1 MKFLSATAVFA
12 AALPSV
18 TEASTSESP
27 ITITDLSSNRTGTF
41 SSQFTEIIPEGGAEY
56 KISGNV
62 SFSSFS
68 NISEEI
74 QEPSSDPEQEENDDN
89 DEESSLE
96 SPNTVTEE
104 NSSPET
110 PGDNSQ
116 TSSPQEAER
125 GPEESSSST
134 TTSSPSTPSEQT
146 QNNAIALRSF
156 LYSLQAETEETGQT
170 PQEGVSSE
178 EPTPPESTE
187 EDQQGSTEEGQ
198 EKPNVQNTTSGGGAF
213 YNNHTGPLSFV
224 NNPEN
229 PGSLTLSKIRVTGE
243 GGAIYSKGPLSIK
256 DLKQLVLAENLSK
269 KAGGAILGE
278 STVTISGVDTLTFS
292 KNAVEVTFVDQSE
305 TQTPSAGSETEVPS
319 DSSNDSDHSSSG
331 GDSSGVSSTP
341 QAIAFSRFLS
351 ASPSTDSQPEEA
363 ENTDS
368 SVKIELGCGGGIY
381 SKGKLTVSNSK
392 EISFNENSA
401 TKDGGGI
408 YSEEDISVSTAEK
421 VLFTGNT
428 AGVVGKESATDK
440 EQTPTDPEQVS
451 PESSPDSTD
460 SQPSST
466 TSARLTQLSL
476 TLSASTEGG
485 GSNGQENSLQQDEE
499 DSEDNQQEE
508 ASSNESQDAD
518 QSNSETNQSPDSESP
533 SPTPPQSPTTEV
545 IKPVVGRGGA
555 VYTEKSLTVTD
566 VTQIELVNNSATGA
580 GGAIYAADKVA
591 FTTTASNTSDARDP
605 GETTISDNKA
615 SGCGGGVCTKAFS
628 ASNLKTLTL
637 SKNTSEKS
645 GGAIYTDL
653 DALKTP
659 EKPETE
665 PSTTPP
671 SPSSPEGPAAAAKTS
686 RFVAM
691 TSTPKSETVV
701 ASPAS
706 DIDVFI
712 NKVLNVAITENKAA
726 KKGGGVYGKKAKF
739 SNLDKLDI
747 SNNTAQDIG
756 GGLCLTESV
765 EFDAIGSLSTSN
777 NSAIAQGAGIHAK
790 TVTITNTKSA
800 FTFANNTVQ
809 ATEDPEPEVTQ
820 PEENVP
826 SEEENPSSTP
836 NNGQN
841 QNTSPANRQ
850 NQEQSG
856 VEESGSEEASDVNSE
871 QKVESEGVSD
881 SNGSNQQESPVIS
894 PSEDNDQ
901 AEGSDSTS
909 SSETNNGNSDSG
921 DQNLSE
927 ESQEKSPTEETQN
940 STSENNAESNNNSS
954 NTDSTAST
962 GSTEGNQNSQTD
974 DQENSDVNSGQ
985 EVENEGVSDSN
996 GSNQQESPVI
1006 SPSEDNDQAE
1016 GSDSTSSSETNNGNS
1031 DSGDQNLSEESQEKS
1046 PTEETQNSTS
1056 ENNAESNNS
1065 SNTDSTASTGS
1076 TEENQNSQTDD
1087 QENSDVNSEQK
1098 VESEGVSDSNGS
1110 NQQESQVISP
1120 SENND
1125 QAEGSGSTSSSEN
1138 GQNQEQSGVEESGSE
1153 EASDVNSEQKVESE
1167 EVSDS
1172 NGSNQQESQVISPS
1186 ENNDQAEGSGSTSSS
1201 EKNDGNSESGDQN
1214 LSEESQEKSPTEE
1227 TQNSTSGNNAES
1239 NNNSSN
1245 TDSTASTGSTEGNQ
1259 NSQTDDQ
1266 ENRDSNENE
1275 SVSSSDGSE
1284 EQHTESENTN
1294 SHVPSQSDLSET
1306 NSETSEANTS
1316 EHAQNGEQTSENADS
1331 STKENELSE
1340 VENTESSSAVSSESP
1355 TNSQEPQ
1362 TTASSRVAILSS
1374 TDTVGSS
1381 SATSSTSEASGSD
1394 TSEGESESEAASPD
1408 APQTEGSS
1416 DAPTLVAGGA
1426 IWGDTVKI
1434 ENFSGNGTF
1443 SNNKVID
1450 NKPSGSKANVLGG
1463 AIYAKTS
1470 LDINNES
1477 SNRSIIFSDNSV
1489 SSKSTVGQVAGG
1501 AIFSPTVTIKAPVV
1515 FSKNSATHEGT
1526 NPKNGGTTLK
1536 DTFGGAIGATTSV
1549 SISKGASFSENIA
1562 DIGSAIGLVADAIPV
1577 DNNSGTA
1584 TVSDPGTPSTTP
1596 DTQNK
1601 DTVRLEG
1608 GSYYFEKN
1616 KALKR
1621 ATIYAPT
1628 VSIKAYTATF
1638 NQNSSA
1644 EEGSAIYFTKEAS
1657 IESLGSV
1664 LFTGNLVTPT
1674 KSTTVISTENVK
1686 KYGAAIFG
1694 QIADTNG
1701 TQPTSQTTTDNLP
1714 LTLIASGGN
1723 ISFRNNEYRPT
1734 AADIGQSTFCS
1745 IGGDVKLSM
1754 QAAEG
1759 KTISFFDAIQT
1770 TTKKTGTQAS
1780 AYDTLDINKSNN
1792 PKTVNSAFTGTIM
1805 FSSELHENKSYIPQ
1819 NVVLH
1824 SGSLVLKANTELHV
1838 ISFEQKEGSSLIM
1851 EPGAVLSN
1859 QATADGSLV
1868 INSLTIDLS
1877 SVGTTVSSGG
1887 GLFTPPELR
1896 IVDTNTAGGGNSGA
1910 QPGGSSGA
1918 PTGGGN
1924 GGAES
1929 NPGNGSSSSS
1939 PDANNTGSGSS
1950 STNTDQSNVSGGN
1963 GASSS
1968 ADSGSSTP
1976 SSSSPLPTAA
1986 SAQASITKNLTA
1998 ATPAAPTAPGT
2009 TGNQVILDGVIT
2021 LVDPNGTFFQN
2032 PALGSDQT
2040 ISLLVL
2046 PTDSSKMQA
2055 QKVVLT
2061 GDVSPVKGYTGTL
2074 TLDLSNLQNGIQANW
2089 TFNSYRQWA
2098 YIPRDNHFYANSIIG
2113 SQMSMATVKQ
2123 GLINDKLNLA
2133 RFDEVAYNNLWV
2145 SGVGTMLSQRG
2156 GPRSEE
2162 MTYYSRGASVALD
2175 AKPAQ
2180 DLIIGAAF
2188 SKMIGRSKSLKQE
2201 HNYTHKGSEY
2211 SYQASVYGGRPFHL
2225 VMNRGTERTLPLLL
2239 QGVISYGYIKHDTVT
2254 HYPTIRE
2261 RNKGEWE
2268 DLGWLAALRLSSILK
2283 APKQGDSKRISVFGE
2298 FEYSSIRQKQFT
2310 ETEYDPRYFGNCTY
2324 RNLAIPLGIALE
2336 GEFKGND
2343 ILMYNRF
2350 SVAYMPSIYRNSPV
2364 CKYKVL
2370 SSGEG
2375 GEIICGVP
2383 TRNTSRAEY
2392 STQLYLGPL
2401 WTLYGSYTLE
2411 ADAHTLA
2418 NMINCGARM
2427 TF

>member
-27 ITITDLSSNRTGTF
+27 TESQIKHIDLSSSRTG
-41 SSQFTEIIPEGGAEY
+41 SSSSPFTETVPEGGAEY
-56 KISGNV
+56 KISGEV

-68 NISEEI
+68 NIPEDI
-74 QEPSSDPEQEENDDN
+74 KEPSLGSEPEENDN
-89 DEESSLE
+89 NAEESSPE
-96 SPNTVTEE
+96 SRNTDTEE
-104 NSSPET
+104 NHSSET
-110 PGDNSQ
+110 QGD
-116 TSSPQEAER
+116 TSPASSSQEADSA
-125 GPEESSSST
+125 PEGSSSST
-134 TTSSPSTPSEQT
+134 ASPSPSPSSSQT
-146 QNNAIALRSF
+146 QSNAIALRSF
-156 LYSLQAETEETGQT
+156 LYSLQAETEETVPTSQDG
-170 PQEGVSSE
+170 SSSG
-178 EPTPPESTE
+178 EPTSPEPTE
-187 EDQQGSTEEGQ
+187 EDQQ
-198 EKPNVQNTTSGGGAF
+198 KPEVNNTTSGGGAF
-213 YNNHTGPLSFV
+213 CNNHTGKLSFV

-256 DLKQLVLAENLSK
+256 DLKQLVLEDNLSK

-278 STVTISGVDTLTFS
+278 STVTITGVDTLTFS
-292 KNAVEVTFVDQSE
+292 NNAVKVTFVDKSE
-305 TQTPSAGSETEVPS
+305 TEDSSGGSETEVPS
-319 DSSNDSDHSSSG
+319 GSSNGSDNSASG
-331 GDSSGVSSTP
+331 GGSNDASATV
-341 QAIAFSRFLS
+341 QANAFSRFLS
-351 ASPSTDSQPEEA
+351 ASPSADPQPKET
-363 ENTDS
+363 ENTNS
-368 SVKIELGCGGGIY
+368 PLNFELGCGGGIY
-381 SKGKLTVSNSK
+381 SKDKLTVSNSK
-392 EISFNENSA
+392 EISFKENSA

-408 YSEEDISVSTAEK
+408 YSEENISVSTAEK

-428 AGVVGKESATDK
+428 AGVVGKESATDT
-440 EQTPTDPEQVS
+440 EQTPTDQEQGSQNTEQVS
-451 PESSPDSTD
+451 PDSAPGSTSSQGSSPGSTD
-460 SQPSST
+460 SQPGST
-466 TSARLTQLSL
+466 AAARLTQLSL
-476 TLSASTEGG
+476 TRSASTG
-485 GSNGQENSLQQDEE
+485 GSGPNGQENTSQQEGAVSEGNQQNGQGSENNRQGEASEDTQPRETSANE
-499 DSEDNQQEE
+499 NQDQSDSENGQP
-508 ASSNESQDAD
+508 S
-518 QSNSETNQSPDSESP
+518 DSGS
-533 SPTPPQSPTTEV
+533 SPTTPPPSSTPEV
-545 IKPVVGRGGA
+545 IQHVVGSGGA
-555 VYTEKSLTVTD
+555 VYTKKSLTVTD
-566 VTQIELVNNSATGA
+566 VTKLELVKNSATGA
-580 GGAIYAADKVA
+580 GGAIYATDKVA
-591 FTTTASNTSDARDP
+591 FATTTASNASDARDP
-605 GETTISDNKA
+605 GETTISDNQA
-615 SGCGGGVCTKAFS
+615 SGCGGGVCTKVFS

-637 SKNTSEKS
+637 SKNTSKES

-653 DALKTP
+653 EALKTP
-659 EKPETE
+659 ESLKPEQ
-665 PSTTPP
+665 STTPP
-671 SPSSPEGPAAAAKTS
+671 SSTSGAPAAAAKTS
-686 RFVAM
+686 RFVAT
-691 TSTPKSETVV
+691 TSAPKSETVV
-701 ASPAS
+701 ASPDS

-712 NKVLNVAITENKAA
+712 NKVLKVDITENKAA

-800 FTFANNTVQ
+800 FTFADNTVK
-809 ATEDPEPEVTQ
+809 ATEDPKPEVTQ
-820 PEENVP
+820 PEGTAP
-826 SEEENPSSTP
+826 SEEEKPSSPP
-836 NNGQN
+836 NNEQ
-841 QNTSPANRQ
+841 T
-850 NQEQSG
+850 QEPSG
-856 VEESGSEEASDVNSE
+856 
-871 QKVESEGVSD
+871 
-881 SNGSNQQESPVIS
+881 
-894 PSEDNDQ
+894 
-901 AEGSDSTS
+901 AEGSDSEEA
-909 SSETNNGNSDSG
+909 SETNRGQEGESEVVSNSNEADQQESRVISNSEESEQAERSDSTSFSVRNNENSDSEAHT
-921 DQNLSE
+921 LSE
-927 ESQEKSPTEETQN
+927 TSEETLN
-940 STSENNAESNNNSS
+940 STPENNVESNNNSS
-954 NTDSTAST
+954 HTESTANTD
-962 GSTEGNQNSQTD
+962 STEGNQDSQTG
-974 DQENSDVNSGQ
+974 DQEH
-985 EVENEGVSDSN
+985 
-996 GSNQQESPVI
+996 
-1006 SPSEDNDQAE
+1006 
-1016 GSDSTSSSETNNGNS
+1016 
-1031 DSGDQNLSEESQEKS
+1031 
-1046 PTEETQNSTS
+1046 
-1056 ENNAESNNS
+1056 
-1065 SNTDSTASTGS
+1065 
-1076 TEENQNSQTDD
+1076 
-1087 QENSDVNSEQK
+1087 
-1098 VESEGVSDSNGS
+1098 
-1110 NQQESQVISP
+1110 
-1120 SENND
+1120 
-1125 QAEGSGSTSSSEN
+1125 
-1138 GQNQEQSGVEESGSE
+1138 
-1153 EASDVNSEQKVESE
+1153 
-1167 EVSDS
+1167 
-1172 NGSNQQESQVISPS
+1172 
-1186 ENNDQAEGSGSTSSS
+1186 
-1201 EKNDGNSESGDQN
+1201 
-1214 LSEESQEKSPTEE
+1214 
-1227 TQNSTSGNNAES
+1227 
-1239 NNNSSN
+1239 
-1245 TDSTASTGSTEGNQ
+1245 
-1259 NSQTDDQ
+1259 
-1266 ENRDSNENE
+1266 RDSNEDE
-1275 SVSSSDGSE
+1275 SVSSSDGSA
-1284 EQHTESENTN
+1284 EQPTASENTN
-1294 SHVPSQSDLSET
+1294 SHVSSQSEPSAANSGQEAASEGVSASTSPSEINNESETQTLSEG
-1306 NSETSEANTS
+1306 SQETSENPEPEAANS
-1316 EHAQNGEQTSENADS
+1316 EPS
-1331 STKENELSE
+1331 SP
-1340 VENTESSSAVSSESP
+1340 VSSESS
-1355 TNSQEPQ
+1355 TNNQETH

-1374 TDTVGSS
+1374 TSTVVSS
-1381 SATSSTSEASGSD
+1381 STASSPSESSGS
-1394 TSEGESESEAASPD
+1394 TEGGEDSRSTAGGEGSESEAASPEG
-1408 APQTEGSS
+1408 PQTAGPS
-1416 DAPTLVAGGA
+1416 DSPTLVAGGA

-1450 NKPSGSKANVLGG
+1450 NKTSESKANVLGG

-1470 LDINNES
+1470 LDINNEN
-1477 SNRSIIFSDNSV
+1477 SNRSIVFSENSV
-1489 SSKSTVGQVAGG
+1489 SSKSTSGQVAGG

-1526 NPKNGGTTLK
+1526 NHK

-1549 SISKGASFSENIA
+1549 SISKGARFSENTA
-1562 DIGSAIGLVADAIPV
+1562 DIGSAIGLVAGAIPV

-1584 TVSDPGTPSTTP
+1584 TVSDSGNPSTTP
-1596 DTQNK
+1596 DPKNK

-1644 EEGSAIYFTKEAS
+1644 EDGSAIYFTKEAS

-1674 KSTTVISTENVK
+1674 TSTAVLSTEAVQ

-1694 QIADTNG
+1694 QIAATNG
-1701 TQPTSQTTTDNLP
+1701 AQPTSQATENLP
-1714 LTLIASGGN
+1714 LKLIASGGN

-1734 AADIGQSTFCS
+1734 APNTGQSTFCS
-1745 IGGDVKLSM
+1745 IGGDVKLTM

-1759 KTISFFDAIQT
+1759 KTISFFDAIRT

-1780 AYDTLDINKSNN
+1780 AYDTLDINKSND
-1792 PKTVNSAFTGTIM
+1792 PQAVNSAFTGTIM

-1838 ISFEQKEGSSLIM
+1838 ISFDQKEGSSLIM

-1868 INSLTIDLS
+1868 INNLTIDLS
-1877 SVGTTVSSGG
+1877 SVGTTVSPGG

-1896 IVDTNTAGGGNSGA
+1896 IVDTTGGGTSGTSA
-1910 QPGGSSGA
+1910 GGSSGA
-1918 PTGGGN
+1918 PAEGSNGSAASTPGGE
-1924 GGAES
+1924 GAES
-1929 NPGNGSSSSS
+1929 NSGGGSSGSGQDASNSGSGSGSTGTDNSNGSGGSEAGSQAASSSSA
-1939 PDANNTGSGSS
+1939 P
-1950 STNTDQSNVSGGN
+1950 V
-1963 GASSS
+1963 
-1968 ADSGSSTP
+1968 STP
-1976 SSSSPLPTAA
+1976 PTSPAAA
-1986 SAQASITKNLTA
+1986 SAQASIAKNLA
-1998 ATPAAPTAPGT
+1998 AAAAAPAAPGT
-2009 TGNQVILDGVIT
+2009 SGTIGNQVIIDGVIT

-2032 PALGSDQT
+2032 PALGSNQT

-2046 PTDSSKMQA
+2046 PTDASKMQA

-2061 GDVSPVKGYTGTL
+2061 GDVSPKKGYTGTL
-2074 TLDLSNLQNGIQANW
+2074 TLDLTNLQNGIQANW
-2089 TFNSYRQWA
+2089 TFDSYRQWV
-2098 YIPRDNHFYANSIIG
+2098 YIPRDNHFYANSILG

-2145 SGVGTMLSQRG
+2145 SGVGTKLSQRG

-2162 MTYYSRGASVALD
+2162 MSYYSRGASVALD

-2268 DLGWLAALRLSSILK
+2268 DLGWLAALRLSSVLK
-2283 APKQGDSKRISVFGE
+2283 APTQGDSKRISVFGE

-2324 RNLAIPLGIALE
+2324 RNLAIPLGLALE

>member
-18 TEASTSESP
+18 TEANTSESP
-27 ITITDLSSNRTGTF
+27 TESQIKHIDLNSNRTG
-41 SSQFTEIIPEGGAEY
+41 SSSSPFTETVPAEGAEY
-56 KISGNV
+56 KISGDV

-68 NISEEI
+68 NIPEEI
-74 QEPSSDPEQEENDDN
+74 QDPSPDAEPEENDETA
-89 DEESSLE
+89 EESSPE
-96 SPNTVTEE
+96 
-104 NSSPET
+104 SPET
-110 PGDNSQ
+110 NVEENSQ
-116 TSSPQEAER
+116 TSSSGTQGDTSPTPSSQEAASA
-125 GPEESSSST
+125 PEASPSST
-134 TTSSPSTPSEQT
+134 PTPSPSTSSDQP

-156 LYSLQAETEETGQT
+156 LYSLQTETEAPAPASPDGSSSGETAPSETTEGGQ
-170 PQEGVSSE
+170 QG
-178 EPTPPESTE
+178 STE
-187 EDQQGSTEEGQ
+187 EDQQ
-198 EKPNVQNTTSGGGAF
+198 KPTVQNTSSGGGAF
-213 YNNHTGPLSFV
+213 YNNYAGTLSLV
-224 NNPEN
+224 NNPAN
-229 PGSLTLSKIRVTGE
+229 PGSLTLSNIRVTGA

-256 DLKQLVLAENLSK
+256 DLKQLVLTENLSK
-269 KAGGAILGE
+269 QAGGAILGE
-278 STVTISGVDTLTFS
+278 STVTITGVDTLTFS
-292 KNAVEVTFVDQSE
+292 KNAVKVTFVDK
-305 TQTPSAGSETEVPS
+305 SETEGSEAEGPS
-319 DSSNDSDHSSSG
+319 GSSEAEGSSGSSNDSANNSSG
-331 GDSSGVSSTP
+331 GDSNGVSAAA
-341 QAIAFSRFLS
+341 QAAAFSRFLS
-351 ASPSTDSQPEEA
+351 ASTSTDPQPGEA

-368 SVKIELGCGGGIY
+368 TINVKLGCGGGIY
-381 SKGKLTVSNSK
+381 SKDKLTVSDSK
-392 EISFNENSA
+392 EISFKENSA

-408 YSEEDISVSTAEK
+408 YSEDEISVSTAEK

-440 EQTPTDPEQVS
+440 EQTPTDQEQGS
-451 PESSPDSTD
+451 QGTEQDSQESSPGSTG
-460 SQPSST
+460 SQPSASNSISSQT
-466 TSARLTQLSL
+466 SSIASARLTQLSL
-476 TLSASTEGG
+476 TCSASTDGG
-485 GSNGQENSLQQDEE
+485 ESQGQETSPQQEGAVSEGSQQDRQE
-499 DSEDNQQEE
+499 SETHQQEE
-508 ASSNESQDAD
+508 ASDDTQQEQTSSNESQND
-518 QSNSETNQSPDSESP
+518 NQSDSGNTQSPGSP
-533 SPTPPQSPTTEV
+533 SSGGGSPSTTPSQSPTTED

-566 VTQIELVNNSATGA
+566 VTKLELVNNSATGA
-580 GGAIYAADKVA
+580 GGAIYATDKVA
-591 FTTTASNTSDARDP
+591 FTTTTASNTSDARDP
-605 GETTISDNKA
+605 GETIISENKA

-637 SKNTSEKS
+637 SKNTSKES

-653 DALKTP
+653 EALKTP
-659 EKPETE
+659 ESLKPEQ
-665 PSTTPP
+665 STTPP
-671 SPSSPEGPAAAAKTS
+671 SSTSGAPAAAAKTS
-686 RFVAM
+686 RFVAT
-691 TSTPKSETVV
+691 TSAPKSETVV
-701 ASPAS
+701 ASPDS

-712 NKVLNVAITENKAA
+712 KEVLKVSITENKAA

-777 NSAIAQGAGIHAK
+777 NSAIAQGAGIHAQ

-800 FTFANNTVQ
+800 FTFANNTVK
-809 ATEDPEPEVTQ
+809 ATEDPKPEENVPSEPEVTQ
-820 PEENVP
+820 PEPSAP
-826 SEEENPSSTP
+826 SEGENQSSTP

-841 QNTSPANRQ
+841 QNTSPENGQ
-850 NQEQSG
+850 TQEQPG
-856 VEESGSEEASDVNSE
+856 VEASGSEEASD
-871 QKVESEGVSD
+871 G
-881 SNGSNQQESPVIS
+881 
-894 PSEDNDQ
+894 
-901 AEGSDSTS
+901 
-909 SSETNNGNSDSG
+909 
-921 DQNLSE
+921 
-927 ESQEKSPTEETQN
+927 
-940 STSENNAESNNNSS
+940 
-954 NTDSTAST
+954 
-962 GSTEGNQNSQTD
+962 
-974 DQENSDVNSGQ
+974 NSGQ
-985 EVENEGVSDSN
+985 EVENEGVSASN
-996 GSNQQESPVI
+996 ESNQPESQVI
-1006 SPSEDNDQAE
+1006 SNSEDSDQAE
-1016 GSDSTSSSETNNGNS
+1016 ASDSTSSSEGNNRNS
-1031 DSGDQNLSEESQEKS
+1031 ESGGQNLSEESQEES
-1046 PTEETQNSTS
+1046 STEETHDSTS
-1056 ENNAESNNS
+1056 ENN
-1065 SNTDSTASTGS
+1065 
-1076 TEENQNSQTDD
+1076 
-1087 QENSDVNSEQK
+1087 V
-1098 VESEGVSDSNGS
+1098 
-1110 NQQESQVISP
+1110 
-1120 SENND
+1120 
-1125 QAEGSGSTSSSEN
+1125 
-1138 GQNQEQSGVEESGSE
+1138 
-1153 EASDVNSEQKVESE
+1153 
-1167 EVSDS
+1167 
-1172 NGSNQQESQVISPS
+1172 
-1186 ENNDQAEGSGSTSSS
+1186 
-1201 EKNDGNSESGDQN
+1201 
-1214 LSEESQEKSPTEE
+1214 
-1227 TQNSTSGNNAES
+1227 ES
-1239 NNNSSN
+1239 NNNSSHTESTAN
-1245 TDSTASTGSTEGNQ
+1245 TDSTEGNQ
-1259 NSQTDDQ
+1259 DSQTDNQ
-1266 ENRDSNENE
+1266 ENRVSNETE
-1275 SVSSSDGSE
+1275 SVSSSDGSA
-1284 EQHTESENTN
+1284 EQPTASENTN
-1294 SHVPSQSDLSET
+1294 SRVSSPSNLSET
-1306 NSETSEANTS
+1306 NGETSEATTS
-1316 EHAQNGEQTSENADS
+1316 EHTQNGEQTSEEANTEPSSADS
-1331 STKENELSE
+1331 SG
-1340 VENTESSSAVSSESP
+1340 SS
-1355 TNSQEPQ
+1355 TNSQDPQ
-1362 TTASSRVAILSS
+1362 ASASSRVAILSS
-1374 TDTVGSS
+1374 ANTVVSS
-1381 SATSSTSEASGSD
+1381 SDASSTSDDSESD
-1394 TSEGESESEAASPD
+1394 ASEGESESEAAGPGASQP
-1408 APQTEGSS
+1408 EGSS
-1416 DAPTLVAGGA
+1416 DSPTLVAGGA

-1443 SNNKVID
+1443 SKNKVID
-1450 NKPSGSKANVLGG
+1450 NKNSGSKANVLGG

-1470 LDINNES
+1470 LDINNGS
-1477 SNRSIIFSDNSV
+1477 SNRSIIFSENSV
-1489 SSKSTVGQVAGG
+1489 SSKSTSGQVAGG

-1515 FSKNSATHEGT
+1515 FSKNSATNEGASH
-1526 NPKNGGTTLK
+1526 K

-1549 SISKGASFSENIA
+1549 SISKGARFSENTA
-1562 DIGSAIGLVADAIPV
+1562 DIGSAIGLVAGAIPA

-1584 TVSDPGTPSTTP
+1584 TVSDPATPSTTT

-1601 DTVRLEG
+1601 NAVRLEG

-1674 KSTTVISTENVK
+1674 TSTAVLSTEAVQ

-1694 QIADTNG
+1694 QIADANG
-1701 TQPTSQTTTDNLP
+1701 TQPTSQTPPTTTPENLP
-1714 LTLIASGGN
+1714 LKLIASGGN
-1723 ISFRNNEYRPT
+1723 ISFRNNEYRP
-1734 AADIGQSTFCS
+1734 AAPNTGQSTFCS

-1770 TTKKTGTQAS
+1770 TTKKTGTRAD
-1780 AYDTLDINKSNN
+1780 AYDTLDINKSND
-1792 PKTVNSAFTGTIM
+1792 PQAVNSAFTGTIM

-1877 SVGTTVSSGG
+1877 SVGTTVSPGG

-1896 IVDTNTAGGGNSGA
+1896 IVDTTSGGNSGT
-1910 QPGGSSGA
+1910 QGGGGGSQTGGSSGSVD
-1918 PTGGGN
+1918 
-1924 GGAES
+1924 S
-1929 NPGNGSSSSS
+1929 NPSNGSSGSS
-1939 PDANNTGSGSS
+1939 PDANNASGGSS
-1950 STNTDQSNVSGGN
+1950 STSPDQSSGN
-1963 GASSS
+1963 GGSEASPSAASSS
-1968 ADSGSSTP
+1968 SAPT
-1976 SSSSPLPTAA
+1976 SSPTTSPAAA

-1998 ATPAAPTAPGT
+1998 ATPAAPAVPAT
-2009 TGNQVILDGVIT
+2009 TGNKVIIDGVIT

-2032 PALGSDQT
+2032 PALGSNQT

-2046 PTDSSKMQA
+2046 PTDASKMQA

-2061 GDVSPVKGYTGTL
+2061 GDVSPQKGYTGNL
-2074 TLDLSNLQNGIQANW
+2074 TLDLSDLKKGIQAQW
-2089 TFNSYRQWA
+2089 TFKSYRQWV
-2098 YIPRDNHFYANSIIG
+2098 YIPRDNHFYANSILG

-2145 SGVGTMLSQRG
+2145 SGVGTKLSQRG

-2162 MTYYSRGASVALD
+2162 MSYYSRGASVALD

-2268 DLGWLAALRLSSILK
+2268 DLGWLAALRLSSVLK
-2283 APKQGDSKRISVFGE
+2283 APTQGDSKRISVFGE

-2343 ILMYNRF
+2343 ILMYNRL
-2350 SVAYMPSIYRNSPV
+2350 SLAYMPSIYRNSPV

>member
-18 TEASTSESP
+18 TEASSSESP
-27 ITITDLSSNRTGTF
+27 KTIKDLSSDRTGSP
-41 SSQFTEIIPEGGAEY
+41 SSQFTEIIPDGGAEY
-56 KISGNV
+56 KISGDV

-68 NISEEI
+68 NIPEEI
-74 QEPSSDPEQEENDDN
+74 KEPSSGSEPEENVGN
-89 DEESSLE
+89 DEG
-96 SPNTVTEE
+96 SPSDSQNTDADADTDTEE
-104 NSSPET
+104 NSSPGT
-110 PGDNSQ
+110 QGDDSQ
-116 TSSPQEAER
+116 TSSSPDTERAAE
-125 GPEESSSST
+125 GSSPSTTNSSSST
-134 TTSSPSTPSEQT
+134 SPEQPLS
-146 QNNAIALRSF
+146 NAIALRSF
-156 LYSLQAETEETGQT
+156 LYSLQAETEEPAPT
-170 PQEGVSSE
+170 PQEDVSSG
-178 EPTPPESTE
+178 EPTPPESV
-187 EDQQGSTEEGQ
+187 EEGQ
-198 EKPNVQNTTSGGGAF
+198 QEPSVNNTTSGGGAF
-213 YNNHTGPLSFV
+213 YNNHTGTLSFI
-224 NNPEN
+224 NDPAN
-229 PGSLTLSKIRVTGE
+229 PGSLTLSKIRVTGA

-256 DLKQLVLAENLSK
+256 DLKQLVLEENLSK
-269 KAGGAILGE
+269 QAGGAILGE

-292 KNAVEVTFVDQSE
+292 KNAVKVTFVNPSE
-305 TQTPSAGSETEVPS
+305 PKDPS
-319 DSSNDSDHSSSG
+319 DSSEPEAPSVSSNDSDNRASSG
-331 GDSSGVSSTP
+331 GSDGAPSTV
-341 QAIAFSRFLS
+341 QANAFSRFLS
-351 ASPSTDSQPEEA
+351 ASPSADPQPKET
-363 ENTDS
+363 ENTNS
-368 SVKIELGCGGGIY
+368 TLNFELGCGGGIY
-381 SKGKLTVSNSK
+381 SKDKLTVSNSK

-408 YSEEDISVSTAEK
+408 YSENDISVSTAEK

-428 AGVVGKESATDK
+428 AGVVGTASATDK
-440 EQTPTDPEQVS
+440 EQTQTDTKQDSQESAPGSTSSQG
-451 PESSPDSTD
+451 SSPGSTD
-460 SQPSST
+460 SQPGSIA
-466 TSARLTQLSL
+466 SARLTQLSL
-476 TLSASTEGG
+476 TRSASTEVN
-485 GSNGQENSLQQDEE
+485 GSQGQEDSPQQDGQASDDNQLREA
-499 DSEDNQQEE
+499 SEDNRQEE
-508 ASSNESQDAD
+508 ASSNESQDANQPDSGND
-518 QSNSETNQSPDSESP
+518 QPSDSPSPDGESS

-545 IKPVVGRGGA
+545 IQHVVGSGGA
-555 VYTEKSLTVTD
+555 VYTKKSLTVTD
-566 VTQIELVNNSATGA
+566 VTKIELVKNSATGD

-591 FTTTASNTSDARDP
+591 FTTTTASDTSAARDP
-605 GETTISDNKA
+605 GETIISENKA

-653 DALKTP
+653 DALKTT
-659 EKPETE
+659 EDVETKQT
-665 PSTTPP
+665 TTPP
-671 SPSSPEGPAAAAKTS
+671 SASPGAPAAAAKTS
-686 RFVAM
+686 RFVAT
-691 TSTPKSETVV
+691 TSNPQSETVV
-701 ASPAS
+701 DSPDSA
-706 DIDVFI
+706 IDVCI
-712 NKVLNVAITENKAA
+712 NEVLTVAITENKAA

-800 FTFANNTVQ
+800 FTFANNTVK
-809 ATEDPEPEVTQ
+809 ATEDPKPEVTQ
-820 PEENVP
+820 PEEKVP
-826 SEEENPSSTP
+826 SEEENQSSTSSNEP
-836 NNGQN
+836 N
-841 QNTSPANRQ
+841 QNPSPENRQ
-850 NQEQSG
+850 NPEQP
-856 VEESGSEEASDVNSE
+856 EAESRGSEEASGTNSDQE
-871 QKVESEGVSD
+871 VASEEGSA
-881 SNGSNQQESPVIS
+881 SNEANNQESRVIS
-894 PSEDNDQ
+894 HSEESDR
-901 AEGSDSTS
+901 AEESASTP
-909 SSETNNGNSDSG
+909 SSETNSDSES
-921 DQNLSE
+921 QNLAG
-927 ESQEKSPTEETQN
+927 ESQG
-940 STSENNAESNNNSS
+940 TS
-954 NTDSTAST
+954 
-962 GSTEGNQNSQTD
+962 
-974 DQENSDVNSGQ
+974 
-985 EVENEGVSDSN
+985 
-996 GSNQQESPVI
+996 
-1006 SPSEDNDQAE
+1006 
-1016 GSDSTSSSETNNGNS
+1016 
-1031 DSGDQNLSEESQEKS
+1031 
-1046 PTEETQNSTS
+1046 
-1056 ENNAESNNS
+1056 
-1065 SNTDSTASTGS
+1065 
-1076 TEENQNSQTDD
+1076 
-1087 QENSDVNSEQK
+1087 
-1098 VESEGVSDSNGS
+1098 
-1110 NQQESQVISP
+1110 
-1120 SENND
+1120 
-1125 QAEGSGSTSSSEN
+1125 
-1138 GQNQEQSGVEESGSE
+1138 
-1153 EASDVNSEQKVESE
+1153 
-1167 EVSDS
+1167 
-1172 NGSNQQESQVISPS
+1172 
-1186 ENNDQAEGSGSTSSS
+1186 
-1201 EKNDGNSESGDQN
+1201 
-1214 LSEESQEKSPTEE
+1214 
-1227 TQNSTSGNNAES
+1227 
-1239 NNNSSN
+1239 
-1245 TDSTASTGSTEGNQ
+1245 
-1259 NSQTDDQ
+1259 
-1266 ENRDSNENE
+1266 
-1275 SVSSSDGSE
+1275 
-1284 EQHTESENTN
+1284 
-1294 SHVPSQSDLSET
+1294 
-1306 NSETSEANTS
+1306 
-1316 EHAQNGEQTSENADS
+1316 
-1331 STKENELSE
+1331 
-1340 VENTESSSAVSSESP
+1340 ENTESAVATPETSNTVSSESS
-1355 TNSQEPQ
+1355 TTSQGTQ
-1362 TTASSRVAILSS
+1362 ANASSRVAILSS
-1374 TDTVGSS
+1374 ANTVVSS
-1381 SATSSTSEASGSD
+1381 NDASSTSESSESAAGGEDSRSAASG
-1394 TSEGESESEAASPD
+1394 EGSQSGEAGPDES
-1408 APQTEGSS
+1408 QTAGSS
-1416 DAPTLVAGGA
+1416 DTPTLVAGGA

-1443 SNNKVID
+1443 SKNTVID
-1450 NKPSGSKANVLGG
+1450 NKNSGSTANVLGG

-1470 LDINNES
+1470 LDINNGS
-1477 SNRSIIFSDNSV
+1477 SNRSIIFSENSV
-1489 SSKSTVGQVAGG
+1489 SSKSTSGQVAGG

-1515 FSKNSATHEGT
+1515 FSKNSATHEGS
-1526 NPKNGGTTLK
+1526 NHK

-1549 SISKGASFSENIA
+1549 SISKGARFSENTA
-1562 DIGSAIGLVADAIPV
+1562 DIGSAIGLVAGAIPV
-1577 DNNSGTA
+1577 DNNSVTA
-1584 TVSDPGTPSTTP
+1584 TVSDPGTPSTTSDP
-1596 DTQNK
+1596 KNK

-1674 KSTTVISTENVK
+1674 NSTTAISQENVQ

-1694 QIADTNG
+1694 QIANTNG
-1701 TQPTSQTTTDNLP
+1701 TQPTSQTPTTTTTTTTTPENLP
-1714 LTLIASGGN
+1714 LKLIASGGN

-1734 AADIGQSTFCS
+1734 APNIGESTFCS

-1759 KTISFFDAIQT
+1759 KTISFFDAIRT
-1770 TTKKTGTQAS
+1770 TTKKTGTRAD
-1780 AYDTLDINKSNN
+1780 AYDTLDINQSSN
-1792 PKTVNSAFTGTIM
+1792 TGAVNSAFTGTIM

-1868 INSLTIDLS
+1868 INNLTIDLS

-1896 IVDTNTAGGGNSGA
+1896 IVDTTG
-1910 QPGGSSGA
+1910 GGSSGA
-1918 PTGGGN
+1918 QGGSSGAQPEGSGGSQTGGGN
-1924 GGAES
+1924 GSAEGT
-1929 NPGNGSSSSS
+1929 PGNGSVS
-1939 PDANNTGSGSS
+1939 GSQDPNSAGSDSS
-1950 STNTDQSNVSGGN
+1950 STSTAPSSASGGN
-1963 GASSS
+1963 EAGSSTASSPS
-1968 ADSGSSTP
+1968 APAPSSTP
-1976 SSSSPLPTAA
+1976 STTAA

-1998 ATPAAPTAPGT
+1998 ATPAAPAVPAT
-2009 TGNQVILDGVIT
+2009 TGNKVIIDGVIT

-2032 PALGSDQT
+2032 PALGSSQT

-2046 PTDSSKMQA
+2046 PKDPNQMQA

-2061 GDVSPVKGYTGTL
+2061 GDVSPQKGYTGTL
-2074 TLDLSNLQNGIQANW
+2074 TLDLSDLKKGIQANW
-2089 TFNSYRQWA
+2089 TFKSYRQWV
-2098 YIPRDNHFYANSIIG
+2098 YIPRDNHFYANSILG

-2145 SGVGTMLSQRG
+2145 SGVGTKLSQRG

-2268 DLGWLAALRLSSILK
+2268 DLGWLAALRLSSVLK
-2283 APKQGDSKRISVFGE
+2283 APTQGDSKRISVFGE

-2324 RNLAIPLGIALE
+2324 RNLATPLGIALE

>member
-27 ITITDLSSNRTGTF
+27 KEIKDLSSDRTGS
-41 SSQFTEIIPEGGAEY
+41 SSQFTEIIPDGGAEY
-56 KISGNV
+56 QISGNV

-68 NISEEI
+68 NIPEEI
-74 QEPSSDPEQEENDDN
+74 KAPSSDSAQEENNVDN
-89 DEESSLE
+89 AEDASSESR
-96 SPNTVTEE
+96 NTDTEE
-104 NSSPET
+104 NSQPSSSET
-110 PGDNSQ
+110 QGDNSRA
-116 TSSPQEAER
+116 SAPQEASS
-125 GPEESSSST
+125 GPEDGSSST
-134 TTSSPSTPSEQT
+134 TNSSPSTPSGQP
-146 QNNAIALRSF
+146 QNEAIALRSF
-156 LYSLQAETEETGQT
+156 LYSLQAETEATGQT
-170 PQEGVSSE
+170 SPDSVSSE
-178 EPTPPESTE
+178 ATTSSETTEEGQQGSAE
-187 EDQQGSTEEGQ
+187 EDQQEPEV
-198 EKPNVQNTTSGGGAF
+198 KNTSSGGGAF
-213 YNNHTGPLSFV
+213 YNNHTGTLSLV
-224 NNPEN
+224 NDPEN

-256 DLKQLVLAENLSK
+256 DLKQLVLTENLSK

-278 STVTISGVDTLTFS
+278 STVTITGVDTLTFS
-292 KNAVEVTFVDQSE
+292 NNAVEVTFVDK
-305 TQTPSAGSETEVPS
+305 SETEAPS
-319 DSSNDSDHSSSG
+319 DSSGTGDSSDSSDASDTNSSSG
-331 GDSSGVSSTP
+331 NSNGASSDV
-341 QAIAFSRFLS
+341 QAVAFSRFLS
-351 ASPSTDSQPEEA
+351 ASSSAEPQPEA
-363 ENTDS
+363 PENTDS
-368 SVKIELGCGGGIY
+368 SLNVKLGCGGGIY
-381 SKGKLTVSNSK
+381 SKGKLTVSDSK
-392 EISFNENSA
+392 EISFNKNSA

-408 YSEEDISVSTAEK
+408 YSEDDISVSASEK

-428 AGVVGKESATDK
+428 AGVVGKESATDNK
-440 EQTPTDPEQVS
+440 QPPTEPEQGS
-451 PESSPDSTD
+451 QPSAPDSTN
-460 SQPSST
+460 SQQSPSNSISSQT
-466 TSARLTQLSL
+466 SNTASARLTQLSL
-476 TLSASTEGG
+476 TRSASTESS
-485 GSNGQENSLQQDEE
+485 GSTGQENTSQQNGQT
-499 DSEDNQQEE
+499 SEGNQQGQ
-508 ASSNESQDAD
+508 ASSNENQD
-518 QSNSETNQSPDSESP
+518 QSDAENGPSSGNGSS
-533 SPTPPQSPTTEV
+533 SPTSPQSSTTEV
-545 IKPVVGRGGA
+545 IQHVVGSGGA
-555 VYTEKSLTVTD
+555 VYTKKSLTVTD
-566 VTQIELVNNSATGA
+566 VTKLELIKNSATGD

-591 FTTTASNTSDARDP
+591 FTTTTASDTSAARDP

-653 DALKTP
+653 DALKTTEG
-659 EKPETE
+659 EKTE
-665 PSTTPP
+665 QTPP
-671 SPSSPEGPAAAAKTS
+671 PSSSGPGAPAAAAKIS
-686 RFVAM
+686 RFVAT
-691 TSTPKSETVV
+691 TSNPQSETVV
-701 ASPAS
+701 ASPDS

-712 NKVLNVAITENKAA
+712 NKVLSVAITENKAA

-777 NSAIAQGAGIHAK
+777 NSAIAQGAGIHAQ

-800 FTFANNTVQ
+800 FTFANNTVK
-809 ATEDPEPEVTQ
+809 ATENPGPEVTQ
-820 PEENVP
+820 PEEKVP
-826 SEEENPSSTP
+826 SGGENQSSTSSNEPNPNPSP
-836 NNGQN
+836 GNGQDQAQPGAERSAPEEASNADSGQEVTGEEGSASNRSN
-841 QNTSPANRQ
+841 QPEALVSSNSENSDQA
-850 NQEQSG
+850 EAEG
-856 VEESGSEEASDVNSE
+856 SGSEETSDVSGGQE
-871 QKVESEGVSD
+871 GESE
-881 SNGSNQQESPVIS
+881 
-894 PSEDNDQ
+894 
-901 AEGSDSTS
+901 EGSASTS
-909 SSETNNGNSDSG
+909 SPETNGENSGSG
-921 DQNLSE
+921 AQNLSA
-927 ESQEKSPTEETQN
+927 ESQG
-940 STSENNAESNNNSS
+940 TSENPESAAAAPESS
-954 NTDSTAST
+954 NTDS
-962 GSTEGNQNSQTD
+962 
-974 DQENSDVNSGQ
+974 
-985 EVENEGVSDSN
+985 
-996 GSNQQESPVI
+996 
-1006 SPSEDNDQAE
+1006 
-1016 GSDSTSSSETNNGNS
+1016 
-1031 DSGDQNLSEESQEKS
+1031 
-1046 PTEETQNSTS
+1046 
-1056 ENNAESNNS
+1056 
-1065 SNTDSTASTGS
+1065 
-1076 TEENQNSQTDD
+1076 
-1087 QENSDVNSEQK
+1087 
-1098 VESEGVSDSNGS
+1098 
-1110 NQQESQVISP
+1110 
-1120 SENND
+1120 
-1125 QAEGSGSTSSSEN
+1125 
-1138 GQNQEQSGVEESGSE
+1138 
-1153 EASDVNSEQKVESE
+1153 
-1167 EVSDS
+1167 
-1172 NGSNQQESQVISPS
+1172 
-1186 ENNDQAEGSGSTSSS
+1186 
-1201 EKNDGNSESGDQN
+1201 SES
-1214 LSEESQEKSPTEE
+1214 STTSPG
-1227 TQNSTSGNNAES
+1227 TQ
-1239 NNNSSN
+1239 
-1245 TDSTASTGSTEGNQ
+1245 
-1259 NSQTDDQ
+1259 
-1266 ENRDSNENE
+1266 
-1275 SVSSSDGSE
+1275 
-1284 EQHTESENTN
+1284 
-1294 SHVPSQSDLSET
+1294 
-1306 NSETSEANTS
+1306 AN
-1316 EHAQNGEQTSENADS
+1316 
-1331 STKENELSE
+1331 
-1340 VENTESSSAVSSESP
+1340 
-1355 TNSQEPQ
+1355 
-1362 TTASSRVAILSS
+1362 ASSRVAILSS
-1374 TDTVGSS
+1374 TNTVVSS
-1381 SATSSTSEASGSD
+1381 SADPSASEASGSAVSGED
-1394 TSEGESESEAASPD
+1394 SGSAASGEGSQSGEASPD
-1408 APQTEGSS
+1408 ETQTEGSS
-1416 DAPTLVAGGA
+1416 DTPTLVAGGA

-1443 SNNKVID
+1443 SKNTVID
-1450 NKPSGSKANVLGG
+1450 NQNSRSKADVLGG

-1470 LDINNES
+1470 LDINNGS
-1477 SNRSIIFSDNSV
+1477 SNRSIIFSENSV
-1489 SSKSTVGQVAGG
+1489 SSKSTSGQVAGG

-1515 FSKNSATHEGT
+1515 FSKNSATHERTNLKDGGT
-1526 NPKNGGTTLK
+1526 NLK

-1549 SISKGASFSENIA
+1549 SISKGARFSENTA
-1562 DIGSAIGLVADAIPV
+1562 DIGSAIGLVAGAIPV
-1577 DNNSGTA
+1577 DNNSVTT
-1584 TVSDPGTPSTTP
+1584 TVSDSGTQSTTP

-1674 KSTTVISTENVK
+1674 NSTTAISQENVQ

-1694 QIADTNG
+1694 QIANTNG
-1701 TQPTSQTTTDNLP
+1701 TQPTSQTTTTTTTTPENLP
-1714 LTLIASGGN
+1714 LKLIASGGN

-1734 AADIGQSTFCS
+1734 ATDTGRSTFCS

-1759 KTISFFDAIQT
+1759 KTISFFDAIRT
-1770 TTKKTGTQAS
+1770 TTKKTGTLAS
-1780 AYDTLDINKSNN
+1780 AYDTLDINKSND
-1792 PKTVNSAFTGTIM
+1792 PQAVNSAFTGTIM

-1868 INSLTIDLS
+1868 INNLTIDLS
-1877 SVGTTVSSGG
+1877 SVGTTASPGG

-1896 IVDTNTAGGGNSGA
+1896 IVDTTGGGTSGA
-1910 QPGGSSGA
+1910 QTGGSSGTPA
-1918 PTGGGN
+1918 GGSSGD
-1924 GGAES
+1924 AAS
-1929 NPGNGSSSSS
+1929 NSGNGSADSNSGGGSAGS
-1939 PDANNTGSGSS
+1939 GQGAANSAGSGSG
-1950 STNTDQSNVSGGN
+1950 STGTDNSNVSGGN
-1963 GASSS
+1963 GASGASS
-1968 ADSGSSTP
+1968 SD
-1976 SSSSPLPTAA
+1976 SSSSSAPASNPPASPTAA

-1998 ATPAAPTAPGT
+1998 AAPAVPAVPAT
-2009 TGNQVILDGVIT
+2009 TGNKVIIDGVIT

-2032 PALGSDQT
+2032 PALGSNQT

-2046 PTDSSKMQA
+2046 PKDPNQMQA

-2061 GDVSPVKGYTGTL
+2061 GDVSPQKGYTGTF
-2074 TLDLSNLQNGIQANW
+2074 TLDLSDLKKGIQAQW
-2089 TFNSYRQWA
+2089 TFKSYRQWV
-2098 YIPRDNHFYANSIIG
+2098 YIPRDNHFYANSILG

-2145 SGVGTMLSQRG
+2145 SGVGTKLSQRG

-2268 DLGWLAALRLSSILK
+2268 DLGWLAALRLSSVLK
-2283 APKQGDSKRISVFGE
+2283 APTQGDSKRISVFGE

-2324 RNLAIPLGIALE
+2324 RNLATPLGIALE

>member
-27 ITITDLSSNRTGTF
+27 IKLTDLSLNGTDS
-41 SSQFTEIIPEGGAEY
+41 SSQFTKIVPEGGAEY
-56 KISGNV
+56 EISGNV

-68 NISEEI
+68 NISEDFKD
-74 QEPSSDPEQEENDDN
+74 PSLDSGQEENVGNTEDASS
-89 DEESSLE
+89 ESQDTE
-96 SPNTVTEE
+96 TNTEE
-104 NSSPET
+104 TPQNPSSET
-110 PGDNSQ
+110 PRDDSQ
-116 TSSPQEAER
+116 ASSSQDAESVS
-125 GPEESSSST
+125 EESSSST
-134 TTSSPSTPSEQT
+134 SSPSPSPSSSQP
-146 QNNAIALRSF
+146 QNEAIALRSF
-156 LYSLQAETEETGQT
+156 LYSLQAETEETLPT
-170 PQEGVSSE
+170 SPDSSSSE
-178 EPTPPESTE
+178 KTTLSEP
-187 EDQQGSTEEGQ
+187 TEEGQ
-198 EKPNVQNTTSGGGAF
+198 QKPSVNNTISGGGAF
-213 YNNHTGPLSFV
+213 YNNHTGTLSFV
-224 NNPEN
+224 NNSAN
-229 PGSLTLSKIRVTGE
+229 PGSLTLSNIRVTGA

-256 DLKQLVLAENLSK
+256 DLKQLVLKENLSK
-269 KAGGAILGE
+269 QAGGAILGE
-278 STVTISGVDTLTFS
+278 STVTISGVDTLTFT
-292 KNAVEVTFVDQSE
+292 KNAVKVTFVDKPE
-305 TQTPSAGSETEVPS
+305 TQNPPAGPETA
-319 DSSNDSDHSSSG
+319 DSSGSSSDSDHSSPSG
-331 GDSSGVSSTP
+331 GSNDVSSAP
-341 QAIAFSRFLS
+341 QAAAFSRFLS
-351 ASPSTDSQPEEA
+351 ASPSPEPQPEEA
-363 ENTDS
+363 ENTNS
-368 SVKIELGCGGGIY
+368 SLNVELGCGGGIY
-381 SKGKLTVSNSK
+381 SKDKLTVSNSK

-408 YSEEDISVSTAEK
+408 YSEKDISVSTAEK

-428 AGVVGKESATDK
+428 AGVVGTASATDNK
-440 EQTPTDPEQVS
+440 QPPTGTEQDS
-451 PESSPDSTD
+451 PESTPDSADSHESAPISTN
-460 SQPSST
+460 SQPISPA
-466 TSARLTQLSL
+466 SARLTQLSL
-476 TLSASTEGG
+476 TRSASTV
-485 GSNGQENSLQQDEE
+485 GSESQGQESTTQQGEQGAEGNQQDGQTSSGE
-499 DSEDNQQEE
+499 DQNDN
-508 ASSNESQDAD
+508 
-518 QSNSETNQSPDSESP
+518 QSNSGGDQSPDGGSSGSES
-533 SPTPPQSPTTEV
+533 SSSTSPQSPTTEV

-566 VTQIELVNNSATGA
+566 VTKLELVKNSATGA
-580 GGAIYAADKVA
+580 GGAIYAVDKVA
-591 FTTTASNTSDARDP
+591 FTTTTASNTSDARDP
-605 GETTISDNKA
+605 GETIISENKA

-637 SKNTSEKS
+637 SKNTSKES

-659 EKPETE
+659 EKSETE
-665 PSTTPP
+665 QPTPP
-671 SPSSPEGPAAAAKTS
+671 PSIPEAPAAAAKIS
-686 RFVAM
+686 RFVAT
-691 TSTPKSETVV
+691 TSNPQSETVV
-701 ASPAS
+701 DSPDR

-712 NKVLNVAITENKAA
+712 NEVLQVSITENKAA

-777 NSAIAQGAGIHAK
+777 NSAIAQGAGIHAQ

-800 FTFANNTVQ
+800 FTFANNTVK
-809 ATEDPEPEVTQ
+809 ATEDPKPEVTQ
-820 PEENVP
+820 PEQSAPSGGENQ
-826 SEEENPSSTP
+826 SSTP
-836 NNGQN
+836 NDG
-841 QNTSPANRQ
+841 Q

-856 VEESGSEEASDVNSE
+856 VEASGSEEASDGNSGQE
-871 QKVESEGVSD
+871 VENEGGSTSNESD
-881 SNGSNQQESPVIS
+881 QQESQVRS
-894 PSEDNDQ
+894 NSEDGDQ
-901 AEGSDSTS
+901 AEGSASTS
-909 SSETNNGNSDSG
+909 SSERNNENSEG
-921 DQNLSE
+921 GTQTLSE
-927 ESQEKSPTEETQN
+927 TSQETSSTEETRDSN
-940 STSENNAESNNNSS
+940 SVNNVESNNNSS
-954 NTDSTAST
+954 NTDRAAST
-962 GSTEGNQNSQTD
+962 DSTEGNPNSQT
-974 DQENSDVNSGQ
+974 G
-985 EVENEGVSDSN
+985 
-996 GSNQQESPVI
+996 
-1006 SPSEDNDQAE
+1006 
-1016 GSDSTSSSETNNGNS
+1016 
-1031 DSGDQNLSEESQEKS
+1031 
-1046 PTEETQNSTS
+1046 
-1056 ENNAESNNS
+1056 
-1065 SNTDSTASTGS
+1065 
-1076 TEENQNSQTDD
+1076 
-1087 QENSDVNSEQK
+1087 
-1098 VESEGVSDSNGS
+1098 
-1110 NQQESQVISP
+1110 
-1120 SENND
+1120 
-1125 QAEGSGSTSSSEN
+1125 
-1138 GQNQEQSGVEESGSE
+1138 
-1153 EASDVNSEQKVESE
+1153 
-1167 EVSDS
+1167 
-1172 NGSNQQESQVISPS
+1172 
-1186 ENNDQAEGSGSTSSS
+1186 
-1201 EKNDGNSESGDQN
+1201 
-1214 LSEESQEKSPTEE
+1214 
-1227 TQNSTSGNNAES
+1227 
-1239 NNNSSN
+1239 
-1245 TDSTASTGSTEGNQ
+1245 
-1259 NSQTDDQ
+1259 DQ
-1266 ENRDSNENE
+1266 ENRNSNENE

-1284 EQHTESENTN
+1284 EPHTESENTN
-1294 SHVPSQSDLSET
+1294 SRDSSQSEPSAANSDQEAESEEESASNNRQESLVRSDSEDNGQPEGSDSPSSSARNGESGT
-1306 NSETSEANTS
+1306 PNISETSRETSSTEATTNS
-1316 EHAQNGEQTSENADS
+1316 PSENPESAAAAP
-1331 STKENELSE
+1331 
-1340 VENTESSSAVSSESP
+1340 ESSSADSSESSTTSP
-1355 TNSQEPQ
+1355 GAQA
-1362 TTASSRVAILSS
+1362 TASSRVAILSS
-1374 TDTVGSS
+1374 TSTVVSS
-1381 SATSSTSEASGSD
+1381 STASSPSEASGSAAGG
-1394 TSEGESESEAASPD
+1394 EESESGEAGPNGN
-1408 APQTEGSS
+1408 QTEGSS
-1416 DAPTLVAGGA
+1416 DSPTLVAGGA

-1443 SNNKVID
+1443 SKNTVID
-1450 NKPSGSKANVLGG
+1450 NKNSGSTANVLGG

-1470 LDINNES
+1470 LDINNGS

-1489 SSKSTVGQVAGG
+1489 SSKSTSGQVAGG

-1515 FSKNSATHEGT
+1515 FSKNSATHERTNLKDGGT
-1526 NPKNGGTTLK
+1526 NLK

-1549 SISKGASFSENIA
+1549 SISKGARFSENTA
-1562 DIGSAIGLVADAIPV
+1562 DIGSAIGLVAGAIPV
-1577 DNNSGTA
+1577 DNNSVTA
-1584 TVSDPGTPSTTP
+1584 TVSDSGTPSTTP

-1644 EEGSAIYFTKEAS
+1644 EDGSAIYFTKEAS

-1674 KSTTVISTENVK
+1674 NSTTAISQENVQ

-1694 QIADTNG
+1694 QIANTNG
-1701 TQPTSQTTTDNLP
+1701 AQPTSQPTTENLP
-1714 LTLIASGGN
+1714 LKLIASGGN

-1734 AADIGQSTFCS
+1734 APNTGQSTFCS
-1745 IGGDVKLSM
+1745 IGGDVKLTM

-1759 KTISFFDAIQT
+1759 KTISFFDAIRT

-1780 AYDTLDINKSNN
+1780 AYDTLDINKSND
-1792 PKTVNSAFTGTIM
+1792 PQAVNSAFTGTIM

-1838 ISFEQKEGSSLIM
+1838 ISFDQREGSSLIM

-1859 QATADGSLV
+1859 QAAADGSLV
-1868 INSLTIDLS
+1868 INNLTIDLS
-1877 SVGTTVSSGG
+1877 SVGTTVSTGG

-1896 IVDTNTAGGGNSGA
+1896 IVDTTSGGNSGA
-1910 QPGGSSGA
+1910 QGGSSGA
-1918 PTGGGN
+1918 PAGGSG

-1929 NPGNGSSSSS
+1929 APGSGSADSNSGGGSSGGS
-1939 PDANNTGSGSS
+1939 PDATNDGSGSG
-1950 STNTDQSNVSGGN
+1950 STGTDQSNVSEGN
-1963 GASSS
+1963 GASSPAASSPS
-1968 ADSGSSTP
+1968 APASSPTP
-1976 SSSSPLPTAA
+1976 SPAAA
-1986 SAQASITKNLTA
+1986 STQASIAKNLTA
-1998 ATPAAPTAPGT
+1998 ATPAAPAVPAT
-2009 TGNQVILDGVIT
+2009 TGNKVIIDGVIT

-2032 PALGSDQT
+2032 PALGSNQT

-2046 PTDSSKMQA
+2046 PKDPNQMQA

-2061 GDVSPVKGYTGTL
+2061 GDVSPQKGYTGTL
-2074 TLDLSNLQNGIQANW
+2074 TLDLSDLKKGIQANW
-2089 TFNSYRQWA
+2089 TFKSYRQWV
-2098 YIPRDNHFYANSIIG
+2098 YIPRDNHFYANSILG

-2145 SGVGTMLSQRG
+2145 SGVGTKLSQRG

-2268 DLGWLAALRLSSILK
+2268 DLGWLAALRLSSVLK
-2283 APKQGDSKRISVFGE
+2283 APTQGDSKRISVFGE

>member
-18 TEASTSESP
+18 TEANSSESP
-27 ITITDLSSNRTGTF
+27 TESQIKHIDLSSDRTGSS
-41 SSQFTEIIPEGGAEY
+41 SSQFTEIIPDGGAEY
-56 KISGNV
+56 QISGNV

-68 NISEEI
+68 NIPEEI
-74 QEPSSDPEQEENDDN
+74 KDPSSDSGQEENNVDN
-89 DEESSLE
+89 AEDASSESR
-96 SPNTVTEE
+96 NTDTEE
-104 NSSPET
+104 NSQPSSSET
-110 PGDNSQ
+110 QGDNSRA
-116 TSSPQEAER
+116 SAPQEASS
-125 GPEESSSST
+125 GPEDGSSST
-134 TTSSPSTPSEQT
+134 TNSSPSTPSGQP
-146 QNNAIALRSF
+146 QNEAIALRSF
-156 LYSLQAETEETGQT
+156 LYSLQAETEATGQT
-170 PQEGVSSE
+170 SPDSVSSE
-178 EPTPPESTE
+178 ATTSSETTEEGQQGSAE
-187 EDQQGSTEEGQ
+187 EDQQEPEV
-198 EKPNVQNTTSGGGAF
+198 KNTSSGGGAF
-213 YNNHTGPLSFV
+213 YNNHTGTLSLV
-224 NNPEN
+224 NDPEN

-256 DLKQLVLAENLSK
+256 DLKQLVLTENLSK

-278 STVTISGVDTLTFS
+278 STVTITGVGTLTFS
-292 KNAVEVTFVDQSE
+292 NNAVKVTFVDK
-305 TQTPSAGSETEVPS
+305 PETENPPAGPEAEGS
-319 DSSNDSDHSSSG
+319 SGSSNDSDNSASSG
-331 GDSSGVSSTP
+331 GSNGAPSTV
-341 QAIAFSRFLS
+341 QANAFSRFLS
-351 ASPSTDSQPEEA
+351 ASPSPASQPEEA
-363 ENTDS
+363 GNAAS
-368 SVKIELGCGGGIY
+368 SLNFELGCGGGIY
-381 SKGKLTVSNSK
+381 SKGALTVSDSK

-408 YSEEDISVSTAEK
+408 YSEENISVSTAEK

-428 AGVVGKESATDK
+428 AGVVGTASATDK
-440 EQTPTDPEQVS
+440 EQTPTAPEPGSQDTEPGSQENTPGSADSHESAPNSIS
-451 PESSPDSTD
+451 P
-460 SQPSST
+460 QPGNT
-466 TSARLTQLSL
+466 ASARLTQLSL
-476 TLSASTEGG
+476 TRSASTEAS
-485 GSNGQENSLQQDEE
+485 GSTGQENTSQQNGQT
-499 DSEDNQQEE
+499 SEGNQQGQ
-508 ASSNESQDAD
+508 ASSNENQNDN
-518 QSNSETNQSPDSESP
+518 QSDSTSNQSPGSPSSGSESS
-533 SPTPPQSPTTEV
+533 SPTTPQSPTPEV

-566 VTQIELVNNSATGA
+566 VTKIELVKNSATGD

-591 FTTTASNTSDARDP
+591 FTTTASNAGDARDP
-605 GETTISDNKA
+605 GETTISENNA

-637 SKNTSEKS
+637 SKNTSKES

-659 EKPETE
+659 EGVKTE
-665 PSTTPP
+665 QPVSPP
-671 SPSSPEGPAAAAKTS
+671 SSSPGAPAAAAKTS
-686 RFVAM
+686 RFVAT
-691 TSTPKSETVV
+691 TSTPESETVV
-701 ASPAS
+701 DSPDSA
-706 DIDVFI
+706 IDVCI
-712 NKVLNVAITENKAA
+712 NEVLNVAITENKAA

-800 FTFANNTVQ
+800 FTFANNTVK
-809 ATEDPEPEVTQ
+809 ATENPGPEVTQ
-820 PEENVP
+820 PEEKVP
-826 SEEENPSSTP
+826 SEGETPSSTP
-836 NNGQN
+836 NNEQD
-841 QNTSPANRQ
+841 QTTSSGNEQ
-850 NQEQSG
+850 TQEQPG
-856 VEESGSEEASDVNSE
+856 AEARGSEETSAENGDQE
-871 QKVESEGVSD
+871 AESEEGSA
-881 SNGSNQQESPVIS
+881 SNRSNQPEALVSS
-894 PSEDNDQ
+894 NSDDGDQ
-901 AEGSDSTS
+901 AEESASASSPETNNENNESGPQNLAGESQGTS
-909 SSETNNGNSDSG
+909 SSE
-921 DQNLSE
+921 
-927 ESQEKSPTEETQN
+927 ETDD
-940 STSENNAESNNNSS
+940 STSENTESVVENPGSS
-954 NTDSTAST
+954 NT
-962 GSTEGNQNSQTD
+962 
-974 DQENSDVNSGQ
+974 V
-985 EVENEGVSDSN
+985 
-996 GSNQQESPVI
+996 
-1006 SPSEDNDQAE
+1006 PSEP
-1016 GSDSTSSSETNNGNS
+1016 STSSQG
-1031 DSGDQNLSEESQEKS
+1031 
-1046 PTEETQNSTS
+1046 TQ
-1056 ENNAESNNS
+1056 A
-1065 SNTDSTASTGS
+1065 A
-1076 TEENQNSQTDD
+1076 
-1087 QENSDVNSEQK
+1087 
-1098 VESEGVSDSNGS
+1098 
-1110 NQQESQVISP
+1110 
-1120 SENND
+1120 
-1125 QAEGSGSTSSSEN
+1125 
-1138 GQNQEQSGVEESGSE
+1138 
-1153 EASDVNSEQKVESE
+1153 
-1167 EVSDS
+1167 
-1172 NGSNQQESQVISPS
+1172 
-1186 ENNDQAEGSGSTSSS
+1186 
-1201 EKNDGNSESGDQN
+1201 
-1214 LSEESQEKSPTEE
+1214 
-1227 TQNSTSGNNAES
+1227 
-1239 NNNSSN
+1239 
-1245 TDSTASTGSTEGNQ
+1245 
-1259 NSQTDDQ
+1259 
-1266 ENRDSNENE
+1266 
-1275 SVSSSDGSE
+1275 
-1284 EQHTESENTN
+1284 
-1294 SHVPSQSDLSET
+1294 
-1306 NSETSEANTS
+1306 
-1316 EHAQNGEQTSENADS
+1316 
-1331 STKENELSE
+1331 
-1340 VENTESSSAVSSESP
+1340 
-1355 TNSQEPQ
+1355 
-1362 TTASSRVAILSS
+1362 ASSRVAILSS
-1374 TDTVGSS
+1374 ANTVVSS
-1381 SATSSTSEASGSD
+1381 SADPSASGASGSAA
-1394 TSEGESESEAASPD
+1394 SEGDSESEAESPEG
-1408 APQTEGSS
+1408 PQTAGSS
-1416 DAPTLVAGGA
+1416 DTPTLVAGGA

-1434 ENFSGNGTF
+1434 ENFAGNGTF
-1443 SNNKVID
+1443 SNNTVID
-1450 NKPSGSKANVLGG
+1450 NKPSESKANVLGG

-1470 LDINNES
+1470 LDINNGS
-1477 SNRSIIFSDNSV
+1477 SNRSIIFSENSV
-1489 SSKSTVGQVAGG
+1489 SSKSTSGQVAGG

-1515 FSKNSATHEGT
+1515 FSKNSATHERTNLKDGGT
-1526 NPKNGGTTLK
+1526 NLK

-1549 SISKGASFSENIA
+1549 SISKGARFSENTA
-1562 DIGSAIGLVADAIPV
+1562 DIGSAIGLVAGAIPV
-1577 DNNSGTA
+1577 DNNSVT
-1584 TVSDPGTPSTTP
+1584 TIVSDSGTQSTTP
-1596 DTQNK
+1596 DPQNK

-1674 KSTTVISTENVK
+1674 NSTTATSKENVQ

-1694 QIADTNG
+1694 QIANTNVA
-1701 TQPTSQTTTDNLP
+1701 QPTSQTPPTTTPENLP
-1714 LTLIASGGN
+1714 LKLIASGGN

-1734 AADIGQSTFCS
+1734 APNTGQSTFCS
-1745 IGGDVKLSM
+1745 IGGDVKLTM

-1759 KTISFFDAIQT
+1759 KTISFFDAIRT
-1770 TTKKTGTQAS
+1770 TTKKTGTLAT
-1780 AYDTLDINKSNN
+1780 AYDILDINQSND
-1792 PKTVNSAFTGTIM
+1792 PKAVNSAFTGTIM

-1859 QATADGSLV
+1859 QAAADGSLV
-1868 INSLTIDLS
+1868 INNLTIDLS
-1877 SVGTTVSSGG
+1877 SVGTTVSPGG

-1896 IVDTNTAGGGNSGA
+1896 IVDTTSGGNSGTSA
-1910 QPGGSSGA
+1910 GGSGGSVDNNSGGGSSSDSQG
-1918 PTGGGN
+1918 
-1924 GGAES
+1924 
-1929 NPGNGSSSSS
+1929 
-1939 PDANNTGSGSS
+1939 ANNAGSGSS
-1950 STNTDQSNVSGGN
+1950 SSGQEANNSGGSSSTSTEQSNGN
-1963 GASSS
+1963 GGGGASPSAASSSSAPASSS
-1968 ADSGSSTP
+1968 A
-1976 SSSSPLPTAA
+1976 LPAPA
-1986 SAQASITKNLTA
+1986 SAQASIAKNLAAAA
-1998 ATPAAPTAPGT
+1998 ATPAAPAATGT
-2009 TGNQVILDGVIT
+2009 IGNKVIIDGVIT

-2032 PALGSDQT
+2032 PALGSNQT

-2046 PTDSSKMQA
+2046 PTDPGKMQA

-2061 GDVSPVKGYTGTL
+2061 GDVAPQKGYTGTL

-2089 TFNSYRQWA
+2089 TFKSYRQWV
-2098 YIPRDNHFYANSIIG
+2098 YIPRDNHFYANSILG

-2145 SGVGTMLSQRG
+2145 SGVGTKLSQRG

-2268 DLGWLAALRLSSILK
+2268 DLGWLAALRLSSVLK
-2283 APKQGDSKRISVFGE
+2283 APTQGDSKRISVFGE

-2324 RNLAIPLGIALE
+2324 RNLAIPLGLALE

>member
-18 TEASTSESP
+18 TEASSSESP
-27 ITITDLSSNRTGTF
+27 TASQIKHIDLNSNRTG
-41 SSQFTEIIPEGGAEY
+41 SSSSPFTETVPAEGAEY
-56 KISGNV
+56 KISGDV

-68 NISEEI
+68 NIPEEI
-74 QEPSSDPEQEENDDN
+74 KAPSSDSAQEENNVDN
-89 DEESSLE
+89 AEDASSESR
-96 SPNTVTEE
+96 NTDTEE
-104 NSSPET
+104 NSQPSSSET
-110 PGDNSQ
+110 QGDNSRA
-116 TSSPQEAER
+116 SAPQEASS
-125 GPEESSSST
+125 GPEDGSSST
-134 TTSSPSTPSEQT
+134 TNSSPSTPSGQP
-146 QNNAIALRSF
+146 QNEAIALRSF
-156 LYSLQAETEETGQT
+156 LYSLQAETEATGQT
-170 PQEGVSSE
+170 SPDSVSSE
-178 EPTPPESTE
+178 ATTSSETTEEGQQGSAE
-187 EDQQGSTEEGQ
+187 EDQQEPEV
-198 EKPNVQNTTSGGGAF
+198 KNTSSGGGAF
-213 YNNHTGPLSFV
+213 YNNHTGTLSLV
-224 NNPEN
+224 NDPEN

-256 DLKQLVLAENLSK
+256 DLKQLVLTENLSK

-278 STVTISGVDTLTFS
+278 STVTITGVDTLTFS
-292 KNAVEVTFVDQSE
+292 KNAVEVTFVDPSE
-305 TQTPSAGSETEVPS
+305 TQNSSGSSGTEAPS
-319 DSSNDSDHSSSG
+319 DNNNVSNNG
-331 GDSSGVSSTP
+331 SSGVGSNGVSADA
-341 QAIAFSRFLS
+341 QAVAFSRFLS
-351 ASPSTDSQPEEA
+351 ASTSTDPQPGEA

-368 SVKIELGCGGGIY
+368 TLNVKLGCGGGIY
-381 SKGKLTVSNSK
+381 SKGKLTVSDSK

-408 YSEEDISVSTAEK
+408 YSENDISVSAAEK

-428 AGVVGKESATDK
+428 AGVVGKESTTDT
-440 EQTPTDPEQVS
+440 EQTPTDQEQGSQGTEQDS
-451 PESSPDSTD
+451 PESSPGSTSSQGSSPDSTD
-460 SQPSST
+460 SQQSAPNSASSQQSSIA
-466 TSARLTQLSL
+466 SARLTQLSL
-476 TLSASTEGG
+476 TRSASTEAS
-485 GSNGQENSLQQDEE
+485 GSTGQENTSQQNGQT
-499 DSEDNQQEE
+499 SEGNQQGQ
-508 ASSNESQDAD
+508 ASSNENQD
-518 QSNSETNQSPDSESP
+518 QSASENDQSSGGGSS
-533 SPTPPQSPTTEV
+533 SPTTPQSPTPEV

-566 VTQIELVNNSATGA
+566 VTKIELVKNSATGD

-591 FTTTASNTSDARDP
+591 FTTTASNAGDARDP
-605 GETTISDNKA
+605 GETTISENNA

-637 SKNTSEKS
+637 SKNTSKES

-653 DALKTP
+653 AALKTP
-659 EKPETE
+659 ESLKTE
-665 PSTTPP
+665 QPVSPP
-671 SPSSPEGPAAAAKTS
+671 SSSPGAPAAAAKTS
-686 RFVAM
+686 RFVAT
-691 TSTPKSETVV
+691 TSNPQSETVV
-701 ASPAS
+701 ASPDS

-712 NKVLNVAITENKAA
+712 NKVLSVAITENKAA

-800 FTFANNTVQ
+800 FTFANNTVK

-820 PEENVP
+820 PEESGS
-826 SEEENPSSTP
+826 SEEENQSSTSSNEP
-836 NNGQN
+836 N
-841 QNTSPANRQ
+841 QNPSPEKKQ
-850 NQEQSG
+850 TQDPSG
-856 VEESGSEEASDVNSE
+856 AEGRDSEETSGTNSDQEVASE
-871 QKVESEGVSD
+871 EGSA
-881 SNGSNQQESPVIS
+881 SNEPQASPVRS
-894 PSEDNDQ
+894 SSEDRAQ
-901 AEGSDSTS
+901 EAGSDSTPS
-909 SSETNNGNSDSG
+909 PETNSDSEAH
-921 DQNLSE
+921 NLAE
-927 ESQEKSPTEETQN
+927 TSPET
-940 STSENNAESNNNSS
+940 S
-954 NTDSTAST
+954 
-962 GSTEGNQNSQTD
+962 STEATPD
-974 DQENSDVNSGQ
+974 
-985 EVENEGVSDSN
+985 
-996 GSNQQESPVI
+996 
-1006 SPSEDNDQAE
+1006 SPSE
-1016 GSDSTSSSETNNGNS
+1016 
-1031 DSGDQNLSEESQEKS
+1031 
-1046 PTEETQNSTS
+1046 
-1056 ENNAESNNS
+1056 
-1065 SNTDSTASTGS
+1065 
-1076 TEENQNSQTDD
+1076 
-1087 QENSDVNSEQK
+1087 
-1098 VESEGVSDSNGS
+1098 
-1110 NQQESQVISP
+1110 
-1120 SENND
+1120 
-1125 QAEGSGSTSSSEN
+1125 
-1138 GQNQEQSGVEESGSE
+1138 
-1153 EASDVNSEQKVESE
+1153 
-1167 EVSDS
+1167 
-1172 NGSNQQESQVISPS
+1172 
-1186 ENNDQAEGSGSTSSS
+1186 
-1201 EKNDGNSESGDQN
+1201 
-1214 LSEESQEKSPTEE
+1214 
-1227 TQNSTSGNNAES
+1227 
-1239 NNNSSN
+1239 
-1245 TDSTASTGSTEGNQ
+1245 
-1259 NSQTDDQ
+1259 
-1266 ENRDSNENE
+1266 
-1275 SVSSSDGSE
+1275 
-1284 EQHTESENTN
+1284 HTESAGENTA
-1294 SHVPSQSDLSET
+1294 PSS
-1306 NSETSEANTS
+1306 
-1316 EHAQNGEQTSENADS
+1316 ADS
-1331 STKENELSE
+1331 SEP
-1340 VENTESSSAVSSESP
+1340 SP
-1355 TNSQEPQ
+1355 NSQGAQ
-1362 TTASSRVAILSS
+1362 ATASSRVAILSS
-1374 TDTVGSS
+1374 ANTVGSS
-1381 SATSSTSEASGSD
+1381 SVTPPTSEASGSAVSGED
-1394 TSEGESESEAASPD
+1394 SRSTAGGEGSESAGASSD
-1408 APQTEGSS
+1408 KTQTEGSS
-1416 DAPTLVAGGA
+1416 DTPTLVAGGA

-1443 SNNKVID
+1443 SKNTVID
-1450 NKPSGSKANVLGG
+1450 NKNSGSTANVLGG

-1470 LDINNES
+1470 LDINNGS
-1477 SNRSIIFSDNSV
+1477 SNRSIIFSENSV
-1489 SSKSTVGQVAGG
+1489 SSKSTSGQVAGG

-1515 FSKNSATHEGT
+1515 FSKNSATHEGS
-1526 NPKNGGTTLK
+1526 NHK

-1549 SISKGASFSENIA
+1549 SISKGARFSENTA
-1562 DIGSAIGLVADAIPV
+1562 DIGSAIGLVAGAIPV
-1577 DNNSGTA
+1577 DNNSVTA
-1584 TVSDPGTPSTTP
+1584 TVSDSGNPSTTSDP
-1596 DTQNK
+1596 KNK

-1628 VSIKAYTATF
+1628 VSIKAYTVTF

-1644 EEGSAIYFTKEAS
+1644 EDGSAIYFTKEAS

-1674 KSTTVISTENVK
+1674 NSTAALSTEAVK

-1694 QIADTNG
+1694 QIADANG
-1701 TQPTSQTTTDNLP
+1701 TQPTSQTPTTDNLP
-1714 LTLIASGGN
+1714 LKLIASGGN

-1734 AADIGQSTFCS
+1734 APAIGQSTFCS

-1770 TTKKTGTQAS
+1770 TTKKTGTRAD
-1780 AYDTLDINKSNN
+1780 AYDTLDINAGA
-1792 PKTVNSAFTGTIM
+1792 VNSAFTGTIM

-1868 INSLTIDLS
+1868 INNLTIDLS
-1877 SVGTTVSSGG
+1877 SVGTTVSPGG

-1896 IVDTNTAGGGNSGA
+1896 IVDTTGGGTSGA
-1910 QPGGSSGA
+1910 Q
-1918 PTGGGN
+1918 TGGG
-1924 GGAES
+1924 GGAPAEGS
-1929 NPGNGSSSSS
+1929 NGSVDNNSGGGSASGS
-1939 PDANNTGSGSS
+1939 PDANNASNGSGSTGTEPS
-1950 STNTDQSNVSGGN
+1950 SGN
-1963 GASSS
+1963 GGGEA
-1968 ADSGSSTP
+1968 GSSTT
-1976 SSSSPLPTAA
+1976 SSSPAPAPSSTTSTTAA

-1998 ATPAAPTAPGT
+1998 ATATPAVPGT
-2009 TGNQVILDGVIT
+2009 IGNQVIINGVIT

-2032 PALGSDQT
+2032 PALGSNQT

-2046 PTDSSKMQA
+2046 PKDPGKMQA

-2061 GDVSPVKGYTGTL
+2061 GDVSPQKGYTGNL
-2074 TLDLSNLQNGIQANW
+2074 TLDLSNLQNGIQAQW
-2089 TFNSYRQWA
+2089 TFKSYRQWV
-2098 YIPRDNHFYANSIIG
+2098 YIPRDNHFYANSILG

-2145 SGVGTMLSQRG
+2145 SGVGTKLSQRG

-2268 DLGWLAALRLSSILK
+2268 DLGWLAALRLSSVLK
-2283 APKQGDSKRISVFGE
+2283 APTQGDSKRISVFGE

>member
-18 TEASTSESP
+18 TEASASESP
-27 ITITDLSSNRTGTF
+27 TESQIKHIDLSSDRTGSS
-41 SSQFTEIIPEGGAEY
+41 SSQFTEIIPDGGAEY

-68 NISEEI
+68 NIPEEI
-74 QEPSSDPEQEENDDN
+74 KEPSSGSEPEENVGN
-89 DEESSLE
+89 DEG
-96 SPNTVTEE
+96 SPSDSQNTETNTEE
-104 NSSPET
+104 TPQSPSPEA
-110 PGDNSQ
+110 PRDNSQ
-116 TSSPQEAER
+116 TSSLPEAESA
-125 GPEESSSST
+125 PEDGSSST
-134 TTSSPSTPSEQT
+134 PTPSPSTPSGQT
-146 QNNAIALRSF
+146 QNSAIALRSF
-156 LYSLQAETEETGQT
+156 LYSLQAETEATGPT
-170 PQEGVSSE
+170 SQEGGSNEATTS
-178 EPTPPESTE
+178 P
-187 EDQQGSTEEGQ
+187 DSTEEGQ
-198 EKPNVQNTTSGGGAF
+198 PESPEEGQQKPDVHNTSSGGGAF
-213 YNNHTGPLSFV
+213 YNNHAGPLSLV
-224 NNPEN
+224 NNPAN
-229 PGSLTLSKIRVTGE
+229 PGSLTLSNIRVTGA

-256 DLKQLVLAENLSK
+256 DLKQLVLKENLSK
-269 KAGGAILGE
+269 QAGGAILGE

-292 KNAVEVTFVDQSE
+292 NNAVKVTFVDPSE
-305 TQTPSAGSETEVPS
+305 TQNPSGGSGTEVPS
-319 DSSNDSDHSSSG
+319 GSGDGSDSGSSSVG
-331 GDSSGVSSTP
+331 SNGDSSAV
-341 QAIAFSRFLS
+341 QAVAFSRFLS
-351 ASPSTDSQPEEA
+351 ASSSTDSQPQEP
-363 ENTDS
+363 ENTAS

-381 SKGKLTVSNSK
+381 SKGKLTVSDSK
-392 EISFNENSA
+392 EISFKENSA

-408 YSEEDISVSTAEK
+408 YSENDVSVSAAEK

-428 AGVVGKESATDK
+428 AGVVGKESATDNK
-440 EQTPTDPEQVS
+440 QPSTGTEQGSQENTA
-451 PESSPDSTD
+451 DSTD
-460 SQPSST
+460 SQQIAPNSVSSQT
-466 TSARLTQLSL
+466 SSIASARLTQLSL
-476 TLSASTEGG
+476 ARSASTESSGPSGQETSSQQNGQGSENTQQGEQASSTENQNDNQSASENDQSSGG
-485 GSNGQENSLQQDEE
+485 GSS
-499 DSEDNQQEE
+499 
-508 ASSNESQDAD
+508 
-518 QSNSETNQSPDSESP
+518 
-533 SPTPPQSPTTEV
+533 SPTSPQSPTTEV

-566 VTQIELVNNSATGA
+566 VTKIELVNNSATGA

-591 FTTTASNTSDARDP
+591 FTTTTASNAGDARDP
-605 GETTISDNKA
+605 GETIISENKA

-637 SKNTSEKS
+637 SKNTSKES

-659 EKPETE
+659 EKSETE

-671 SPSSPEGPAAAAKTS
+671 SASSGAPAAAAKIS
-686 RFVAM
+686 RFVAT
-691 TSTPKSETVV
+691 TSAPQSETVV
-701 ASPAS
+701 DSPDN

-712 NKVLNVAITENKAA
+712 NKVLSVAITENKAA

-800 FTFANNTVQ
+800 FTFANNTVK
-809 ATEDPEPEVTQ
+809 ATEDPKPEVAQ
-820 PEENVP
+820 PEEKVP
-826 SEEENPSSTP
+826 SEGETPSSTP
-836 NNGQN
+836 SNEQN
-841 QNTSPANRQ
+841 QNTSPENGP
-850 NQEQSG
+850 NQEQP
-856 VEESGSEEASDVNSE
+856 EAEASGSEEASGANSDQE
-871 QKVESEGVSD
+871 VASEGVPA
-881 SNGSNQQESPVIS
+881 SNEANNQESRVIS
-894 PSEDNDQ
+894 NSENSDQ
-901 AEGSDSTS
+901 AERAAPTS
-909 SSETNNGNSDSG
+909 SPEINGESGTQTLSET
-921 DQNLSE
+921 
-927 ESQEKSPTEETQN
+927 SPETSSTEETHD
-940 STSENNAESNNNSS
+940 STSENNVESNNNSRNTES
-954 NTDSTAST
+954 AANTDST
-962 GSTEGNQNSQTD
+962 EGDQNSQT
-974 DQENSDVNSGQ
+974 G
-985 EVENEGVSDSN
+985 G
-996 GSNQQESPVI
+996 
-1006 SPSEDNDQAE
+1006 
-1016 GSDSTSSSETNNGNS
+1016 
-1031 DSGDQNLSEESQEKS
+1031 
-1046 PTEETQNSTS
+1046 
-1056 ENNAESNNS
+1056 
-1065 SNTDSTASTGS
+1065 
-1076 TEENQNSQTDD
+1076 
-1087 QENSDVNSEQK
+1087 
-1098 VESEGVSDSNGS
+1098 
-1110 NQQESQVISP
+1110 
-1120 SENND
+1120 
-1125 QAEGSGSTSSSEN
+1125 
-1138 GQNQEQSGVEESGSE
+1138 
-1153 EASDVNSEQKVESE
+1153 
-1167 EVSDS
+1167 
-1172 NGSNQQESQVISPS
+1172 
-1186 ENNDQAEGSGSTSSS
+1186 
-1201 EKNDGNSESGDQN
+1201 
-1214 LSEESQEKSPTEE
+1214 
-1227 TQNSTSGNNAES
+1227 
-1239 NNNSSN
+1239 
-1245 TDSTASTGSTEGNQ
+1245 
-1259 NSQTDDQ
+1259 Q

-1284 EQHTESENTN
+1284 EPHTESENT
-1294 SHVPSQSDLSET
+1294 E
-1306 NSETSEANTS
+1306 
-1316 EHAQNGEQTSENADS
+1316 
-1331 STKENELSE
+1331 SE
-1340 VENTESSSAVSSESP
+1340 VATPEASSPVSSEAS
-1355 TNSQEPQ
+1355 TNSLETQA
-1362 TTASSRVAILSS
+1362 TASSRVAILSS
-1374 TDTVGSS
+1374 ANTVASS
-1381 SATSSTSEASGSD
+1381 SDASSTSESSGSAASGEDSRS
-1394 TSEGESESEAASPD
+1394 TAGGEGSESEAAGPGASQP
-1408 APQTEGSS
+1408 EGSN
-1416 DAPTLVAGGA
+1416 DTPTLVAGGA

-1443 SNNKVID
+1443 SKNKVID
-1450 NKPSGSKANVLGG
+1450 NKNSESTANVLGG

-1470 LDINNES
+1470 LDINNGN
-1477 SNRSIIFSDNSV
+1477 SNRSIIFSENSV
-1489 SSKSTVGQVAGG
+1489 SSKSTSGQVAGG

-1515 FSKNSATHEGT
+1515 FSKNSATHEGS
-1526 NPKNGGTTLK
+1526 NHK

-1549 SISKGASFSENIA
+1549 SISKGARFSENTA
-1562 DIGSAIGLVADAIPV
+1562 DIGSAIGLVAGAIPV
-1577 DNNSGTA
+1577 DNNSVTA
-1584 TVSDPGTPSTTP
+1584 TVSDPATPNTTP
-1596 DTQNK
+1596 DPQNK

-1674 KSTTVISTENVK
+1674 TSTAAISTEAVK

-1694 QIADTNG
+1694 QIAATNG
-1701 TQPTSQTTTDNLP
+1701 AQPASQTPPTTTPENLP
-1714 LTLIASGGN
+1714 LKLIASGGN

-1734 AADIGQSTFCS
+1734 ATDTGQSTFCS

-1759 KTISFFDAIQT
+1759 KTISFFDAIRT

-1780 AYDTLDINKSNN
+1780 AYDTLDINKSNADA
-1792 PKTVNSAFTGTIM
+1792 VNSAFTGTIM

-1838 ISFEQKEGSSLIM
+1838 ISFDQREGSSLIM

-1877 SVGTTVSSGG
+1877 SVGTTVSPGG

-1896 IVDTNTAGGGNSGA
+1896 IVDTTSGGNSGT
-1910 QPGGSSGA
+1910 QGGGGGSQTGGSSGSVD
-1918 PTGGGN
+1918 
-1924 GGAES
+1924 S
-1929 NPGNGSSSSS
+1929 NPSNGSSGSS
-1939 PDANNTGSGSS
+1939 PDANNASGGSS
-1950 STNTDQSNVSGGN
+1950 STSPDQSSGN
-1963 GASSS
+1963 GGSEASPSADSSSS
-1968 ADSGSSTP
+1968 APT
-1976 SSSSPLPTAA
+1976 SSPTTSPAAA

-1998 ATPAAPTAPGT
+1998 ATPAVPANPGT
-2009 TGNQVILDGVIT
+2009 IGNQVIINGVIT

-2032 PALGSDQT
+2032 PALGSNQT

-2046 PTDSSKMQA
+2046 PKDPGKMQA

-2061 GDVSPVKGYTGTL
+2061 GDVAPAKGYTGTL

-2089 TFNSYRQWA
+2089 TFKSYRQWA
-2098 YIPRDNHFYANSIIG
+2098 YIPRDNHFYANSILG

-2145 SGVGTMLSQRG
+2145 SGVGTKLSQRG

-2268 DLGWLAALRLSSILK
+2268 DLGWLAALRLSSVLK
-2283 APKQGDSKRISVFGE
+2283 APTQGDSKRISVFGE

-2324 RNLAIPLGIALE
+2324 RNLATPLGIALE

>member
-18 TEASTSESP
+18 TEANTSESP
-27 ITITDLSSNRTGTF
+27 KEIKDLSSSRTE
-41 SSQFTEIIPEGGAEY
+41 SSSSPFTETIPEGGAEY
-56 KISGNV
+56 KISGDV

-68 NISEEI
+68 NIPEEI
-74 QEPSSDPEQEENDDN
+74 KDPSLDSGQEEQEEDVETA
-89 DEESSLE
+89 EESSLE
-96 SPNTVTEE
+96 SLKTDTDTEE
-104 NSSPET
+104 NSHTSSSDTQE
-110 PGDNSQ
+110 DNAQ
-116 TSSPQEAER
+116 QPSPQEAASGTE
-125 GPEESSSST
+125 GSSSST
-134 TTSSPSTPSEQT
+134 TTASSSTPPSQT
-146 QNNAIALRSF
+146 QNSAIALRSF
-156 LYSLQAETEETGQT
+156 LYSLQAETEEQVQQS
-170 PQEGVSSE
+170 QEDVDGEETTSSG
-178 EPTPPESTE
+178 P
-187 EDQQGSTEEGQ
+187 TEEGQ
-198 EKPNVQNTTSGGGAF
+198 QGAAEEGQQEQSKNTSSGGGAF
-213 YNNHTGPLSFV
+213 YNPHDGTLSLV
-224 NNPEN
+224 NNPKN

-256 DLKQLVLAENLSK
+256 DLKQLVLTENLSK

-278 STVTISGVDTLTFS
+278 STVTITGVDTLTFT
-292 KNAVEVTFVDQSE
+292 KNAVEVTFVDKPE
-305 TQTPSAGSETEVPS
+305 TQNPSNGSGTEDSS
-319 DSSNDSDHSSSG
+319 DSSDASDSDSSRGNSN
-331 GDSSGVSSTP
+331 GVSSDT
-341 QAIAFSRFLS
+341 QAVAFSRFLS
-351 ASPSTDSQPEEA
+351 ASSSVEPQPEGA
-363 ENTDS
+363 ENADS
-368 SVKIELGCGGGIY
+368 SLNVKLGCGGGIY
-381 SKGKLTVSNSK
+381 SKGKLTVSDSK

-408 YSEEDISVSTAEK
+408 YSENDISVSSAEK

-428 AGVVGKESATDK
+428 AGVVGKESATDNK
-440 EQTPTDPEQVS
+440 QPSTDQEQGPQESASNSVS
-451 PESSPDSTD
+451 SPDSSPDSTASQQSPTD
-460 SQPSST
+460 STNSQESRT
-466 TSARLTQLSL
+466 ASARLTQLSL
-476 TLSASTEGG
+476 TRSASTDS
-485 GSNGQENSLQQDEE
+485 GSTGQENSLQQTEQA
-499 DSEDNQQEE
+499 SETHQQDGQETE
-508 ASSNESQDAD
+508 NNRQEQDSSNESRDAE
-518 QSNSETNQSPDSESP
+518 QSNSETNQSPGSPSSGSESS
-533 SPTPPQSPTTEV
+533 SPTTPQSPTPEV

-566 VTQIELVNNSATGA
+566 VTKLELVKNSATGA
-580 GGAIYAADKVA
+580 GGAIYATDKVS
-591 FTTTASNTSDARDP
+591 FTTTTASNTSDARDP
-605 GETTISDNKA
+605 GETTISENKA
-615 SGCGGGVCTKAFS
+615 SGCGGGVCTKVFS

-659 EKPETE
+659 EKSETKQ
-665 PSTTPP
+665 PTPP
-671 SPSSPEGPAAAAKTS
+671 PSIPEAPAAAAKTS
-686 RFVAM
+686 RFVAT
-691 TSTPKSETVV
+691 TSTTQSETVV
-701 ASPAS
+701 ASPDR

-712 NKVLNVAITENKAA
+712 NEVLQVSITENKAA

-777 NSAIAQGAGIHAK
+777 NSAIAQGAGIYAK

-800 FTFANNTVQ
+800 FTFANNTVK
-809 ATEDPEPEVTQ
+809 ATEDPKPEVAQ
-820 PEENVP
+820 PEGTAP
-826 SEEENPSSTP
+826 SEGENQSSPPSNEQDQP
-836 NNGQN
+836 
-841 QNTSPANRQ
+841 TSSGNEQ
-850 NQEQSG
+850 QQEQAG
-856 VEESGSEEASDVNSE
+856 
-871 QKVESEGVSD
+871 
-881 SNGSNQQESPVIS
+881 
-894 PSEDNDQ
+894 
-901 AEGSDSTS
+901 AEGSDSEEASVVSNGQEGESEERSEPTS
-909 SSETNNGNSDSG
+909 FSVRKNENSDSEA
-921 DQNLSE
+921 QHLPE
-927 ESQEKSPTEETQN
+927 PSQEISSTEETHDSN
-940 STSENNAESNNNSS
+940 SEPNVESNNSS
-954 NTDSTAST
+954 HTDSTANT
-962 GSTEGNQNSQTD
+962 DSTEGNQNPQT
-974 DQENSDVNSGQ
+974 G
-985 EVENEGVSDSN
+985 
-996 GSNQQESPVI
+996 
-1006 SPSEDNDQAE
+1006 
-1016 GSDSTSSSETNNGNS
+1016 
-1031 DSGDQNLSEESQEKS
+1031 
-1046 PTEETQNSTS
+1046 
-1056 ENNAESNNS
+1056 
-1065 SNTDSTASTGS
+1065 
-1076 TEENQNSQTDD
+1076 
-1087 QENSDVNSEQK
+1087 
-1098 VESEGVSDSNGS
+1098 
-1110 NQQESQVISP
+1110 
-1120 SENND
+1120 
-1125 QAEGSGSTSSSEN
+1125 
-1138 GQNQEQSGVEESGSE
+1138 
-1153 EASDVNSEQKVESE
+1153 
-1167 EVSDS
+1167 
-1172 NGSNQQESQVISPS
+1172 
-1186 ENNDQAEGSGSTSSS
+1186 
-1201 EKNDGNSESGDQN
+1201 
-1214 LSEESQEKSPTEE
+1214 
-1227 TQNSTSGNNAES
+1227 
-1239 NNNSSN
+1239 
-1245 TDSTASTGSTEGNQ
+1245 
-1259 NSQTDDQ
+1259 DQ
-1266 ENRDSNENE
+1266 ENRNSNENE
-1275 SVSSSDGSE
+1275 SVSSSAGSE
-1284 EQHTESENTN
+1284 EQRTESENTDSRVSSQSEPSAANSGQEGETEEVSN
-1294 SHVPSQSDLSET
+1294 SHETNQQESQVRSNSEGSEQEVASEEESASASSLETNNENSVSETHTLSEESQEI
-1306 NSETSEANTS
+1306 SENTEPEVANTS
-1316 EHAQNGEQTSENADS
+1316 EHTQTGEQTSEHAAS
-1331 STKENELSE
+1331 STTENERSE
-1340 VENTESSSAVSSESP
+1340 VENSEASNQDSSGSS
-1355 TNSQEPQ
+1355 TNSLETQA
-1362 TTASSRVAILSS
+1362 TASSRVAILSS
-1374 TDTVGSS
+1374 ANTVGSS
-1381 SATSSTSEASGSD
+1381 SDASSPSESPRSD
-1394 TSEGESESEAASPD
+1394 TSEGDSGSTEGEGESEAEEEAESPD
-1408 APQTEGSS
+1408 GETQPEGSS
-1416 DAPTLVAGGA
+1416 DALTLVAGGA

-1443 SNNKVID
+1443 SNNTVID
-1450 NKPSGSKANVLGG
+1450 NQNSGSTANVLGG

-1470 LDINNES
+1470 LDINNEN
-1477 SNRSIIFSDNSV
+1477 SNRSIVFSENSV
-1489 SSKSTVGQVAGG
+1489 SSKSSSGQVAGG
-1501 AIFSPTVTIKAPVV
+1501 AIFSPTVTINAPVV
-1515 FSKNSATHEGT
+1515 FSKNSATHDGT
-1526 NPKNGGTTLK
+1526 KPKDGGANPQNGGATLK

-1549 SISKGASFSENIA
+1549 SISNGARFSENTA
-1562 DIGSAIGLVADAIPV
+1562 DIGSAIGLVTGAIPV
-1577 DNNSGTA
+1577 ANNPGAA
-1584 TVSDPGTPSTTP
+1584 TVSDSGTQSTTP
-1596 DTQNK
+1596 APQNENA
-1601 DTVRLEG
+1601 VRLEG

-1674 KSTTVISTENVK
+1674 NSTTTISKGNVQ

-1694 QIADTNG
+1694 QLADTNG
-1701 TQPTSQTTTDNLP
+1701 TQPDSQTTPENLP
-1714 LTLIASGGN
+1714 LKLIASGGN

-1734 AADIGQSTFCS
+1734 APNIGESTFCS

-1759 KTISFFDAIQT
+1759 KTISFFDAIRT
-1770 TTKKTGTQAS
+1770 TTKKTGTRAD
-1780 AYDTLDINKSNN
+1780 AYDTLDINQSSN
-1792 PKTVNSAFTGTIM
+1792 TGAVNSAFTGTIM

-1868 INSLTIDLS
+1868 INNLTIDLS

-1896 IVDTNTAGGGNSGA
+1896 IVDTTG
-1910 QPGGSSGA
+1910 GGSSGA
-1918 PTGGGN
+1918 QGGSSGAQPEGSGGSQTGGGN
-1924 GGAES
+1924 GSAEGT
-1929 NPGNGSSSSS
+1929 PGNGSVS
-1939 PDANNTGSGSS
+1939 GSQDPNSAGSDSS
-1950 STNTDQSNVSGGN
+1950 STSTAPSSASGGN
-1963 GASSS
+1963 EAGSSTASSPS
-1968 ADSGSSTP
+1968 APAPSSTP
-1976 SSSSPLPTAA
+1976 STTAA

-1998 ATPAAPTAPGT
+1998 ATPAAPAVPAT
-2009 TGNQVILDGVIT
+2009 TGNKVIIDGVIT

-2032 PALGSDQT
+2032 PALGSSQT

-2046 PTDSSKMQA
+2046 PKDPNQMQA

-2061 GDVSPVKGYTGTL
+2061 GDVSPQKGYTGTL
-2074 TLDLSNLQNGIQANW
+2074 TLDLSDLKKGIQAQW
-2089 TFNSYRQWA
+2089 TFKSYRQWV
-2098 YIPRDNHFYANSIIG
+2098 YIPRDNHFYANSILG

-2145 SGVGTMLSQRG
+2145 SGVGTKLSQRG

-2268 DLGWLAALRLSSILK
+2268 DLGWLAALRLSSVLK
-2283 APKQGDSKRISVFGE
+2283 APTQGDSKRISVFGE

-2324 RNLAIPLGIALE
+2324 RNLAIPLGLALE

>member
-18 TEASTSESP
+18 TEASSSESP
-27 ITITDLSSNRTGTF
+27 KTIKDLSSDRTGSP
-41 SSQFTEIIPEGGAEY
+41 SSQFTEIIPDGGAEY
-56 KISGNV
+56 KISGDV

-74 QEPSSDPEQEENDDN
+74 QDKEPSLDSEPEENDDT
-89 DEESSLE
+89 DED
-96 SPNTVTEE
+96 SPSDSQNTGTEE
-104 NSSPET
+104 NPSSET
-110 PGDNSQ
+110 QGDTSPASSSQ
-116 TSSPQEAER
+116 DAESVSED
-125 GPEESSSST
+125 GSSST
-134 TTSSPSTPSEQT
+134 PTPSPSTSSDQP

-156 LYSLQAETEETGQT
+156 LYSLQAETEETPPT
-170 PQEGVSSE
+170 SQEGGSNEATTS
-178 EPTPPESTE
+178 PDSTE
-187 EDQQGSTEEGQ
+187 EGQQGAAEEGQ
-198 EKPNVQNTTSGGGAF
+198 EKPEVKNTSSGGGAF
-213 YNNHTGPLSFV
+213 YNPHDGELSFV
-224 NNPEN
+224 NDPEN
-229 PGSLTLSKIRVTGE
+229 PGSLTLSNIRVTGA
-243 GGAIYSKGPLSIK
+243 GGAIYSKGPLSIT
-256 DLKQLVLAENLSK
+256 DLKQLVLKENLSK
-269 KAGGAILGE
+269 QAGGAILGE
-278 STVTISGVDTLTFS
+278 STVTITGVDTLTFS
-292 KNAVEVTFVDQSE
+292 KNAVKVTFVDKSE
-305 TQTPSAGSETEVPS
+305 TQNPPAGSEAEAPS
-319 DSSNDSDHSSSG
+319 DSPKAGGSSVSSNASDNNSSG
-331 GDSSGVSSTP
+331 GDSNGAPSAP
-341 QAIAFSRFLS
+341 QAAAFSRFLS
-351 ASPSTDSQPEEA
+351 ASPSADPQPEKA
-363 ENTDS
+363 ENADS
-368 SVKIELGCGGGIY
+368 PLNFELGCGGGIY
-381 SKGKLTVSNSK
+381 SKDKLTVSDSK
-392 EISFNENSA
+392 EISFKENSA

-408 YSEEDISVSTAEK
+408 YSENDISVSTAEK

-428 AGVVGKESATDK
+428 AGVVGKESATDN
-440 EQTPTDPEQVS
+440 EQTPTDTKQGSQESAPNSTDS
-451 PESSPDSTD
+451 PESSPDSAD
-460 SQPSST
+460 SQPRST

-476 TLSASTEGG
+476 TRSASTDSGE
-485 GSNGQENSLQQDEE
+485 SHDQETSPQQNGQGSENNRQGEA
-499 DSEDNQQEE
+499 SEDTQQGETSSDGNQGTDQP
-508 ASSNESQDAD
+508 ESGND
-518 QSNSETNQSPDSESP
+518 QSSGGPSSGSES
-533 SPTPPQSPTTEV
+533 SSTTPPQSPTTEV
-545 IKPVVGRGGA
+545 IQHVVGSGGA
-555 VYTEKSLTVTD
+555 VYTKKSLTVTD
-566 VTQIELVNNSATGA
+566 VTKIELVKNSATGD

-591 FTTTASNTSDARDP
+591 FTTTTASDTSAARDP
-605 GETTISDNKA
+605 GETIISDNKA

-653 DALKTP
+653 AALKT
-659 EKPETE
+659 TE
-665 PSTTPP
+665 GVKTEQPASP
-671 SPSSPEGPAAAAKTS
+671 SPSRPEGQAAAAKIS
-686 RFVAM
+686 RFVAT
-691 TSTPKSETVV
+691 TSNPQSETVV
-701 ASPAS
+701 ASPDN

-712 NKVLNVAITENKAA
+712 NEVLQVSITENKAA

-739 SNLDKLDI
+739 SYLDKLDI

-800 FTFANNTVQ
+800 FTFANNTVK
-809 ATEDPEPEVTQ
+809 ATEDPKPEVTQ
-820 PEENVP
+820 PEGTPP
-826 SEEENPSSTP
+826 SEEENLPSTP
-836 NNGQN
+836 SNGQDQNPSPDNGQN
-841 QNTSPANRQ
+841 QAPS
-850 NQEQSG
+850 E
-856 VEESGSEEASDVNSE
+856 VEARGSEEASEASSG
-871 QKVESEGVSD
+871 QEGGNEEGSA
-881 SNGSNQQESPVIS
+881 SNEPQASPVRS
-894 PSEDNDQ
+894 SSEDRAQ
-901 AEGSDSTS
+901 EAGSDSTPS
-909 SSETNNGNSDSG
+909 SARNGESGTQNPSEP
-921 DQNLSE
+921 
-927 ESQEKSPTEETQN
+927 SQGTSSTEATPN
-940 STSENNAESNNNSS
+940 STSE
-954 NTDSTAST
+954 
-962 GSTEGNQNSQTD
+962 
-974 DQENSDVNSGQ
+974 
-985 EVENEGVSDSN
+985 
-996 GSNQQESPVI
+996 
-1006 SPSEDNDQAE
+1006 
-1016 GSDSTSSSETNNGNS
+1016 
-1031 DSGDQNLSEESQEKS
+1031 
-1046 PTEETQNSTS
+1046 
-1056 ENNAESNNS
+1056 
-1065 SNTDSTASTGS
+1065 
-1076 TEENQNSQTDD
+1076 
-1087 QENSDVNSEQK
+1087 
-1098 VESEGVSDSNGS
+1098 
-1110 NQQESQVISP
+1110 
-1120 SENND
+1120 
-1125 QAEGSGSTSSSEN
+1125 
-1138 GQNQEQSGVEESGSE
+1138 
-1153 EASDVNSEQKVESE
+1153 
-1167 EVSDS
+1167 
-1172 NGSNQQESQVISPS
+1172 
-1186 ENNDQAEGSGSTSSS
+1186 
-1201 EKNDGNSESGDQN
+1201 
-1214 LSEESQEKSPTEE
+1214 
-1227 TQNSTSGNNAES
+1227 
-1239 NNNSSN
+1239 
-1245 TDSTASTGSTEGNQ
+1245 
-1259 NSQTDDQ
+1259 
-1266 ENRDSNENE
+1266 
-1275 SVSSSDGSE
+1275 
-1284 EQHTESENTN
+1284 HTESAAAA
-1294 SHVPSQSDLSET
+1294 P
-1306 NSETSEANTS
+1306 
-1316 EHAQNGEQTSENADS
+1316 
-1331 STKENELSE
+1331 
-1340 VENTESSSAVSSESP
+1340 ESSSTVSSESP
-1355 TNSQEPQ
+1355 PNNQETH

-1374 TDTVGSS
+1374 ASTVGSS
-1381 SATSSTSEASGSD
+1381 SVTPPTSEASESAAGG
-1394 TSEGESESEAASPD
+1394 EESESEAAGPGASQP
-1408 APQTEGSS
+1408 AGSS
-1416 DAPTLVAGGA
+1416 DSPTLVAGGA

-1443 SNNKVID
+1443 SKNKVID
-1450 NKPSGSKANVLGG
+1450 NKNSGSTANVLGG

-1470 LDINNES
+1470 LDINNGS

-1489 SSKSTVGQVAGG
+1489 SSKSTAGQVAGG

-1515 FSKNSATHEGT
+1515 FSKNSATHEGS
-1526 NPKNGGTTLK
+1526 NHK

-1549 SISKGASFSENIA
+1549 SISKGARFSENTA
-1562 DIGSAIGLVADAIPV
+1562 DIGSAIGLVAGAIPV
-1577 DNNSGTA
+1577 DNNSVPT
-1584 TVSDPGTPSTTP
+1584 TVSDSGTQSTTP

-1644 EEGSAIYFTKEAS
+1644 EDGSAIYFTKEAS

-1674 KSTTVISTENVK
+1674 NSTTATSKENVQ

-1694 QIADTNG
+1694 QIADTNVA
-1701 TQPTSQTTTDNLP
+1701 QPTSQTTPDNLP
-1714 LTLIASGGN
+1714 LKLIASGGN

-1734 AADIGQSTFCS
+1734 APNIGQSTFCS
-1745 IGGDVKLSM
+1745 IGGDVKLTM

-1759 KTISFFDAIQT
+1759 KTISFFDAIRT
-1770 TTKKTGTQAS
+1770 TTKKTGTRAD
-1780 AYDTLDINKSNN
+1780 AYDTLDINAGA
-1792 PKTVNSAFTGTIM
+1792 VNSAFTGTIM

-1838 ISFEQKEGSSLIM
+1838 ISFDQREGSSLIM

-1868 INSLTIDLS
+1868 INNLTIDLS
-1877 SVGTTVSSGG
+1877 SVGTTVSPGG

-1896 IVDTNTAGGGNSGA
+1896 IVDTNTPGGNSGT
-1910 QPGGSSGA
+1910 QTGGSSGSTEST
-1918 PTGGGN
+1918 PGN
-1924 GGAES
+1924 GSAES
-1929 NPGNGSSSSS
+1929 APGSGGSGSSPDANSAGSSSSS
-1939 PDANNTGSGSS
+1939 PNTNPSS
-1950 STNTDQSNVSGGN
+1950 VSGEN
-1963 GASSS
+1963 GASSP
-1968 ADSGSSTP
+1968 AA
-1976 SSSSPLPTAA
+1976 SSSPAPAPSSTTSTTAA

-1998 ATPAAPTAPGT
+1998 ATPTPANPGT
-2009 TGNQVILDGVIT
+2009 IGNQVIINGVIT

-2032 PALGSDQT
+2032 PALGSNQT

-2046 PTDSSKMQA
+2046 PKDPGKMQA
-2055 QKVVLT
+2055 QKVVLS
-2061 GDVSPVKGYTGTL
+2061 GDVSPQKGYTGNL
-2074 TLDLSNLQNGIQANW
+2074 TLDLSNLQNGIQAQW
-2089 TFNSYRQWA
+2089 TFKSYRQWV
-2098 YIPRDNHFYANSIIG
+2098 YIPRDNHFYANSILG

-2145 SGVGTMLSQRG
+2145 SGVGTKLSQRG

-2268 DLGWLAALRLSSILK
+2268 DLGWLAALRLSSVLK
-2283 APKQGDSKRISVFGE
+2283 APTQGDSKRISVFGE

-2324 RNLAIPLGIALE
+2324 RNLATPLGIALE

>member
-27 ITITDLSSNRTGTF
+27 KEIKDLSSSRTD
-41 SSQFTEIIPEGGAEY
+41 SSSSPFTETIPEGGAEY
-56 KISGNV
+56 KISGDV

-68 NISEEI
+68 NIPEEI
-74 QEPSSDPEQEENDDN
+74 KEPSLDSGQEEDVETDEEASSGSQNTEENPSQENQEEN
-89 DEESSLE
+89 SH
-96 SPNTVTEE
+96 
-104 NSSPET
+104 
-110 PGDNSQ
+110 
-116 TSSPQEAER
+116 TSSSDTQEDNAQQPSSQQAASA
-125 GPEESSSST
+125 PEGNSSST
-134 TTSSPSTPSEQT
+134 PTTSPSPSSSQT

-156 LYSLQAETEETGQT
+156 QYSLQAETEEQVQQSQDGGSGEATT
-170 PQEGVSSE
+170 
-178 EPTPPESTE
+178 STETRE
-187 EDQQGSTEEGQ
+187 EDQQEQSV
-198 EKPNVQNTTSGGGAF
+198 KNTSSGGGAF
-213 YNNHTGPLSFV
+213 YNPHDGTLSLV

-256 DLKQLVLAENLSK
+256 DLKQLVLTENLSK

-278 STVTISGVDTLTFS
+278 STVTITGVDTLTFS
-292 KNAVEVTFVDQSE
+292 KNAVEVTFVDKPE
-305 TQTPSAGSETEVPS
+305 TQKPSGDSESADSS
-319 DSSNDSDHSSSG
+319 DSSDSDHSSSSS
-331 GDSSGVSSTP
+331 DSSDSHSSSGNSNGVSSDA
-341 QAIAFSRFLS
+341 QAVAFSRFLS
-351 ASPSTDSQPEEA
+351 ASPSVEPQPEEA
-363 ENTDS
+363 ENANSTLN
-368 SVKIELGCGGGIY
+368 VKLGCGGGIY
-381 SKGKLTVSNSK
+381 SKGKLTVSDSK
-392 EISFNENSA
+392 EISFDKNSA

-408 YSEEDISVSTAEK
+408 YSENDISVSTAEK

-428 AGVVGKESATDK
+428 AGVVGTESATDK
-440 EQTPTDPEQVS
+440 EQTPTDPEQGS
-451 PESSPDSTD
+451 PESPPDSIS
-460 SQPSST
+460 SQPSAPGST
-466 TSARLTQLSL
+466 NSQPGSTASARLTQLSL
-476 TLSASTEGG
+476 TRSASTGASG
-485 GSNGQENSLQQDEE
+485 PSGQENSSQQGEQDSANNQLREASEDTQQDG
-499 DSEDNQQEE
+499 QG
-508 ASSNESQDAD
+508 SSTESQNAD
-518 QSNSETNQSPDSESP
+518 QSASTNDQSSDSGS
-533 SPTPPQSPTTEV
+533 SSTTPPQSPTTEV
-545 IKPVVGRGGA
+545 IQHVVGSGGA
-555 VYTEKSLTVTD
+555 IYTKKSLTVTD
-566 VTQIELVNNSATGA
+566 VTKIELVKNSATGD

-591 FTTTASNTSDARDP
+591 FTTTTASDTSAARDP
-605 GETTISDNKA
+605 GETIISENKA

-659 EKPETE
+659 EKSETE

-671 SPSSPEGPAAAAKTS
+671 SASSAVPAAAAKIS
-686 RFVAM
+686 RFVAT
-691 TSTPKSETVV
+691 TSTPESETVV
-701 ASPAS
+701 DSPDS

-777 NSAIAQGAGIHAK
+777 NSAIAQGAGIHAQ

-800 FTFANNTVQ
+800 FTFANNTVK
-809 ATEDPEPEVTQ
+809 ATENPGPEVTQ
-820 PEENVP
+820 PEEKVP
-826 SEEENPSSTP
+826 SEGENLPTPPNNEQDQNPSP
-836 NNGQN
+836 E
-841 QNTSPANRQ
+841 NRQ
-850 NQEQSG
+850 NPEQPGAEASD
-856 VEESGSEEASDVNSE
+856 SAEASDVSGGQE
-871 QKVESEGVSD
+871 GESE
-881 SNGSNQQESPVIS
+881 
-894 PSEDNDQ
+894 
-901 AEGSDSTS
+901 EGSASTS
-909 SSETNNGNSDSG
+909 SPETNGENSGSG
-921 DQNLSE
+921 AQNLSA
-927 ESQEKSPTEETQN
+927 ESQG
-940 STSENNAESNNNSS
+940 TSEN
-954 NTDSTAST
+954 
-962 GSTEGNQNSQTD
+962 TEP
-974 DQENSDVNSGQ
+974 
-985 EVENEGVSDSN
+985 EVENSE
-996 GSNQQESPVI
+996 
-1006 SPSEDNDQAE
+1006 PS
-1016 GSDSTSSSETNNGNS
+1016 S
-1031 DSGDQNLSEESQEKS
+1031 
-1046 PTEETQNSTS
+1046 
-1056 ENNAESNNS
+1056 
-1065 SNTDSTASTGS
+1065 
-1076 TEENQNSQTDD
+1076 
-1087 QENSDVNSEQK
+1087 
-1098 VESEGVSDSNGS
+1098 
-1110 NQQESQVISP
+1110 
-1120 SENND
+1120 
-1125 QAEGSGSTSSSEN
+1125 
-1138 GQNQEQSGVEESGSE
+1138 
-1153 EASDVNSEQKVESE
+1153 
-1167 EVSDS
+1167 
-1172 NGSNQQESQVISPS
+1172 
-1186 ENNDQAEGSGSTSSS
+1186 
-1201 EKNDGNSESGDQN
+1201 
-1214 LSEESQEKSPTEE
+1214 
-1227 TQNSTSGNNAES
+1227 
-1239 NNNSSN
+1239 
-1245 TDSTASTGSTEGNQ
+1245 
-1259 NSQTDDQ
+1259 
-1266 ENRDSNENE
+1266 
-1275 SVSSSDGSE
+1275 
-1284 EQHTESENTN
+1284 
-1294 SHVPSQSDLSET
+1294 
-1306 NSETSEANTS
+1306 
-1316 EHAQNGEQTSENADS
+1316 ADS
-1331 STKENELSE
+1331 SEL
-1340 VENTESSSAVSSESP
+1340 P
-1355 TNSQEPQ
+1355 TSNQGAQ
-1362 TTASSRVAILSS
+1362 ANASSRVAILSS
-1374 TDTVGSS
+1374 TNTVVSS
-1381 SATSSTSEASGSD
+1381 SADPSPSEASGSGAGGED
-1394 TSEGESESEAASPD
+1394 SRSTAGGEGSQSAEAGPD
-1408 APQTEGSS
+1408 EPQTAGSN
-1416 DAPTLVAGGA
+1416 DTPTLVAGGA

-1443 SNNKVID
+1443 SKNTVID
-1450 NKPSGSKANVLGG
+1450 NKNSGSTANVLGG

-1470 LDINNES
+1470 LDINNEN
-1477 SNRSIIFSDNSV
+1477 SNRSIVFSENSV
-1489 SSKSTVGQVAGG
+1489 SSESTTGQVAGG

-1515 FSKNSATHEGT
+1515 FSKNSATHKGAT
-1526 NPKNGGTTLK
+1526 HK

-1549 SISKGASFSENIA
+1549 SISKGARFSENTA
-1562 DIGSAIGLVADAIPV
+1562 DIGSAIGLVAGAIPV
-1577 DNNSGTA
+1577 DNNSGAA
-1584 TVSDPGTPSTTP
+1584 TVSDPATPSTTSDP
-1596 DTQNK
+1596 KNK

-1674 KSTTVISTENVK
+1674 NSTAAISTEAVK

-1694 QIADTNG
+1694 QIANTNVA
-1701 TQPTSQTTTDNLP
+1701 QPTSQTPTTTTPENLP
-1714 LTLIASGGN
+1714 LKLIASGGN

-1734 AADIGQSTFCS
+1734 APNIGQSTFCS

-1759 KTISFFDAIQT
+1759 KTISFFDAIRT
-1770 TTKKTGTQAS
+1770 TTKKTGTRAD
-1780 AYDTLDINKSNN
+1780 AYDTLDINNSND
-1792 PKTVNSAFTGTIM
+1792 PKAVNSAFTGTIM

-1838 ISFEQKEGSSLIM
+1838 ISFDQREGSSLIM

-1868 INSLTIDLS
+1868 INNLTIDLS
-1877 SVGTTVSSGG
+1877 SVGTTVSPGG

-1896 IVDTNTAGGGNSGA
+1896 IVDTTSGGNSGA
-1910 QPGGSSGA
+1910 QGGSGGAPAGGSSGDA
-1918 PTGGGN
+1918 
-1924 GGAES
+1924 AS
-1929 NPGNGSSSSS
+1929 NPGNGGADSNPSNGSSGGS
-1939 PDANNTGSGSS
+1939 PDATNDGSGSG
-1950 STNTDQSNVSGGN
+1950 STGTDQSNVSEGN
-1963 GASSS
+1963 GASSP
-1968 ADSGSSTP
+1968 AASSPAAPASSPTP
-1976 SSSSPLPTAA
+1976 SPAAA

-1998 ATPAAPTAPGT
+1998 ATPAVPANPGT
-2009 TGNQVILDGVIT
+2009 IGNKVIIDGVIT

-2046 PTDSSKMQA
+2046 PKDSNKMQA
-2055 QKVVLT
+2055 QKVVLS
-2061 GDVSPVKGYTGTL
+2061 GDISPAKGYTGNL
-2074 TLDLSNLQNGIQANW
+2074 TLDLNNLQNGIQAIW
-2089 TFNSYRQWA
+2089 TFKSYRQWV
-2098 YIPRDNHFYANSIIG
+2098 YIPRDNHFYANSILG

-2145 SGVGTMLSQRG
+2145 SGVGTKLSQRG

-2162 MTYYSRGASVALD
+2162 MSYYSRGASVALD

-2201 HNYTHKGSEY
+2201 RNYTHKGSEY

-2268 DLGWLAALRLSSILK
+2268 DLGWLAALRLSSVLK
-2283 APKQGDSKRISVFGE
+2283 APTQGDSKRISVFGE

-2324 RNLAIPLGIALE
+2324 RNLATPLGIALE

-2401 WTLYGSYTLE
+2401 WTLYASYTLE

>member
-27 ITITDLSSNRTGTF
+27 IKITDLSSNRTGSS

-68 NISEEI
+68 NISEDI
-74 QEPSSDPEQEENDDN
+74 KEPSSDPEQEENDDT
-89 DEESSLE
+89 DEGSS
-96 SPNTVTEE
+96 SDSQNTEE
-104 NSSPET
+104 NSQTSSPET
-110 PGDNSQ
+110 QGDNSQ

-134 TTSSPSTPSEQT
+134 TSSSPSTPSGQP

-178 EPTPPESTE
+178 EPTHPESTE
-187 EDQQGSTEEGQ
+187 EDQQE
-198 EKPNVQNTTSGGGAF
+198 PNVQNTTSGGGAF

-256 DLKQLVLAENLSK
+256 DLKQLVLEENLSK

-292 KNAVEVTFVDQSE
+292 KNAVEVTFVDKSE
-305 TQTPSAGSETEVPS
+305 TQNPSEGPETEDSS
-319 DSSNDSDHSSSG
+319 DSSDSDANSSSVG
-331 GDSSGVSSTP
+331 SNGNPSTA
-341 QAIAFSRFLS
+341 QAAAFSRFLS
-351 ASPSTDSQPEEA
+351 ASSSTDSQPEET

-381 SKGKLTVSNSK
+381 SKGKLTVSDSK

-428 AGVVGKESATDK
+428 AGVVGKESATDT
-440 EQTPTDPEQVS
+440 EQPPTDTEQG
-451 PESSPDSTD
+451 PQESSPDSTG
-460 SQPSST
+460 SQPSSPDST
-466 TSARLTQLSL
+466 NSQQSSLTSARLTQLSL
-476 TLSASTEGG
+476 TRSASTESS
-485 GSNGQENSLQQDEE
+485 GSTGQENTSQQEGE
-499 DSEDNQQEE
+499 APEGNRQEE
-508 ASSNESQDAD
+508 APSTENQAPNQSDSTND
-518 QSNSETNQSPDSESP
+518 QSPGSPSSGSESP

-545 IKPVVGRGGA
+545 IQPVVGCGGA
-555 VYTEKSLTVTD
+555 VYTKKSLTVTD
-566 VTQIELVNNSATGA
+566 VTKIELVKNSATGA

-591 FTTTASNTSDARDP
+591 FTTTASNAGDARDP
-605 GETTISDNKA
+605 GETTISDNEA

-637 SKNTSEKS
+637 SKNTSKES

-659 EKPETE
+659 ENSETE
-665 PSTTPP
+665 QPTPP
-671 SPSSPEGPAAAAKTS
+671 SSSGPEAPAAAAKTS
-686 RFVAM
+686 RFVAA

-826 SEEENPSSTP
+826 SEEESLFSTP

-856 VEESGSEEASDVNSE
+856 VEESGSEEASDVNSGQE
-871 QKVESEGVSD
+871 VESEGVSD

-909 SSETNNGNSDSG
+909 SSEKNDGNSESGDQNLSEESQEKSPTESGNNAESNNNSSNTDSTASTGSTEENQNSQTDNQENSDVNSEQKVENEGVSDSNGSNQQESQVVSPSEDNDQAEGSGSTSSSEKNDGNSDSG

-962 GSTEGNQNSQTD
+962 GSTE
-974 DQENSDVNSGQ
+974 
-985 EVENEGVSDSN
+985 
-996 GSNQQESPVI
+996 
-1006 SPSEDNDQAE
+1006 
-1016 GSDSTSSSETNNGNS
+1016 
-1031 DSGDQNLSEESQEKS
+1031 
-1046 PTEETQNSTS
+1046 
-1056 ENNAESNNS
+1056 
-1065 SNTDSTASTGS
+1065 
-1076 TEENQNSQTDD
+1076 ENQNSQTD
-1087 QENSDVNSEQK
+1087 N
-1098 VESEGVSDSNGS
+1098 
-1110 NQQESQVISP
+1110 
-1120 SENND
+1120 
-1125 QAEGSGSTSSSEN
+1125 
-1138 GQNQEQSGVEESGSE
+1138 
-1153 EASDVNSEQKVESE
+1153 
-1167 EVSDS
+1167 
-1172 NGSNQQESQVISPS
+1172 
-1186 ENNDQAEGSGSTSSS
+1186 
-1201 EKNDGNSESGDQN
+1201 
-1214 LSEESQEKSPTEE
+1214 
-1227 TQNSTSGNNAES
+1227 
-1239 NNNSSN
+1239 
-1245 TDSTASTGSTEGNQ
+1245 
-1259 NSQTDDQ
+1259 Q

-1374 TDTVGSS
+1374 TDTVVSS
-1381 SATSSTSEASGSD
+1381 SAAPSTSEDSGSD
-1394 TSEGESESEAASPD
+1394 ASGEESESEAASPD
-1408 APQTEGSS
+1408 ENQTEGSS
-1416 DAPTLVAGGA
+1416 DSPTLVAGGA

-1450 NKPSGSKANVLGG
+1450 NKNSASKADVLGG

-1526 NPKNGGTTLK
+1526 SPKNEGANPKNGGTTLK

-1577 DNNSGTA
+1577 ANNSVTA
-1584 TVSDPGTPSTTP
+1584 KVSDSENPSTTP

-1621 ATIYAPT
+1621 ATIYAPI
-1628 VSIKAYTATF
+1628 VSIKAHTATF

-1859 QATADGSLV
+1859 QAIADGSLV

-1910 QPGGSSGA
+1910 QPGGSGGA
-1918 PTGGGN
+1918 PTGGSN

-1998 ATPAAPTAPGT
+1998 ATPAAPTAPAAPGT

-2032 PALGSDQT
+2032 PALGSNQT

>member
-18 TEASTSESP
+18 TEANSSESP
-27 ITITDLSSNRTGTF
+27 INLTDSSRTGS
-41 SSQFTEIIPEGGAEY
+41 SSQFTEIIPAGGAEY
-56 KISGNV
+56 EISGNV

-68 NISEEI
+68 NIPEEI
-74 QEPSSDPEQEENDDN
+74 KDPSSAPEHEENADTDEGSPSDSQN
-89 DEESSLE
+89 TNPEESPQ
-96 SPNTVTEE
+96 SP
-104 NSSPET
+104 SPEA
-110 PGDNSQ
+110 PRDNSQ
-116 TSSPQEAER
+116 TPSPQDAER
-125 GPEESSSST
+125 VSEESPSPT
-134 TTSSPSTPSEQT
+134 TTPSPSTSPEQPH
-146 QNNAIALRSF
+146 NNAIALRSF
-156 LYSLQAETEETGQT
+156 LYSLQAETEESAPT
-170 PQEGVSSE
+170 PQEGGSNEETAPS
-178 EPTPPESTE
+178 EPTE
-187 EDQQGSTEEGQ
+187 EGQPGSTEEGQ
-198 EKPNVQNTTSGGGAF
+198 QKPSVNNTTSGGGAF
-213 YNNHTGPLSFV
+213 CNNHTGKLSFV

-256 DLKQLVLAENLSK
+256 DLKQLVLEDNLSK

-278 STVTISGVDTLTFS
+278 STVTISGVGTLTFS
-292 KNAVEVTFVDQSE
+292 NNAVKVTLVDPTE
-305 TQTPSAGSETEVPS
+305 TQNPPAGPETADSS
-319 DSSNDSDHSSSG
+319 DSSGNSDNSA
-331 GDSSGVSSTP
+331 SGVGSNGVSADA
-341 QAIAFSRFLS
+341 QAVAFSRFLS
-351 ASPSTDSQPEEA
+351 ASPGTGSQPNKT
-363 ENTDS
+363 ENTNS
-368 SVKIELGCGGGIY
+368 TLNFELGCGGGIY
-381 SKGKLTVSNSK
+381 SKDKLTVSDSK

-408 YSEEDISVSTAEK
+408 YSEEAISVSTAEK
-421 VLFTGNT
+421 VLFEGNT
-428 AGVVGKESATDK
+428 AGVVGTTSATDT
-440 EQTPTDPEQVS
+440 EQPPTGAEQDS
-451 PESSPDSTD
+451 PESAPISTN
-460 SQPSST
+460 SQPISPA
-466 TSARLTQLSL
+466 SARLTQLSL
-476 TLSASTEGG
+476 TRSASTV
-485 GSNGQENSLQQDEE
+485 GSESQGQESTTQQGEQGAEGNQQD
-499 DSEDNQQEE
+499 E
-508 ASSNESQDAD
+508 ASSNGNPNPDQAESGND
-518 QSNSETNQSPDSESP
+518 QSSNSEPS
-533 SPTPPQSPTTEV
+533 SPTSPQSPTPEV
-545 IKPVVGRGGA
+545 IQHVVGSGGA
-555 VYTEKSLTVTD
+555 VYTKKSLTVTD
-566 VTQIELVNNSATGA
+566 VTKIELVKNSATGD
-580 GGAIYAADKVA
+580 GGAIYATDKVT
-591 FTTTASNTSDARDP
+591 FTTTTASDTSAARDP
-605 GETTISDNKA
+605 GETTISENKA

-659 EKPETE
+659 ESLKTE
-665 PSTTPP
+665 QPASP
-671 SPSSPEGPAAAAKTS
+671 SPSSPAAPAAAAKTS
-686 RFVAM
+686 RFVAT
-691 TSTPKSETVV
+691 TSNPQSETVV
-701 ASPAS
+701 DSPDR

-712 NKVLNVAITENKAA
+712 NKVLTVAITENKAA

-800 FTFANNTVQ
+800 FTFANNTVK
-809 ATEDPEPEVTQ
+809 ATENPGPEVTQ
-820 PEENVP
+820 PEQNAP
-826 SEEENPSSTP
+826 SEGDNQPSTP
-836 NNGQN
+836 NNEQN
-841 QNTSPANRQ
+841 QTTSPENGQ
-850 NQEQSG
+850 HQEQPG
-856 VEESGSEEASDVNSE
+856 
-871 QKVESEGVSD
+871 
-881 SNGSNQQESPVIS
+881 
-894 PSEDNDQ
+894 
-901 AEGSDSTS
+901 AEGSDSRAA
-909 SSETNNGNSDSG
+909 SD
-921 DQNLSE
+921 
-927 ESQEKSPTEETQN
+927 
-940 STSENNAESNNNSS
+940 
-954 NTDSTAST
+954 TD
-962 GSTEGNQNSQTD
+962 
-974 DQENSDVNSGQ
+974 SGQ
-985 EVENEGVSDSN
+985 EENEEGSASN
-996 GSNQQESPVI
+996 RSNQPEALVS
-1006 SPSEDNDQAE
+1006 SNSDDGDQAE
-1016 GSDSTSSSETNNGNS
+1016 
-1031 DSGDQNLSEESQEKS
+1031 ES
-1046 PTEETQNSTS
+1046 
-1056 ENNAESNNS
+1056 
-1065 SNTDSTASTGS
+1065 ASTPS
-1076 TEENQNSQTDD
+1076 PAR
-1087 QENSDVNSEQK
+1087 
-1098 VESEGVSDSNGS
+1098 NG
-1110 NQQESQVISP
+1110 
-1120 SENND
+1120 
-1125 QAEGSGSTSSSEN
+1125 
-1138 GQNQEQSGVEESGSE
+1138 
-1153 EASDVNSEQKVESE
+1153 
-1167 EVSDS
+1167 
-1172 NGSNQQESQVISPS
+1172 
-1186 ENNDQAEGSGSTSSS
+1186 
-1201 EKNDGNSESGDQN
+1201 
-1214 LSEESQEKSPTEE
+1214 
-1227 TQNSTSGNNAES
+1227 
-1239 NNNSSN
+1239 
-1245 TDSTASTGSTEGNQ
+1245 
-1259 NSQTDDQ
+1259 
-1266 ENRDSNENE
+1266 
-1275 SVSSSDGSE
+1275 
-1284 EQHTESENTN
+1284 
-1294 SHVPSQSDLSET
+1294 
-1306 NSETSEANTS
+1306 ETSEAQNPSEPSQGTSSTEETDDSTS
-1316 EHAQNGEQTSENADS
+1316 EHTA
-1331 STKENELSE
+1331 SE
-1340 VENTESSSAVSSESP
+1340 VTNSEASSAGASEASP
-1355 TNSQEPQ
+1355 NSPGTQAN
-1362 TTASSRVAILSS
+1362 ASSRVAILSS
-1374 TDTVGSS
+1374 ANTDGSS
-1381 SATSSTSEASGSD
+1381 GAASSPSEASESAAGGEDSRS
-1394 TSEGESESEAASPD
+1394 TASEGDSESGEASPD
-1408 APQTEGSS
+1408 ESQTAGSNNT
-1416 DAPTLVAGGA
+1416 PTLVAGGA

-1443 SNNKVID
+1443 SKNTVID
-1450 NKPSGSKANVLGG
+1450 NKNSGSTANVLGG

-1470 LDINNES
+1470 LDINNGS
-1477 SNRSIIFSDNSV
+1477 SNRSIIFSENSV
-1489 SSKSTVGQVAGG
+1489 SSKSTEGQVAGG

-1526 NPKNGGTTLK
+1526 NPK

-1549 SISKGASFSENIA
+1549 SISKGARFSENTA

-1577 DNNSGTA
+1577 ADNSITT

-1596 DTQNK
+1596 DPKNK

-1674 KSTTVISTENVK
+1674 TSTAAISTEAVK

-1694 QIADTNG
+1694 QIADANG
-1701 TQPTSQTTTDNLP
+1701 TQPASQTPPTTTPENLP
-1714 LTLIASGGN
+1714 LKLIASGGN

-1734 AADIGQSTFCS
+1734 APAIGQSSFCS

-1759 KTISFFDAIQT
+1759 KTISFFDAIRT
-1770 TTKKTGTQAS
+1770 TTKKTGTRAD
-1780 AYDTLDINKSNN
+1780 AYDTLDINQSSNADA
-1792 PKTVNSAFTGTIM
+1792 VNSAFTGTIM

-1838 ISFEQKEGSSLIM
+1838 ISFDQKEGSSLIM

-1859 QATADGSLV
+1859 QAAADGSLV
-1868 INSLTIDLS
+1868 INNLTIDLS

-1896 IVDTNTAGGGNSGA
+1896 IVDTTGGGNSGA
-1910 QPGGSSGA
+1910 QGGSSG
-1918 PTGGGN
+1918 
-1924 GGAES
+1924 GAAS
-1929 NPGNGSSSSS
+1929 NPDSGSTESS
-1939 PDANNTGSGSS
+1939 PGSGSA
-1950 STNTDQSNVSGGN
+1950 DSNSGGGSSGGSQDASN
-1963 GASSS
+1963 SGSGSGSTSTAPSSASGDSGASSS
-1968 ADSGSSTP
+1968 ADSSGPSAPAPSSTP
-1976 SSSSPLPTAA
+1976 SPAA
-1986 SAQASITKNLTA
+1986 ALAQASITKNLTA
-1998 ATPAAPTAPGT
+1998 ATATPAVPAT
-2009 TGNQVILDGVIT
+2009 TGNKVIIDGVIT

-2032 PALGSDQT
+2032 PALGSNQT

-2046 PTDSSKMQA
+2046 PKDPNQMQA

-2061 GDVSPVKGYTGTL
+2061 GDVSPQKGYTGTF
-2074 TLDLSNLQNGIQANW
+2074 TLDLSDLKKGIQAQW
-2089 TFNSYRQWA
+2089 TFKSYRQWV
-2098 YIPRDNHFYANSIIG
+2098 YIPRDNHFYANSILG

-2145 SGVGTMLSQRG
+2145 SGVGTKLSQRG

-2268 DLGWLAALRLSSILK
+2268 DLGWLAALRLSSVLK
-2283 APKQGDSKRISVFGE
+2283 APTQGDSKRISVFGE

-2324 RNLAIPLGIALE
+2324 RNLATPLGIALE

>member
-27 ITITDLSSNRTGTF
+27 IKLTDLSLNGTDS
-41 SSQFTEIIPEGGAEY
+41 SSQFTKIVPEGGAEY
-56 KISGNV
+56 EISGNV

-68 NISEEI
+68 NIPEDI
-74 QEPSSDPEQEENDDN
+74 KDKEPSSDSEGEENVGN
-89 DEESSLE
+89 DEG
-96 SPNTVTEE
+96 SPSDSQNTDADADTDTEE
-104 NSSPET
+104 NSSPGT
-110 PGDNSQ
+110 QGDDSQ
-116 TSSPQEAER
+116 TSSSPDTER
-125 GPEESSSST
+125 ASEG
-134 TTSSPSTPSEQT
+134 SSPSTTNSSTLTPPEQPLSS
-146 QNNAIALRSF
+146 AIALRSF
-156 LYSLQAETEETGQT
+156 LYSLQAETEEPVPASQDGS
-170 PQEGVSSE
+170 SSE
-178 EPTPPESTE
+178 ETALPET
-187 EDQQGSTEEGQ
+187 TEEGQ
-198 EKPNVQNTTSGGGAF
+198 QKPEVKNTDSGGGAF
-213 YNNHTGPLSFV
+213 YNNHKGTLSLV

-229 PGSLTLSKIRVTGE
+229 PGSLTLSNIRVTGA

-256 DLKQLVLAENLSK
+256 DLKQLVLEDNLSK
-269 KAGGAILGE
+269 QAGGAILGE
-278 STVTISGVDTLTFS
+278 STVTITGVDTLTFS
-292 KNAVEVTFVDQSE
+292 KNAVKVTFVDKSE
-305 TQTPSAGSETEVPS
+305 TQNPPAGSEAEAPS
-319 DSSNDSDHSSSG
+319 DSSDGSDTHSSSG
-331 GDSSGVSSTP
+331 DSSGGSSAAP
-341 QAIAFSRFLS
+341 QAAAFSRFLS
-351 ASPSTDSQPEEA
+351 ASPSPASQPEEA
-363 ENTDS
+363 ENAAS
-368 SVKIELGCGGGIY
+368 SLNFELGCGGGIY
-381 SKGKLTVSNSK
+381 SKGALTVSNSK
-392 EISFNENSA
+392 EISFKENSA

-408 YSEEDISVSTAEK
+408 YSEENISVSTAEK

-428 AGVVGKESATDK
+428 AGVVGKESATDT
-440 EQTPTDPEQVS
+440 EQPPTGAEQDS
-451 PESSPDSTD
+451 PESAPNSIN
-460 SQPSST
+460 SQPNSIA
-466 TSARLTQLSL
+466 SARLTQLSL
-476 TLSASTEGG
+476 TRSASTEVN
-485 GSNGQENSLQQDEE
+485 GSQGQEDSPQQNGQGSENNRQGEA
-499 DSEDNQQEE
+499 SEDTQQGETSSDGNQGTDQP
-508 ASSNESQDAD
+508 ESGND
-518 QSNSETNQSPDSESP
+518 QSSDSP
-533 SPTPPQSPTTEV
+533 SSGSAPSSPTSPQSPAPEV
-545 IKPVVGRGGA
+545 IKPVVGSGGA
-555 VYTEKSLTVTD
+555 VYTKKSLTVTD
-566 VTQIELVNNSATGA
+566 VTKIELVKNSATGD

-591 FTTTASNTSDARDP
+591 FTTTTASDTSAARDP
-605 GETTISDNKA
+605 GETIISENKA

-653 DALKTP
+653 DALKTT
-659 EKPETE
+659 ESVETKQ
-665 PSTTPP
+665 PT
-671 SPSSPEGPAAAAKTS
+671 PSSSIPEAPAAAAKTS
-686 RFVAM
+686 RFVAT
-691 TSTPKSETVV
+691 TSNPQSETVV
-701 ASPAS
+701 DSPDSA
-706 DIDVFI
+706 IDVFI
-712 NKVLNVAITENKAA
+712 NEVLQVSITENKAA

-800 FTFANNTVQ
+800 FTFANNTVK
-809 ATEDPEPEVTQ
+809 ATEDPKPEVTQ
-820 PEENVP
+820 PGESGP
-826 SEEENPSSTP
+826 SEEETPPSTP
-836 NNGQN
+836 SNEQN
-841 QNTSPANRQ
+841 QTASPENRQ
-850 NQEQSG
+850 NPEQPG
-856 VEESGSEEASDVNSE
+856 AEASDSAEASDENSDQE
-871 QKVESEGVSD
+871 AESEGVPT
-881 SNGSNQQESPVIS
+881 SNGSNPPESLVRSDSENSNQAEESVSAPS
-894 PSEDNDQ
+894 LARSGESGTQNPSEPSQGTSSTDTTP
-901 AEGSDSTS
+901 DSTS
-909 SSETNNGNSDSG
+909 E
-921 DQNLSE
+921 
-927 ESQEKSPTEETQN
+927 
-940 STSENNAESNNNSS
+940 
-954 NTDSTAST
+954 
-962 GSTEGNQNSQTD
+962 
-974 DQENSDVNSGQ
+974 
-985 EVENEGVSDSN
+985 
-996 GSNQQESPVI
+996 
-1006 SPSEDNDQAE
+1006 
-1016 GSDSTSSSETNNGNS
+1016 
-1031 DSGDQNLSEESQEKS
+1031 
-1046 PTEETQNSTS
+1046 
-1056 ENNAESNNS
+1056 
-1065 SNTDSTASTGS
+1065 
-1076 TEENQNSQTDD
+1076 
-1087 QENSDVNSEQK
+1087 
-1098 VESEGVSDSNGS
+1098 
-1110 NQQESQVISP
+1110 
-1120 SENND
+1120 
-1125 QAEGSGSTSSSEN
+1125 
-1138 GQNQEQSGVEESGSE
+1138 
-1153 EASDVNSEQKVESE
+1153 
-1167 EVSDS
+1167 
-1172 NGSNQQESQVISPS
+1172 
-1186 ENNDQAEGSGSTSSS
+1186 
-1201 EKNDGNSESGDQN
+1201 
-1214 LSEESQEKSPTEE
+1214 
-1227 TQNSTSGNNAES
+1227 
-1239 NNNSSN
+1239 
-1245 TDSTASTGSTEGNQ
+1245 
-1259 NSQTDDQ
+1259 
-1266 ENRDSNENE
+1266 
-1275 SVSSSDGSE
+1275 
-1284 EQHTESENTN
+1284 HTE
-1294 SHVPSQSDLSET
+1294 P
-1306 NSETSEANTS
+1306 A
-1316 EHAQNGEQTSENADS
+1316 
-1331 STKENELSE
+1331 
-1340 VENTESSSAVSSESP
+1340 VENTEPSNTVPSEPS
-1355 TNSQEPQ
+1355 TNNPGAQA
-1362 TTASSRVAILSS
+1362 TASSRVAILSS
-1374 TDTVGSS
+1374 ANTVVSS
-1381 SATSSTSEASGSD
+1381 SAAPSPVENNTSAENSSEASGS
-1394 TSEGESESEAASPD
+1394 TASEGDSESAEASPD
-1408 APQTEGSS
+1408 ESQTAGSN
-1416 DAPTLVAGGA
+1416 DTPTLVAGGA

-1443 SNNKVID
+1443 SKNTVID
-1450 NKPSGSKANVLGG
+1450 NKTPASQANVLGG

-1470 LDINNES
+1470 LDINNGS
-1477 SNRSIIFSDNSV
+1477 SNRSIIFSENSV
-1489 SSKSTVGQVAGG
+1489 SSESTTGQVAGG

-1515 FSKNSATHEGT
+1515 FSKNSATHEGS
-1526 NPKNGGTTLK
+1526 NHN

-1549 SISKGASFSENIA
+1549 SISKGARFSENTA
-1562 DIGSAIGLVADAIPV
+1562 DIGSAIGLVAGAIPV
-1577 DNNSGTA
+1577 ADNSVTA

-1596 DTQNK
+1596 DPQNK

-1674 KSTTVISTENVK
+1674 NSTTATSKENVQ

-1694 QIADTNG
+1694 QIAATNG
-1701 TQPTSQTTTDNLP
+1701 TQPTSQTTENLP
-1714 LTLIASGGN
+1714 LKLIASGGN

-1734 AADIGQSTFCS
+1734 APAIGQSSFCS

-1759 KTISFFDAIQT
+1759 KTISFFDAIRT

-1780 AYDTLDINKSNN
+1780 AYDTLDINQSSNADA
-1792 PKTVNSAFTGTIM
+1792 VNSAFTGTIM

-1824 SGSLVLKANTELHV
+1824 SGSLVVKANTELHV

-1868 INSLTIDLS
+1868 INNLTIDLS

-1896 IVDTNTAGGGNSGA
+1896 IVDTTSGGNSGA
-1910 QPGGSSGA
+1910 SAGGS
-1918 PTGGGN
+1918 GGSAASTPGN
-1924 GGAES
+1924 GGADS
-1929 NPGNGSSSSS
+1929 NPSNGSSGSGQ
-1939 PDANNTGSGSS
+1939 DANNASGQGANSSGSGSS
-1950 STNTDQSNVSGGN
+1950 STSTEHSNVSEN
-1963 GASSS
+1963 GEAGSPAASSSPTSASSS
-1968 ADSGSSTP
+1968 AP
-1976 SSSSPLPTAA
+1976 SPAAA
-1986 SAQASITKNLTA
+1986 STQASIAKNLTA
-1998 ATPAAPTAPGT
+1998 AVPANPGT
-2009 TGNQVILDGVIT
+2009 IGNKVIIDGVIT

-2046 PTDSSKMQA
+2046 PKDSNKMQA
-2055 QKVVLT
+2055 QKVVLS
-2061 GDVSPVKGYTGTL
+2061 GDISPAKGYTGNL
-2074 TLDLSNLQNGIQANW
+2074 TLDLSDLKKGIQAIW
-2089 TFNSYRQWA
+2089 TFKSYRQWV
-2098 YIPRDNHFYANSIIG
+2098 YIPRDNHFYANSILG

-2145 SGVGTMLSQRG
+2145 SGVGTKLSQRG

-2268 DLGWLAALRLSSILK
+2268 DLGWLAALRLSSVLK
-2283 APKQGDSKRISVFGE
+2283 APTQGDSKRISVFGE

-2324 RNLAIPLGIALE
+2324 RNLATPLGIALE

>member
-18 TEASTSESP
+18 TEASTSESQ
-27 ITITDLSSNRTGTF
+27 IKHTDLSSSRTG
-41 SSQFTEIIPEGGAEY
+41 SSSSPFTETIPEGGAEY
-56 KISGNV
+56 KISGEV

-68 NISEEI
+68 NIPEEI
-74 QEPSSDPEQEENDDN
+74 KDPSSPDSEHEENEET
-89 DEESSLE
+89 DEVSSPE
-96 SPNTVTEE
+96 SPETNTEE
-104 NSSPET
+104 NPSQEPQ
-110 PGDNSQ
+110 GDASQ
-116 TSSPQEAER
+116 TSPSQEASSA
-125 GPEESSSST
+125 PEGNSSST
-134 TTSSPSTPSEQT
+134 PTTSPSIPSSQT
-146 QNNAIALRSF
+146 QSNAIALRSF
-156 LYSLQAETEETGQT
+156 QYSLQAETEERAPASPDGS
-170 PQEGVSSE
+170 SSE
-178 EPTPPESTE
+178 APTPPES
-187 EDQQGSTEEGQ
+187 EEGGQQ
-198 EKPNVQNTTSGGGAF
+198 EQSVKNTSSGGGAF
-213 YNNHTGPLSFV
+213 YNNHEGELSLV
-224 NNPEN
+224 NNPAN
-229 PGSLTLSKIRVTGE
+229 PGSLTLSNIRVTGA

-256 DLKQLVLAENLSK
+256 NLKQLVLEENLSK
-269 KAGGAILGE
+269 QAGGAILGE
-278 STVTISGVDTLTFS
+278 STVTITGVETLTFS
-292 KNAVEVTFVDQSE
+292 NNAVKVTFVDKSE
-305 TQTPSAGSETEVPS
+305 TQNPSNGSEAEGS
-319 DSSNDSDHSSSG
+319 SGSSNDSANNSSG
-331 GDSSGVSSTP
+331 GDSNGVSAAA
-341 QAIAFSRFLS
+341 QAAAFSRFLS
-351 ASPSTDSQPEEA
+351 ASPSPASQPNKT
-363 ENTDS
+363 ENTNS
-368 SVKIELGCGGGIY
+368 TLNFELGCGGGIY
-381 SKGKLTVSNSK
+381 SKGKLTVSDSK
-392 EISFNENSA
+392 EISFDKNSA

-408 YSEEDISVSTAEK
+408 YSEDDISVSTAEK

-428 AGVVGKESATDK
+428 AGVVGKEAATDT
-440 EQTPTDPEQVS
+440 EQTPTDQEQGPQESTPGSVS
-451 PESSPDSTD
+451 SQGSSPDSTN
-460 SQPSST
+460 SQQSSL

-476 TLSASTEGG
+476 TRSASTEVN
-485 GSNGQENSLQQDEE
+485 GSQGQESTIQQGEQGAE
-499 DSEDNQQEE
+499 GNQLGQ
-508 ASSNESQDAD
+508 ASPNGNQDAD
-518 QSNSETNQSPDSESP
+518 QAASENDQPSNSESSSSTS
-533 SPTPPQSPTTEV
+533 PQSPTTEV
-545 IKPVVGRGGA
+545 VQHVVGSGGA
-555 VYTEKSLTVTD
+555 VYTKKSLTVTD
-566 VTQIELVNNSATGA
+566 VTKIELVNNSATGD

-591 FTTTASNTSDARDP
+591 FTTTTASDTSAARDP
-605 GETTISDNKA
+605 GETTISENKA

-628 ASNLKTLTL
+628 ANNLKTLTL

-659 EKPETE
+659 EKSETKQ
-665 PSTTPP
+665 PTPP
-671 SPSSPEGPAAAAKTS
+671 PSIPEAPAAAAKIS
-686 RFVAM
+686 RFVAT
-691 TSTPKSETVV
+691 TSNPQSETVV
-701 ASPAS
+701 ASPDS
-706 DIDVFI
+706 DVDVFI
-712 NKVLNVAITENKAA
+712 NKVLKVDITENKAA

-800 FTFANNTVQ
+800 FTFANNTVK
-809 ATEDPEPEVTQ
+809 ATEDPKPEVAQ
-820 PEENVP
+820 PEESVP
-826 SEEENPSSTP
+826 SEEENQSSTS
-836 NNGQN
+836 NNEQN
-841 QNTSPANRQ
+841 QNASTENGQP
-850 NQEQSG
+850 QEPSLENGQQQ
-856 VEESGSEEASDVNSE
+856 EESGAEGGDSEEASVVSNGQEGGSEERSEPTSFSARNNENS
-871 QKVESEGVSD
+871 ESEGRSD
-881 SNGSNQQESPVIS
+881 SNEADQQASQVRSTGEESEQEVAGEEEAASNESGQQEPQVSS
-894 PSEDNDQ
+894 NSEDRAQ
-901 AEGSDSTS
+901 AEASDSTPS
-909 SSETNNGNSDSG
+909 PERNSENSESG
-921 DQNLSE
+921 TPTLSE
-927 ESQEKSPTEETQN
+927 PSQETTSTEETRD
-940 STSENNAESNNNSS
+940 STPENNVVSNNNSS
-954 NTDSTAST
+954 HTDSTANTDST
-962 GSTEGNQNSQTD
+962 EGDQNSQTD
-974 DQENSDVNSGQ
+974 N
-985 EVENEGVSDSN
+985 
-996 GSNQQESPVI
+996 
-1006 SPSEDNDQAE
+1006 
-1016 GSDSTSSSETNNGNS
+1016 
-1031 DSGDQNLSEESQEKS
+1031 
-1046 PTEETQNSTS
+1046 
-1056 ENNAESNNS
+1056 
-1065 SNTDSTASTGS
+1065 
-1076 TEENQNSQTDD
+1076 
-1087 QENSDVNSEQK
+1087 
-1098 VESEGVSDSNGS
+1098 
-1110 NQQESQVISP
+1110 
-1120 SENND
+1120 
-1125 QAEGSGSTSSSEN
+1125 
-1138 GQNQEQSGVEESGSE
+1138 
-1153 EASDVNSEQKVESE
+1153 
-1167 EVSDS
+1167 
-1172 NGSNQQESQVISPS
+1172 
-1186 ENNDQAEGSGSTSSS
+1186 
-1201 EKNDGNSESGDQN
+1201 
-1214 LSEESQEKSPTEE
+1214 
-1227 TQNSTSGNNAES
+1227 
-1239 NNNSSN
+1239 
-1245 TDSTASTGSTEGNQ
+1245 
-1259 NSQTDDQ
+1259 Q
-1266 ENRDSNENE
+1266 ENRVSNENE
-1275 SVSSSDGSE
+1275 SVSSSDESE
-1284 EQHTESENTN
+1284 EQQAESENAN
-1294 SHVPSQSDLSET
+1294 SRDSSQSNLSET
-1306 NSETSEANTS
+1306 NSETSETTTS
-1316 EHAQNGEQTSENADS
+1316 EHTQNGEQTP
-1331 STKENELSE
+1331 E
-1340 VENTESSSAVSSESP
+1340 VENSEPSSPVSSEAS
-1355 TNSQEPQ
+1355 TSSQEPQ
-1362 TTASSRVAILSS
+1362 AAASSRVAILSS
-1374 TDTVGSS
+1374 ANTVVSS
-1381 SATSSTSEASGSD
+1381 SDASSPSESPRSD
-1394 TSEGESESEAASPD
+1394 TSEGDSGSTEGEGESEAEEEAESPEG
-1408 APQTEGSS
+1408 PQTEGSS
-1416 DAPTLVAGGA
+1416 NSPTLVAGGA

-1443 SNNKVID
+1443 SNNTVID
-1450 NKPSGSKANVLGG
+1450 NQNSGSKADVLGG

-1470 LDINNES
+1470 LDINNEN
-1477 SNRSIIFSDNSV
+1477 SNRSIVFSENSV
-1489 SSKSTVGQVAGG
+1489 SSKSTSGQVAGG

-1526 NPKNGGTTLK
+1526 KPKDGGASPKDGSTTLK

-1549 SISKGASFSENIA
+1549 SISNGARFSENTA
-1562 DIGSAIGLVADAIPV
+1562 DIGSAIGLVPGAIPV

-1584 TVSDPGTPSTTP
+1584 IVSDSGNPSTTP
-1596 DTQNK
+1596 DPQNK

-1674 KSTTVISTENVK
+1674 NSTTATSKENVQ

-1694 QIADTNG
+1694 QIADANG
-1701 TQPTSQTTTDNLP
+1701 TQPTSQATTENLP
-1714 LTLIASGGN
+1714 LKLIASGGN

-1734 AADIGQSTFCS
+1734 APAIGQSSFCS

-1759 KTISFFDAIQT
+1759 KTISFFDAIRT

-1780 AYDTLDINKSNN
+1780 AYDTLDINN
-1792 PKTVNSAFTGTIM
+1792 PDDARAVNSAFTGTIM

-1868 INSLTIDLS
+1868 INNLTIDLS
-1877 SVGTTVSSGG
+1877 SVGTTVSPGG

-1896 IVDTNTAGGGNSGA
+1896 IVDTTG
-1910 QPGGSSGA
+1910 GGSSGSQ
-1918 PTGGGN
+1918 TGGGSGTQA
-1924 GGAES
+1924 GGSSGSVDS
-1929 NPGNGSSSSS
+1929 NPS
-1939 PDANNTGSGSS
+1939 SGSS
-1950 STNTDQSNVSGGN
+1950 SGNQDANTNGNGGSSTGTDSSVNGGN

-1968 ADSGSSTP
+1968 DASSSSAPAPSSTP
-1976 SSSSPLPTAA
+1976 SPAA
-1986 SAQASITKNLTA
+1986 ALAQASITKNLTA
-1998 ATPAAPTAPGT
+1998 ATPAAPVNPGT
-2009 TGNQVILDGVIT
+2009 IGNKVIIDGVIT

-2046 PTDSSKMQA
+2046 PKDSNKMQA
-2055 QKVVLT
+2055 QKVVLS
-2061 GDVSPVKGYTGTL
+2061 GDISPAKGYTGNL
-2074 TLDLSNLQNGIQANW
+2074 TLDLSNLQTGIQAIW
-2089 TFNSYRQWA
+2089 TFKSYRQWV
-2098 YIPRDNHFYANSIIG
+2098 YIPRDNHFYANSILG

-2145 SGVGTMLSQRG
+2145 SGVGTKLSQRG

-2268 DLGWLAALRLSSILK
+2268 DLGWLAALRLSSVLK
-2283 APKQGDSKRISVFGE
+2283 APTQGDSKRISVFGE

-2324 RNLAIPLGIALE
+2324 RNLAIPLGLALE

>member
-27 ITITDLSSNRTGTF
+27 IKLTDLSLNGTDS
-41 SSQFTEIIPEGGAEY
+41 SSQFTKIVPEGGAEY
-56 KISGNV
+56 EISGNV

-68 NISEEI
+68 NISEDI
-74 QEPSSDPEQEENDDN
+74 KEPSLGSEPEENDN
-89 DEESSLE
+89 NAEESSPE
-96 SPNTVTEE
+96 
-104 NSSPET
+104 SPET
-110 PGDNSQ
+110 NAEENSQ
-116 TSSPQEAER
+116 TSSSGTQGDTSPTSAPQDADRASE
-125 GPEESSSST
+125 GSPSST
-134 TTSSPSTPSEQT
+134 TTSSTSTSPEQPLS
-146 QNNAIALRSF
+146 NAIALRSF
-156 LYSLQAETEETGQT
+156 LYSLQTETEERAPASPDGSSSGETAPSETTEGGQ
-170 PQEGVSSE
+170 QG
-178 EPTPPESTE
+178 STE
-187 EDQQGSTEEGQ
+187 EDQQ
-198 EKPNVQNTTSGGGAF
+198 KPEVKNTDSGGGAF
-213 YNNHTGPLSFV
+213 YNNHDGKLSFV
-224 NNPEN
+224 NNPAN
-229 PGSLTLSKIRVTGE
+229 PGSLTLSNIRVTGA

-256 DLKQLVLAENLSK
+256 DLKQLVLKENLSK
-269 KAGGAILGE
+269 QAGGAILGE
-278 STVTISGVDTLTFS
+278 STVTITGVDTLTFS
-292 KNAVEVTFVDQSE
+292 KNAVKVTFVDK
-305 TQTPSAGSETEVPS
+305 SETEGSEAEGPS
-319 DSSNDSDHSSSG
+319 GSPEAEAPSVSNNDSDNSSPNG
-331 GDSSGVSSTP
+331 GSSGVSSTP
-341 QAIAFSRFLS
+341 QAAAFSRFLS
-351 ASPSTDSQPEEA
+351 ASSSTDPQPKVT

-368 SVKIELGCGGGIY
+368 PLNFELGCGGGIY
-381 SKGKLTVSNSK
+381 SKGALTVSDSK

-408 YSEEDISVSTAEK
+408 YSENEISVSTAEK

-440 EQTPTDPEQVS
+440 EQTPTGTEQGS
-451 PESSPDSTD
+451 QPSSPDSTD
-460 SQPSST
+460 SHESAPNSISPQPVST
-466 TSARLTQLSL
+466 ASARLTQLSL
-476 TLSASTEGG
+476 TRSASTVGG
-485 GSNGQENSLQQDEE
+485 ESNGQENSSQQGEQGSE
-499 DSEDNQQEE
+499 NNRQGEASEDTQQGETSSSGNQAPDQA
-508 ASSNESQDAD
+508 ASGSD
-518 QSNSETNQSPDSESP
+518 QSPGSPSSGSESS

-545 IKPVVGRGGA
+545 IQHVVGSGGA
-555 VYTEKSLTVTD
+555 VYTKKSLTVTD
-566 VTQIELVNNSATGA
+566 VTKIELVNNSATGD

-591 FTTTASNTSDARDP
+591 FTTTTASDTSAARDP
-605 GETTISDNKA
+605 GETIISENKA

-659 EKPETE
+659 ENSETKQPT
-665 PSTTPP
+665 PS
-671 SPSSPEGPAAAAKTS
+671 SPSSPAAPAAAAKTS
-686 RFVAM
+686 RFVAT
-691 TSTPKSETVV
+691 TSTPQSETVV
-701 ASPAS
+701 ASPDN

-712 NKVLNVAITENKAA
+712 NEVLQVSITENKAA

-747 SNNTAQDIG
+747 SNNNAQDIG

-800 FTFANNTVQ
+800 FTFADNTVK
-809 ATEDPEPEVTQ
+809 ATENPGPEVTQ
-820 PEENVP
+820 PEQSVP
-826 SEEENPSSTP
+826 SEGENQSSTS
-836 NNGQN
+836 NNEQN
-841 QNTSPANRQ
+841 QTASPGNEQ
-850 NQEQSG
+850 NPEQPG
-856 VEESGSEEASDVNSE
+856 
-871 QKVESEGVSD
+871 
-881 SNGSNQQESPVIS
+881 
-894 PSEDNDQ
+894 
-901 AEGSDSTS
+901 AEGSDSGAASGTNSDQEVASEGVPASNEANNQESRVISNSENSDRAEGEGSGSEETSDVSGGQEGESEEGSASTPSPARNGESGTQNLPETSRETS
-909 SSETNNGNSDSG
+909 S
-921 DQNLSE
+921 
-927 ESQEKSPTEETQN
+927 TEETPN
-940 STSENNAESNNNSS
+940 STSEH
-954 NTDSTAST
+954 TAS
-962 GSTEGNQNSQTD
+962 
-974 DQENSDVNSGQ
+974 
-985 EVENEGVSDSN
+985 EV
-996 GSNQQESPVI
+996 
-1006 SPSEDNDQAE
+1006 
-1016 GSDSTSSSETNNGNS
+1016 
-1031 DSGDQNLSEESQEKS
+1031 
-1046 PTEETQNSTS
+1046 
-1056 ENNAESNNS
+1056 
-1065 SNTDSTASTGS
+1065 
-1076 TEENQNSQTDD
+1076 
-1087 QENSDVNSEQK
+1087 
-1098 VESEGVSDSNGS
+1098 
-1110 NQQESQVISP
+1110 
-1120 SENND
+1120 
-1125 QAEGSGSTSSSEN
+1125 
-1138 GQNQEQSGVEESGSE
+1138 
-1153 EASDVNSEQKVESE
+1153 
-1167 EVSDS
+1167 
-1172 NGSNQQESQVISPS
+1172 
-1186 ENNDQAEGSGSTSSS
+1186 
-1201 EKNDGNSESGDQN
+1201 
-1214 LSEESQEKSPTEE
+1214 
-1227 TQNSTSGNNAES
+1227 
-1239 NNNSSN
+1239 
-1245 TDSTASTGSTEGNQ
+1245 
-1259 NSQTDDQ
+1259 
-1266 ENRDSNENE
+1266 
-1275 SVSSSDGSE
+1275 
-1284 EQHTESENTN
+1284 
-1294 SHVPSQSDLSET
+1294 T
-1306 NSETSEANTS
+1306 NSEA
-1316 EHAQNGEQTSENADS
+1316 
-1331 STKENELSE
+1331 
-1340 VENTESSSAVSSESP
+1340 SSAGASEPS
-1355 TNSQEPQ
+1355 TNNQGTQ
-1362 TTASSRVAILSS
+1362 ATASSRVAILSS
-1374 TDTVGSS
+1374 ANTVVSS
-1381 SATSSTSEASGSD
+1381 SAAPSASETSESAAG
-1394 TSEGESESEAASPD
+1394 GEDSRPD
-1408 APQTEGSS
+1408 ASEEGAESAGASSDKTQTEGSS
-1416 DAPTLVAGGA
+1416 DSPTLVAGGA

-1443 SNNKVID
+1443 SKNKVID
-1450 NKPSGSKANVLGG
+1450 NKNSGSTANVLGG

-1470 LDINNES
+1470 LDINNGS

-1489 SSKSTVGQVAGG
+1489 SSKSTAGQVAGG

-1515 FSKNSATHEGT
+1515 FSKNSATHERTNLKDGGT
-1526 NPKNGGTTLK
+1526 NLK

-1549 SISKGASFSENIA
+1549 SISKGARFSENTA
-1562 DIGSAIGLVADAIPV
+1562 DIGSAIGLVASAIPV
-1577 DNNSGTA
+1577 ADNSVPT
-1584 TVSDPGTPSTTP
+1584 TVSAPATPNTTP
-1596 DTQNK
+1596 DPQNK

-1674 KSTTVISTENVK
+1674 TSTAATSKENVQ

-1694 QIADTNG
+1694 QIAATNG

-1714 LTLIASGGN
+1714 LKLIASGGN

-1734 AADIGQSTFCS
+1734 APAIGQSTFCS

-1759 KTISFFDAIQT
+1759 KTISFFDAIRT

-1780 AYDTLDINKSNN
+1780 AYDTLDINN
-1792 PKTVNSAFTGTIM
+1792 PDDARAVNSAFTGTIM

-1868 INSLTIDLS
+1868 INNLTIDLS
-1877 SVGTTVSSGG
+1877 SVGTTVSPGG

-1896 IVDTNTAGGGNSGA
+1896 IVDTTGGGNSGA
-1910 QPGGSSGA
+1910 QGGSSGA
-1918 PTGGGN
+1918 PTGGSGGDQTGGSSGSADSNPSNGSASGSQGANNAGGDSSSTSTNQSNGSEN
-1924 GGAES
+1924 GGAS
-1929 NPGNGSSSSS
+1929 PSDASSSSA
-1939 PDANNTGSGSS
+1939 PA
-1950 STNTDQSNVSGGN
+1950 SNPTTS
-1963 GASSS
+1963 
-1968 ADSGSSTP
+1968 
-1976 SSSSPLPTAA
+1976 PTAA

-1998 ATPAAPTAPGT
+1998 AAPAVPANPGT
-2009 TGNQVILDGVIT
+2009 IGNKVIIDGVIT

-2046 PTDSSKMQA
+2046 PKDSNKMQA
-2055 QKVVLT
+2055 QKVVLS
-2061 GDVSPVKGYTGTL
+2061 GDISPAKGYTGNL
-2074 TLDLSNLQNGIQANW
+2074 TLDLSNLQTGIQAIW
-2089 TFNSYRQWA
+2089 TFKSYRQWV
-2098 YIPRDNHFYANSIIG
+2098 YIPRDNHFYANSILG

-2145 SGVGTMLSQRG
+2145 SGVGTKLSQRG

-2268 DLGWLAALRLSSILK
+2268 DLGWLAALRLSSVLK
-2283 APKQGDSKRISVFGE
+2283 APTQGDSKRISVFGE

>member
-18 TEASTSESP
+18 TEANSSESP
-27 ITITDLSSNRTGTF
+27 TESQIKHIDLSSDRTGSS
-41 SSQFTEIIPEGGAEY
+41 SSQFTEIIPDGGAEY
-56 KISGNV
+56 KISGEV

-68 NISEEI
+68 NIPEEI
-74 QEPSSDPEQEENDDN
+74 KDPSSNPGQEEDVEN
-89 DEESSLE
+89 DEGSPSDSQNTETNAEKNPQSPSSETQGDTSPTPSSQDAESVSE
-96 SPNTVTEE
+96 D
-104 NSSPET
+104 
-110 PGDNSQ
+110 G
-116 TSSPQEAER
+116 
-125 GPEESSSST
+125 SSST
-134 TTSSPSTPSEQT
+134 TTSSPSTSSGQT
-146 QNNAIALRSF
+146 QNGAIALRSF
-156 LYSLQAETEETGQT
+156 LYSLQAETEGTGQT
-170 PQEGVSSE
+170 SPEGVSSE
-178 EPTPPESTE
+178 ATTSSETTEEGQQGSAE
-187 EDQQGSTEEGQ
+187 EDQQEPEV
-198 EKPNVQNTTSGGGAF
+198 KNTSSGGGAF
-213 YNNHTGPLSFV
+213 YNNHTGTLSLV
-224 NNPEN
+224 NDPEN
-229 PGSLTLSKIRVTGE
+229 PGSLTLSNIRVTGA

-256 DLKQLVLAENLSK
+256 DLKQLVLKENLSK
-269 KAGGAILGE
+269 QAGGAILGE
-278 STVTISGVDTLTFS
+278 STVTITGVDTLTFS
-292 KNAVEVTFVDQSE
+292 KNAVKVTFVDKSE
-305 TQTPSAGSETEVPS
+305 TQNPSGGSGTEVPS
-319 DSSNDSDHSSSG
+319 GSGDGSDSGSSSVG
-331 GDSSGVSSTP
+331 SNGDSSAV
-341 QAIAFSRFLS
+341 QAVAFSRFLS
-351 ASPSTDSQPEEA
+351 ASSSTDSQPQEP
-363 ENTDS
+363 ENTAS

-381 SKGKLTVSNSK
+381 SKDKLTVSDSK

-408 YSEEDISVSTAEK
+408 YSEENISVSAAEK

-428 AGVVGKESATDK
+428 AGVVGKESATDNK
-440 EQTPTDPEQVS
+440 QPSTGTEQGPQ
-451 PESSPDSTD
+451 ESSPDSTG
-460 SQPSST
+460 SQQSSPA
-466 TSARLTQLSL
+466 SARLTQLSL
-476 TLSASTEGG
+476 TRSASTG
-485 GSNGQENSLQQDEE
+485 GSGSQDQENSPQQGGQTSEGNQQDG
-499 DSEDNQQEE
+499 QG
-508 ASSNESQDAD
+508 SSTESQNAD
-518 QSNSETNQSPDSESP
+518 QSASTNDQSSDSGS
-533 SPTPPQSPTTEV
+533 SSTTPPQSPTTEV
-545 IKPVVGRGGA
+545 IQHVVGSGGA
-555 VYTEKSLTVTD
+555 IYTKKSLTVTD
-566 VTQIELVNNSATGA
+566 VTKIELVKNSATGD

-591 FTTTASNTSDARDP
+591 FTTTTASDTSAARDP
-605 GETTISDNKA
+605 GETIISENKA

-653 DALKTP
+653 DALKT
-659 EKPETE
+659 TE
-665 PSTTPP
+665 GVKTEQSTPP
-671 SPSSPEGPAAAAKTS
+671 SSSDPAVPAAAAKIS
-686 RFVAM
+686 RFVAT
-691 TSTPKSETVV
+691 TSNPQSETVV
-701 ASPAS
+701 DSPDS

-712 NKVLNVAITENKAA
+712 NKVLSVAITENKAA

-800 FTFANNTVQ
+800 FTFANNTVK
-809 ATEDPEPEVTQ
+809 ATEDPKPEVAQ
-820 PEENVP
+820 PEEKVP
-826 SEEENPSSTP
+826 SEGENQSSTS
-836 NNGQN
+836 NNEQN
-841 QNTSPANRQ
+841 QTASPENRQ
-850 NQEQSG
+850 NPEQP
-856 VEESGSEEASDVNSE
+856 EAESRGSEEASEASSGQE
-871 QKVESEGVSD
+871 GESEGGSD
-881 SNGSNQQESPVIS
+881 SNEADQPEALVSSN
-894 PSEDNDQ
+894 SENSDQ
-901 AEGSDSTS
+901 AEGSDSPSSPARNGESEAQNLPETSRETS
-909 SSETNNGNSDSG
+909 S
-921 DQNLSE
+921 
-927 ESQEKSPTEETQN
+927 TEETR
-940 STSENNAESNNNSS
+940 
-954 NTDSTAST
+954 AST
-962 GSTEGNQNSQTD
+962 PENTEPEVANS
-974 DQENSDVNSGQ
+974 EASSAGA
-985 EVENEGVSDSN
+985 
-996 GSNQQESPVI
+996 
-1006 SPSEDNDQAE
+1006 SEP
-1016 GSDSTSSSETNNGNS
+1016 STSS
-1031 DSGDQNLSEESQEKS
+1031 QAPQ
-1046 PTEETQNSTS
+1046 
-1056 ENNAESNNS
+1056 
-1065 SNTDSTASTGS
+1065 AS
-1076 TEENQNSQTDD
+1076 
-1087 QENSDVNSEQK
+1087 
-1098 VESEGVSDSNGS
+1098 
-1110 NQQESQVISP
+1110 
-1120 SENND
+1120 
-1125 QAEGSGSTSSSEN
+1125 
-1138 GQNQEQSGVEESGSE
+1138 
-1153 EASDVNSEQKVESE
+1153 
-1167 EVSDS
+1167 
-1172 NGSNQQESQVISPS
+1172 
-1186 ENNDQAEGSGSTSSS
+1186 
-1201 EKNDGNSESGDQN
+1201 
-1214 LSEESQEKSPTEE
+1214 
-1227 TQNSTSGNNAES
+1227 
-1239 NNNSSN
+1239 
-1245 TDSTASTGSTEGNQ
+1245 
-1259 NSQTDDQ
+1259 
-1266 ENRDSNENE
+1266 
-1275 SVSSSDGSE
+1275 
-1284 EQHTESENTN
+1284 
-1294 SHVPSQSDLSET
+1294 
-1306 NSETSEANTS
+1306 
-1316 EHAQNGEQTSENADS
+1316 
-1331 STKENELSE
+1331 
-1340 VENTESSSAVSSESP
+1340 
-1355 TNSQEPQ
+1355 
-1362 TTASSRVAILSS
+1362 ASSRVAILSS
-1374 TDTVGSS
+1374 ASTVGSS
-1381 SATSSTSEASGSD
+1381 SVTPPTSEASGSAVSGED
-1394 TSEGESESEAASPD
+1394 SRSGASEGDSESAEASPD
-1408 APQTEGSS
+1408 ESQTAGSN
-1416 DAPTLVAGGA
+1416 DTPTLVAGGA

-1443 SNNKVID
+1443 SKNTVID
-1450 NKPSGSKANVLGG
+1450 NKNSGSTANVLGG

-1470 LDINNES
+1470 LDINNGS

-1489 SSKSTVGQVAGG
+1489 SSESTTGQVAGG

-1515 FSKNSATHEGT
+1515 FSKNSATHKGT
-1526 NPKNGGTTLK
+1526 NPK

-1549 SISKGASFSENIA
+1549 SISKGARFSENTA
-1562 DIGSAIGLVADAIPV
+1562 DIGSAIGLVAGAIPV
-1577 DNNSGTA
+1577 DNNSVTT
-1584 TVSDPGTPSTTP
+1584 TVSDPGTQSATP
-1596 DTQNK
+1596 DPQNK

-1674 KSTTVISTENVK
+1674 NSTAATSKENVQ

-1694 QIADTNG
+1694 QIAATNG
-1701 TQPTSQTTTDNLP
+1701 TQPTSQTTTTENLP

-1734 AADIGQSTFCS
+1734 APAIGQSSFCS

-1759 KTISFFDAIQT
+1759 KTISFFDAIRT
-1770 TTKKTGTQAS
+1770 TTKKTGTRAD
-1780 AYDTLDINKSNN
+1780 AYDTLDINKSNDADA
-1792 PKTVNSAFTGTIM
+1792 VNSAFTGTIM

-1868 INSLTIDLS
+1868 INNLTIDLS
-1877 SVGTTVSSGG
+1877 SVGTTASPGG

-1896 IVDTNTAGGGNSGA
+1896 IVDTTGGGNSGTSA
-1910 QPGGSSGA
+1910 GGSGEGAASTPGNGSVDSNSGGGSSGS
-1918 PTGGGN
+1918 G
-1924 GGAES
+1924 
-1929 NPGNGSSSSS
+1929 
-1939 PDANNTGSGSS
+1939 PDANNASGSS
-1950 STNTDQSNVSGGN
+1950 GSPSPDSSGSGDGGAGSSTASNSPAP
-1963 GASSS
+1963 ASSS
-1968 ADSGSSTP
+1968 TTSPTP
-1976 SSSSPLPTAA
+1976 A

-1998 ATPAAPTAPGT
+1998 ATPTPANPGT
-2009 TGNQVILDGVIT
+2009 IGNKVIIDGVIT

-2046 PTDSSKMQA
+2046 PKDSNKMQA
-2055 QKVVLT
+2055 QKVVLS
-2061 GDVSPVKGYTGTL
+2061 GDISPAKGYTGNL
-2074 TLDLSNLQNGIQANW
+2074 TLDLNNLQNGIQAIW
-2089 TFNSYRQWA
+2089 TFKSYRQWV
-2098 YIPRDNHFYANSIIG
+2098 YIPRDNHFYANSILG

-2145 SGVGTMLSQRG
+2145 SGVGTKLSQRG

-2268 DLGWLAALRLSSILK
+2268 DLGWLAALRLSSVLK
-2283 APKQGDSKRISVFGE
+2283 APTQGDSKRISVFGE

-2324 RNLAIPLGIALE
+2324 RNLAIPLGLALE

>member
-18 TEASTSESP
+18 TEASSSESP
-27 ITITDLSSNRTGTF
+27 KTIKDLSSDRTGS
-41 SSQFTEIIPEGGAEY
+41 SSQFTEIIPDGGAEY
-56 KISGNV
+56 EISGNV

-74 QEPSSDPEQEENDDN
+74 KEPSSDSEPEENVEN
-89 DEESSLE
+89 DEESSPD
-96 SPNTVTEE
+96 SQNTETNAEE
-104 NSSPET
+104 NSQPSSSET
-110 PGDNSQ
+110 QGDNSRA
-116 TSSPQEAER
+116 SAPQEASS
-125 GPEESSSST
+125 GPQEPSSSTSSSSQS
-134 TTSSPSTPSEQT
+134 TSPGQT
-146 QNNAIALRSF
+146 QGNAIALRSF
-156 LYSLQAETEETGQT
+156 LYSLQAETEERA
-170 PQEGVSSE
+170 PASPDSSSSE
-178 EPTPPESTE
+178 ETTPPGAAEESQPESPE
-187 EDQQGSTEEGQ
+187 EDQQEQSVKNTE
-198 EKPNVQNTTSGGGAF
+198 SGGGAF
-213 YNNHTGPLSFV
+213 YNPHEGPLSFV
-224 NNPEN
+224 NNSAN
-229 PGSLTLSKIRVTGE
+229 PGSLTLSNIRVTGA

-256 DLKQLVLAENLSK
+256 DLKQLVLKENLSK
-269 KAGGAILGE
+269 QAGGAILGE
-278 STVTISGVDTLTFS
+278 STVTITGVDTLTFS
-292 KNAVEVTFVDQSE
+292 KNAVKVTFVDKSE
-305 TQTPSAGSETEVPS
+305 TEGPSAGSEAEAPSGSSS
-319 DSSNDSDHSSSG
+319 DSDTNSSSG
-331 GDSSGVSSTP
+331 SSNGNPSAP
-341 QAIAFSRFLS
+341 QAAAFSRFLS
-351 ASPSTDSQPEEA
+351 ASPSAEPQPKVT
-363 ENTDS
+363 ENANS
-368 SVKIELGCGGGIY
+368 PLNFELGCGGGIY
-381 SKGKLTVSNSK
+381 SKGTLTVSNSK
-392 EISFNENSA
+392 EISFNKNSA

-408 YSEEDISVSTAEK
+408 YSEDDISVSAAEK
-421 VLFTGNT
+421 VLFEGNT
-428 AGVVGKESATDK
+428 AGVVGKESATDNK
-440 EQTPTDPEQVS
+440 QPPTAPEQVS
-451 PESSPDSTD
+451 PESALDSTGSQQSAPNSVS
-460 SQPSST
+460 SQPSNT
-466 TSARLTQLSL
+466 ASARLTQLSL
-476 TLSASTEGG
+476 TLSASTDVSGP
-485 GSNGQENSLQQDEE
+485 NGQENNHQQEGEVSEDAQQDGQA
-499 DSEDNQQEE
+499 SPNGNQDLDQ
-508 ASSNESQDAD
+508 SDAGND
-518 QSNSETNQSPDSESP
+518 QPSNSEP
-533 SPTPPQSPTTEV
+533 SSTTPPPSSTTEV
-545 IKPVVGRGGA
+545 IQPVVGSGGA
-555 VYTEKSLTVTD
+555 VYTKKSLTVTD
-566 VTQIELVNNSATGA
+566 VTKIELVKNSATGD
-580 GGAIYAADKVA
+580 GGAIYATDKVA
-591 FTTTASNTSDARDP
+591 FTTTTASDTSAARDP
-605 GETTISDNKA
+605 GETTISENKA

-659 EKPETE
+659 ENSETKQ
-665 PSTTPP
+665 PTPP
-671 SPSSPEGPAAAAKTS
+671 PSSSGPGAAAAAAKIS
-686 RFVAM
+686 RFVAT
-691 TSTPKSETVV
+691 TSAPKSETVV
-701 ASPAS
+701 ASPDSA
-706 DIDVFI
+706 IDVCI
-712 NKVLNVAITENKAA
+712 NKVLSVAITENKAA

-747 SNNTAQDIG
+747 SNNSAQDIG

-800 FTFANNTVQ
+800 FTFANNTVK
-809 ATEDPEPEVTQ
+809 ATENPGPEVTP
-820 PEENVP
+820 PEESAP
-826 SEEENPSSTP
+826 SEGDNQPSTPSNEPNPNPSP
-836 NNGQN
+836 E
-841 QNTSPANRQ
+841 NRQ
-850 NQEQSG
+850 TQEQPG
-856 VEESGSEEASDVNSE
+856 VEARGSEEASDASSRQE
-871 QKVESEGVSD
+871 AESEGVPASHESD
-881 SNGSNQQESPVIS
+881 QPESLVRS
-894 PSEDNDQ
+894 SGEDSDR
-901 AEGSDSTS
+901 AEESVSAP
-909 SSETNNGNSDSG
+909 SSETNGESRT
-921 DQNLSE
+921 QNL
-927 ESQEKSPTEETQN
+927 PETPPE
-940 STSENNAESNNNSS
+940 TS
-954 NTDSTAST
+954 
-962 GSTEGNQNSQTD
+962 
-974 DQENSDVNSGQ
+974 
-985 EVENEGVSDSN
+985 
-996 GSNQQESPVI
+996 
-1006 SPSEDNDQAE
+1006 
-1016 GSDSTSSSETNNGNS
+1016 
-1031 DSGDQNLSEESQEKS
+1031 
-1046 PTEETQNSTS
+1046 
-1056 ENNAESNNS
+1056 
-1065 SNTDSTASTGS
+1065 S
-1076 TEENQNSQTDD
+1076 TEEPTN
-1087 QENSDVNSEQK
+1087 
-1098 VESEGVSDSNGS
+1098 
-1110 NQQESQVISP
+1110 SP
-1120 SENND
+1120 SENP
-1125 QAEGSGSTSSSEN
+1125 
-1138 GQNQEQSGVEESGSE
+1138 
-1153 EASDVNSEQKVESE
+1153 ESE
-1167 EVSDS
+1167 
-1172 NGSNQQESQVISPS
+1172 
-1186 ENNDQAEGSGSTSSS
+1186 A
-1201 EKNDGNSESGDQN
+1201 
-1214 LSEESQEKSPTEE
+1214 
-1227 TQNSTSGNNAES
+1227 
-1239 NNNSSN
+1239 
-1245 TDSTASTGSTEGNQ
+1245 
-1259 NSQTDDQ
+1259 
-1266 ENRDSNENE
+1266 
-1275 SVSSSDGSE
+1275 
-1284 EQHTESENTN
+1284 ENTA
-1294 SHVPSQSDLSET
+1294 P
-1306 NSETSEANTS
+1306 
-1316 EHAQNGEQTSENADS
+1316 
-1331 STKENELSE
+1331 
-1340 VENTESSSAVSSESP
+1340 SSAVSSESS
-1355 TNSQEPQ
+1355 TSSQGTQ
-1362 TTASSRVAILSS
+1362 ATASSRVAILSS
-1374 TDTVGSS
+1374 TNTAA
-1381 SATSSTSEASGSD
+1381 SASDASPTSGDSGSD
-1394 TSEGESESEAASPD
+1394 TSEEDSRSAAGEEGSQSGEASPGEN
-1408 APQTEGSS
+1408 QTAGSNDS
-1416 DAPTLVAGGA
+1416 PTLVAGGA

-1443 SNNKVID
+1443 SKNTVID
-1450 NKPSGSKANVLGG
+1450 NKNSESKANVLGG

-1470 LDINNES
+1470 LDINNGS
-1477 SNRSIIFSDNSV
+1477 SNRSIVFSENSV
-1489 SSKSTVGQVAGG
+1489 SSESTTGQVAGG

-1515 FSKNSATHEGT
+1515 FSKNSATNEGASH
-1526 NPKNGGTTLK
+1526 K

-1549 SISKGASFSENIA
+1549 SISKGARFSENVA
-1562 DIGSAIGLVADAIPV
+1562 DIGSAIGLVAGAIPV
-1577 DNNSGTA
+1577 DNNPVTT
-1584 TVSDPGTPSTTP
+1584 TVSDSGTQSTTP
-1596 DTQNK
+1596 APQNK

-1644 EEGSAIYFTKEAS
+1644 EDGSAIYFTKEAS

-1674 KSTTVISTENVK
+1674 TSTAVLSTEAVQ

-1694 QIADTNG
+1694 QIAATNG
-1701 TQPTSQTTTDNLP
+1701 AQPASQTPENLP
-1714 LTLIASGGN
+1714 LKLIASGGN

-1734 AADIGQSTFCS
+1734 GVDTGQSTFCS
-1745 IGGDVKLSM
+1745 IGGDVKLTM

-1759 KTISFFDAIQT
+1759 KTISFFDAIRT
-1770 TTKKTGTQAS
+1770 TTKKTGTQAA
-1780 AYDTLDINKSNN
+1780 AYDTLDINKSND
-1792 PKTVNSAFTGTIM
+1792 TGAVNSAFTGTIM

-1877 SVGTTVSSGG
+1877 SVGTTVSPGG

-1896 IVDTNTAGGGNSGA
+1896 IVDTTSGGNSGT
-1910 QPGGSSGA
+1910 QGGGGGSQTGGSSGSVD
-1918 PTGGGN
+1918 
-1924 GGAES
+1924 S
-1929 NPGNGSSSSS
+1929 NPSNGSSGSS
-1939 PDANNTGSGSS
+1939 PDANNASGGSS
-1950 STNTDQSNVSGGN
+1950 STSPDQSSGN
-1963 GASSS
+1963 GGSEASPSADSSSS
-1968 ADSGSSTP
+1968 APT
-1976 SSSSPLPTAA
+1976 SSPTTSPAAA

-1998 ATPAAPTAPGT
+1998 ATPAVPANPGT
-2009 TGNQVILDGVIT
+2009 IGNQVIINGVIT

-2032 PALGSDQT
+2032 PALGSNQT

-2046 PTDSSKMQA
+2046 PKDPGKMQA

-2061 GDVSPVKGYTGTL
+2061 GDVAPAKGYTGTL

-2089 TFNSYRQWA
+2089 TFKSYRQWA
-2098 YIPRDNHFYANSIIG
+2098 YIPRDNHFYANSILG

-2145 SGVGTMLSQRG
+2145 SGVGTKLSQRG

-2268 DLGWLAALRLSSILK
+2268 DLGWLAALRLSSVLK
-2283 APKQGDSKRISVFGE
+2283 APTQGDSKRISVFGE

>member
-18 TEASTSESP
+18 TEANSSESP
-27 ITITDLSSNRTGTF
+27 TESQIKHIDLNSNRTG
-41 SSQFTEIIPEGGAEY
+41 SSSSPFTETVPAEGAEY
-56 KISGNV
+56 KISGEV

-68 NISEEI
+68 NISEDI
-74 QEPSSDPEQEENDDN
+74 QDPSLDSAQEENNVDN
-89 DEESSLE
+89 AEDASSD
-96 SPNTVTEE
+96 SRNTVADTEE
-104 NSSPET
+104 TPQSLSPEAQE
-110 PGDNSQ
+110 DNSQ
-116 TSSPQEAER
+116 PSAPQEADSAP
-125 GPEESSSST
+125 GDSSSST
-134 TTSSPSTPSEQT
+134 TTTSSSTPPEQPH
-146 QNNAIALRSF
+146 NSAIALRSF
-156 LYSLQAETEETGQT
+156 LYSLQTETEERAPASPDG
-170 PQEGVSSE
+170 SSSGE
-178 EPTPPESTE
+178 TAPSET
-187 EDQQGSTEEGQ
+187 TEEGQ
-198 EKPNVQNTTSGGGAF
+198 PGSAEEGQQEPSVKNTISGGGAF
-213 YNNHTGPLSFV
+213 YNNHEEKLSFV
-224 NNPEN
+224 NNSAN
-229 PGSLTLSKIRVTGE
+229 PGSLTLSNIRVTGA

-256 DLKQLVLAENLSK
+256 DLKQLVLKENLSK
-269 KAGGAILGE
+269 QAGGAILGE
-278 STVTISGVDTLTFS
+278 SSVTITGVDTLTFS
-292 KNAVEVTFVDQSE
+292 KNAVKVTFDDK
-305 TQTPSAGSETEVPS
+305 SETENSSDGSEPEAPS
-319 DSSNDSDHSSSG
+319 GSSDGSDTHSSSG
-331 GDSSGVSSTP
+331 DSNGAPSAP
-341 QAIAFSRFLS
+341 QAAAFTRFLS
-351 ASPSTDSQPEEA
+351 ASSNAEPQPNKT
-363 ENTDS
+363 ENTNS
-368 SVKIELGCGGGIY
+368 TLNFELGCGGGIY
-381 SKGKLTVSNSK
+381 SKGELTVSNSK
-392 EISFNENSA
+392 EISFKENSA

-408 YSEEDISVSTAEK
+408 YSEDDISVSAAEK

-428 AGVVGKESATDK
+428 AGVVGTESATDK
-440 EQTPTDPEQVS
+440 EQTPTEPEQGS
-451 PESSPDSTD
+451 PESALDSTG
-460 SQPSST
+460 SQPSAPGST
-466 TSARLTQLSL
+466 NSQPGSTASARLTQLSL
-476 TLSASTEGG
+476 TRSASTEGS
-485 GSNGQENSLQQDEE
+485 GSNDQETSRQQGEQGSENHQQDGQGSSTE
-499 DSEDNQQEE
+499 NQAPDQP
-508 ASSNESQDAD
+508 ESGND
-518 QSNSETNQSPDSESP
+518 QSSGSPSSGSPSSGSES
-533 SPTPPQSPTTEV
+533 SSTTPPPSSTTEV
-545 IKPVVGRGGA
+545 IQHVVGSGGA
-555 VYTEKSLTVTD
+555 VYTKKSLTVTD
-566 VTQIELVNNSATGA
+566 VTKIELVKNSATGD
-580 GGAIYAADKVA
+580 GGAIYATDKVA
-591 FTTTASNTSDARDP
+591 FTTTTASDTSAARDP
-605 GETTISDNKA
+605 GETTISENKA

-653 DALKTP
+653 DALKT
-659 EKPETE
+659 TE
-665 PSTTPP
+665 GVKTEQPASPPP
-671 SPSSPEGPAAAAKTS
+671 SAPGAAAAAAKTS
-686 RFVAM
+686 RFVAT
-691 TSTPKSETVV
+691 TSTTQSETVV
-701 ASPAS
+701 AGPDSV
-706 DIDVFI
+706 IDVCI
-712 NKVLNVAITENKAA
+712 NEVLQVSITENKAS

-800 FTFANNTVQ
+800 FTFADNTVR
-809 ATEDPEPEVTQ
+809 ATENPGPEVTQ
-820 PEENVP
+820 PEQSVP
-826 SEEENPSSTP
+826 SEEEKPSSPPSNEQDQNASTG
-836 NNGQN
+836 NGQD
-841 QNTSPANRQ
+841 
-850 NQEQSG
+850 QEQPG
-856 VEESGSEEASDVNSE
+856 VEASGSEEASAENGDQEEENEAEAASNESGQQEPQVRSNSE
-871 QKVESEGVSD
+871 DG
-881 SNGSNQQESPVIS
+881 
-894 PSEDNDQ
+894 DQ
-901 AEGSDSTS
+901 AAGSDSPS
-909 SSETNNGNSDSG
+909 SSARNGESGTPNISET
-921 DQNLSE
+921 SE
-927 ESQEKSPTEETQN
+927 ETHT
-940 STSENNAESNNNSS
+940 STSEN
-954 NTDSTAST
+954 
-962 GSTEGNQNSQTD
+962 
-974 DQENSDVNSGQ
+974 
-985 EVENEGVSDSN
+985 
-996 GSNQQESPVI
+996 P
-1006 SPSEDNDQAE
+1006 
-1016 GSDSTSSSETNNGNS
+1016 
-1031 DSGDQNLSEESQEKS
+1031 
-1046 PTEETQNSTS
+1046 
-1056 ENNAESNNS
+1056 
-1065 SNTDSTASTGS
+1065 
-1076 TEENQNSQTDD
+1076 
-1087 QENSDVNSEQK
+1087 
-1098 VESEGVSDSNGS
+1098 ESEAAA
-1110 NQQESQVISP
+1110 P
-1120 SENND
+1120 
-1125 QAEGSGSTSSSEN
+1125 
-1138 GQNQEQSGVEESGSE
+1138 
-1153 EASDVNSEQKVESE
+1153 EAS
-1167 EVSDS
+1167 
-1172 NGSNQQESQVISPS
+1172 SP
-1186 ENNDQAEGSGSTSSS
+1186 
-1201 EKNDGNSESGDQN
+1201 
-1214 LSEESQEKSPTEE
+1214 
-1227 TQNSTSGNNAES
+1227 
-1239 NNNSSN
+1239 
-1245 TDSTASTGSTEGNQ
+1245 
-1259 NSQTDDQ
+1259 
-1266 ENRDSNENE
+1266 
-1275 SVSSSDGSE
+1275 
-1284 EQHTESENTN
+1284 
-1294 SHVPSQSDLSET
+1294 
-1306 NSETSEANTS
+1306 
-1316 EHAQNGEQTSENADS
+1316 
-1331 STKENELSE
+1331 
-1340 VENTESSSAVSSESP
+1340 VSSESS
-1355 TNSQEPQ
+1355 TTSQGTQ
-1362 TTASSRVAILSS
+1362 ATASSRVAILSS
-1374 TDTVGSS
+1374 TNTVVSS
-1381 SATSSTSEASGSD
+1381 SATSSTDENNISSENSSEASRPDASG
-1394 TSEGESESEAASPD
+1394 EGSESAGASSD
-1408 APQTEGSS
+1408 KTQTEGSS
-1416 DAPTLVAGGA
+1416 DTPTLVAGGA

-1443 SNNKVID
+1443 SKNKVID
-1450 NKPSGSKANVLGG
+1450 NKNSESKANVLGG

-1470 LDINNES
+1470 LDINNGS
-1477 SNRSIIFSDNSV
+1477 SNRSIIFSENSV
-1489 SSKSTVGQVAGG
+1489 SSESTVGQVAGG
-1501 AIFSPTVTIKAPVV
+1501 AIFSPAVTIKAPVV
-1515 FSKNSATHEGT
+1515 FSKNSATHEGAK
-1526 NPKNGGTTLK
+1526 PKDAGTTLK

-1549 SISKGASFSENIA
+1549 SISKGARFSENIA
-1562 DIGSAIGLVADAIPV
+1562 DIGSAIGLVASAIPV
-1577 DNNSGTA
+1577 DNNSGTT
-1584 TVSDPGTPSTTP
+1584 TVSDPVTPSTTP
-1596 DTQNK
+1596 DPQNK

-1674 KSTTVISTENVK
+1674 NSTTATSKENVQ

-1694 QIADTNG
+1694 QIAATNG
-1701 TQPTSQTTTDNLP
+1701 AQPASQTTPENLP
-1714 LTLIASGGN
+1714 LKLIASGGN

-1734 AADIGQSTFCS
+1734 GVDTGQSSFCS
-1745 IGGDVKLSM
+1745 IGGDVKLTM

-1759 KTISFFDAIQT
+1759 KTISFFDAIRT

-1780 AYDTLDINKSNN
+1780 AYDTLDINN
-1792 PKTVNSAFTGTIM
+1792 PDDARAVNSAFTGTIM

-1868 INSLTIDLS
+1868 INNLTIDLS
-1877 SVGTTVSSGG
+1877 SVGTTVSPGG

-1896 IVDTNTAGGGNSGA
+1896 IVDTTG
-1910 QPGGSSGA
+1910 GGSSGA
-1918 PTGGGN
+1918 QTGGTSGTQPGGGSGAPAGGSGGSVDNTPSNGSSGSGQDANTNGN
-1924 GGAES
+1924 GGS
-1929 NPGNGSSSSS
+1929 STGTDSNGSG
-1939 PDANNTGSGSS
+1939 DG
-1950 STNTDQSNVSGGN
+1950 
-1963 GASSS
+1963 GASSP
-1968 ADSGSSTP
+1968 AA
-1976 SSSSPLPTAA
+1976 SSPSAPASSPTASPTAA

-1998 ATPAAPTAPGT
+1998 ATPAAPVNPGT
-2009 TGNQVILDGVIT
+2009 IGNKVIIDGVIT

-2046 PTDSSKMQA
+2046 PKDSNKMQA
-2055 QKVVLT
+2055 QKVVLS
-2061 GDVSPVKGYTGTL
+2061 GDISPAKGYTGNL
-2074 TLDLSNLQNGIQANW
+2074 TLDLSNLQTGIQAIW
-2089 TFNSYRQWA
+2089 TFKSYRQWV
-2098 YIPRDNHFYANSIIG
+2098 YIPRDNHFYANSILG

-2145 SGVGTMLSQRG
+2145 SGVGTKLSQRG

-2201 HNYTHKGSEY
+2201 RNYTHKGSEY

-2268 DLGWLAALRLSSILK
+2268 DLGWLAALRLSSVLK
-2283 APKQGDSKRISVFGE
+2283 APTQGDSKRISVFGE

-2324 RNLAIPLGIALE
+2324 RNLATPLGIALE

>member
-1 MKFLSATAVFA
+1 M
-12 AALPSV
+12 
-18 TEASTSESP
+18 
-27 ITITDLSSNRTGTF
+27 
-41 SSQFTEIIPEGGAEY
+41 
-56 KISGNV
+56 
-62 SFSSFS
+62 
-68 NISEEI
+68 
-74 QEPSSDPEQEENDDN
+74 
-89 DEESSLE
+89 
-96 SPNTVTEE
+96 
-104 NSSPET
+104 
-110 PGDNSQ
+110 
-116 TSSPQEAER
+116 
-125 GPEESSSST
+125 
-134 TTSSPSTPSEQT
+134 
-146 QNNAIALRSF
+146 
-156 LYSLQAETEETGQT
+156 
-170 PQEGVSSE
+170 
-178 EPTPPESTE
+178 
-187 EDQQGSTEEGQ
+187 
-198 EKPNVQNTTSGGGAF
+198 
-213 YNNHTGPLSFV
+213 
-224 NNPEN
+224 
-229 PGSLTLSKIRVTGE
+229 
-243 GGAIYSKGPLSIK
+243 
-256 DLKQLVLAENLSK
+256 
-269 KAGGAILGE
+269 
-278 STVTISGVDTLTFS
+278 
-292 KNAVEVTFVDQSE
+292 
-305 TQTPSAGSETEVPS
+305 
-319 DSSNDSDHSSSG
+319 
-331 GDSSGVSSTP
+331 
-341 QAIAFSRFLS
+341 
-351 ASPSTDSQPEEA
+351 
-363 ENTDS
+363 
-368 SVKIELGCGGGIY
+368 Y
-381 SKGKLTVSNSK
+381 SKGKLTVSDSK

-408 YSEEDISVSTAEK
+408 YSENDISVSAAEK

-428 AGVVGKESATDK
+428 AGVVGKESTTDT
-440 EQTPTDPEQVS
+440 EQTPTDQEQGSQGTEQDS
-451 PESSPDSTD
+451 PESSPGSTSSQGSSPDSTD
-460 SQPSST
+460 SQQSAPNSASSQQSSIA
-466 TSARLTQLSL
+466 SARLTQLSL
-476 TLSASTEGG
+476 TRSASTEAS
-485 GSNGQENSLQQDEE
+485 GSTGQENTSQQNGQT
-499 DSEDNQQEE
+499 SEGNQQGQ
-508 ASSNESQDAD
+508 ASSNENQD
-518 QSNSETNQSPDSESP
+518 QSASENDQSSGGGSS
-533 SPTPPQSPTTEV
+533 SPTTPQSPTPEV

-566 VTQIELVNNSATGA
+566 VTKIELVKNSATGD

-591 FTTTASNTSDARDP
+591 FTTTASNAGDARDP
-605 GETTISDNKA
+605 GETTISENNA

-637 SKNTSEKS
+637 SKNTSKES

-653 DALKTP
+653 AALKTP
-659 EKPETE
+659 ESLKTE
-665 PSTTPP
+665 QPVSPP
-671 SPSSPEGPAAAAKTS
+671 SSSPGAPAAAAKTS
-686 RFVAM
+686 RFVAT
-691 TSTPKSETVV
+691 TSTPESETVV
-701 ASPAS
+701 DSPDSA
-706 DIDVFI
+706 IDVCI
-712 NKVLNVAITENKAA
+712 NEVLNVAITENKAA

-777 NSAIAQGAGIHAK
+777 NSAIAQGAGIHAQ

-800 FTFANNTVQ
+800 FTFANNTVK
-809 ATEDPEPEVTQ
+809 ATENPGPEVTQ
-820 PEENVP
+820 PEEKVP
-826 SEEENPSSTP
+826 SGGENQSSTS
-836 NNGQN
+836 NNEQN
-841 QNTSPANRQ
+841 QTASPGNEQ
-850 NQEQSG
+850 TQEP
-856 VEESGSEEASDVNSE
+856 SEAEGRVSAEASGANSDQE
-871 QKVESEGVSD
+871 VASEGVPA
-881 SNGSNQQESPVIS
+881 SNEANNQESRVIS
-894 PSEDNDQ
+894 NSEESEQ
-901 AEGSDSTS
+901 AEGSVSAPSPARNGESGTQTLSETSPETS
-909 SSETNNGNSDSG
+909 S
-921 DQNLSE
+921 
-927 ESQEKSPTEETQN
+927 TEETHD
-940 STSENNAESNNNSS
+940 STSENNVESNNNSRNTES
-954 NTDSTAST
+954 AANTDST
-962 GSTEGNQNSQTD
+962 EGDQNSQT
-974 DQENSDVNSGQ
+974 G
-985 EVENEGVSDSN
+985 G
-996 GSNQQESPVI
+996 
-1006 SPSEDNDQAE
+1006 
-1016 GSDSTSSSETNNGNS
+1016 
-1031 DSGDQNLSEESQEKS
+1031 
-1046 PTEETQNSTS
+1046 
-1056 ENNAESNNS
+1056 
-1065 SNTDSTASTGS
+1065 
-1076 TEENQNSQTDD
+1076 
-1087 QENSDVNSEQK
+1087 
-1098 VESEGVSDSNGS
+1098 
-1110 NQQESQVISP
+1110 
-1120 SENND
+1120 
-1125 QAEGSGSTSSSEN
+1125 
-1138 GQNQEQSGVEESGSE
+1138 
-1153 EASDVNSEQKVESE
+1153 
-1167 EVSDS
+1167 
-1172 NGSNQQESQVISPS
+1172 
-1186 ENNDQAEGSGSTSSS
+1186 
-1201 EKNDGNSESGDQN
+1201 
-1214 LSEESQEKSPTEE
+1214 
-1227 TQNSTSGNNAES
+1227 
-1239 NNNSSN
+1239 
-1245 TDSTASTGSTEGNQ
+1245 
-1259 NSQTDDQ
+1259 Q

-1284 EQHTESENTN
+1284 EPHTESENTEPE
-1294 SHVPSQSDLSET
+1294 VA
-1306 NSETSEANTS
+1306 NSEPSHT
-1316 EHAQNGEQTSENADS
+1316 
-1331 STKENELSE
+1331 
-1340 VENTESSSAVSSESP
+1340 VSSESS
-1355 TNSQEPQ
+1355 TNSLETQA
-1362 TTASSRVAILSS
+1362 TASSRVAILSS
-1374 TDTVGSS
+1374 ANTVVSS
-1381 SATSSTSEASGSD
+1381 SADPSASGASGSA
-1394 TSEGESESEAASPD
+1394 TREGESESEEEAESPEG
-1408 APQTEGSS
+1408 PQPEGSS
-1416 DAPTLVAGGA
+1416 DSPTLVAGGA

-1443 SNNKVID
+1443 SKNTVID
-1450 NKPSGSKANVLGG
+1450 NKNSGSTANVLGG

-1470 LDINNES
+1470 LDINNEN
-1477 SNRSIIFSDNSV
+1477 SNRSIVFSENSV
-1489 SSKSTVGQVAGG
+1489 SSKSTSGQVAGG
-1501 AIFSPTVTIKAPVV
+1501 ALFSPTVTIKAPVV
-1515 FSKNSATHEGT
+1515 FSKNSATNEGASH
-1526 NPKNGGTTLK
+1526 K

-1549 SISKGASFSENIA
+1549 SISKGARFSENIA
-1562 DIGSAIGLVADAIPV
+1562 DIGSAIGLVAGAIPV
-1577 DNNSGTA
+1577 DNNPVTA
-1584 TVSDPGTPSTTP
+1584 TVSDPATQSTTP

-1674 KSTTVISTENVK
+1674 TSTAALSTEAVK

-1694 QIADTNG
+1694 QIAATNG
-1701 TQPTSQTTTDNLP
+1701 TQPTSQTPPTTTPENLP
-1714 LTLIASGGN
+1714 LKLIASGGN

-1734 AADIGQSTFCS
+1734 APAIGQSSFCS

-1759 KTISFFDAIQT
+1759 KTISFFDAIRT
-1770 TTKKTGTQAS
+1770 TTKKTGTRAS
-1780 AYDTLDINKSNN
+1780 DYDTLDINAN
-1792 PKTVNSAFTGTIM
+1792 TVNSAFTGTIM

-1838 ISFEQKEGSSLIM
+1838 ISFDQREGSSLIM

-1859 QATADGSLV
+1859 QAAADGSLV
-1868 INSLTIDLS
+1868 INNLTIDLS
-1877 SVGTTVSSGG
+1877 SVGTTVSPGG

-1896 IVDTNTAGGGNSGA
+1896 IVDTTGGGNSGTSA
-1910 QPGGSSGA
+1910 GGSGEGAASTPGNGSVDSNSGGGSSGS
-1918 PTGGGN
+1918 G
-1924 GGAES
+1924 
-1929 NPGNGSSSSS
+1929 
-1939 PDANNTGSGSS
+1939 PDANNASGSS
-1950 STNTDQSNVSGGN
+1950 GSPSPDSSASGDS

-1968 ADSGSSTP
+1968 TDSNSP
-1976 SSSSPLPTAA
+1976 APASSPTVPAAA

-1998 ATPAAPTAPGT
+1998 ATPAAPAVPAT
-2009 TGNQVILDGVIT
+2009 TGNKVIIDGVIT

-2032 PALGSDQT
+2032 PALGSNQT

-2046 PTDSSKMQA
+2046 PTDASKMQA

-2061 GDVSPVKGYTGTL
+2061 GDVSPQKGYTGNL
-2074 TLDLSNLQNGIQANW
+2074 TLDLSDLKKGIQAQW
-2089 TFNSYRQWA
+2089 TFKSYRQWV
-2098 YIPRDNHFYANSIIG
+2098 YIPRDNHFYANSILG

-2145 SGVGTMLSQRG
+2145 SGVGTKLSQRG

-2268 DLGWLAALRLSSILK
+2268 DLGWLAALRLSSVLK
-2283 APKQGDSKRISVFGE
+2283 APTQGDSKRISVFGE

-2324 RNLAIPLGIALE
+2324 RNLATPLGIALE

>member
-27 ITITDLSSNRTGTF
+27 ITITDLSSNRTGTGSF

-134 TTSSPSTPSEQT
+134 TSSSPSTPSGQP

-178 EPTPPESTE
+178 EPTHPESTE
-187 EDQQGSTEEGQ
+187 EDQQE
-198 EKPNVQNTTSGGGAF
+198 PNVQNTTSGGGAF

-256 DLKQLVLAENLSK
+256 DLKQLVLEENLSK

-292 KNAVEVTFVDQSE
+292 KNAVEVTFVDKSE
-305 TQTPSAGSETEVPS
+305 TQNPSEGPETEDSS
-319 DSSNDSDHSSSG
+319 DSSDSDANSSSVG
-331 GDSSGVSSTP
+331 SNGNPSTA
-341 QAIAFSRFLS
+341 QAAAFSRFLS
-351 ASPSTDSQPEEA
+351 ASSSTDSQPEET

-381 SKGKLTVSNSK
+381 SKGKLTVSDSK

-440 EQTPTDPEQVS
+440 EQTPTDPEQGS
-451 PESSPDSTD
+451 PESAPNSVSPQPGSTA
-460 SQPSST
+460 
-466 TSARLTQLSL
+466 SARLTQLSL
-476 TLSASTEGG
+476 TRSASTEGSG
-485 GSNGQENSLQQDEE
+485 PSGQETSSQQGAQG
-499 DSEDNQQEE
+499 SEDNQQDGQ
-508 ASSNESQDAD
+508 ASPNESQNRD
-518 QSNSETNQSPDSESP
+518 QSASENGPSSNSPSSGSESS
-533 SPTPPQSPTTEV
+533 SPTPPQSPTPEV
-545 IKPVVGRGGA
+545 IQHVVGSGGA
-555 VYTEKSLTVTD
+555 VYTKKSLTVTD
-566 VTQIELVNNSATGA
+566 VTKIELVKNSATGD

-591 FTTTASNTSDARDP
+591 FTTTTASDTSAARDP
-605 GETTISDNKA
+605 GETIISDNKA

-637 SKNTSEKS
+637 SKNISKES

-659 EKPETE
+659 ENSETE
-665 PSTTPP
+665 QPTPP
-671 SPSSPEGPAAAAKTS
+671 SSSSSEGPAAAAKTS
-686 RFVAM
+686 RFVAT

-856 VEESGSEEASDVNSE
+856 VEESGSEEASDVNSG

-894 PSEDNDQ
+894 SSED
-901 AEGSDSTS
+901 
-909 SSETNNGNSDSG
+909 
-921 DQNLSE
+921 
-927 ESQEKSPTEETQN
+927 
-940 STSENNAESNNNSS
+940 
-954 NTDSTAST
+954 
-962 GSTEGNQNSQTD
+962 
-974 DQENSDVNSGQ
+974 
-985 EVENEGVSDSN
+985 
-996 GSNQQESPVI
+996 
-1006 SPSEDNDQAE
+1006 
-1016 GSDSTSSSETNNGNS
+1016 
-1031 DSGDQNLSEESQEKS
+1031 
-1046 PTEETQNSTS
+1046 
-1056 ENNAESNNS
+1056 
-1065 SNTDSTASTGS
+1065 
-1076 TEENQNSQTDD
+1076 
-1087 QENSDVNSEQK
+1087 
-1098 VESEGVSDSNGS
+1098 
-1110 NQQESQVISP
+1110 
-1120 SENND
+1120 ND

-1167 EVSDS
+1167 GVSDS

-1186 ENNDQAEGSGSTSSS
+1186 EDSDQAEGSGSTSSS
-1201 EKNDGNSESGDQN
+1201 EKNNGNSDSGDQN
-1214 LSEESQEKSPTEE
+1214 LSEESQEKSPTE
-1227 TQNSTSGNNAES
+1227 SGNNAES

-1245 TDSTASTGSTEGNQ
+1245 TDSTASTGSTEENQ

-1381 SATSSTSEASGSD
+1381 SAAPSTSEDSGSD
-1394 TSEGESESEAASPD
+1394 ASGEESESEAASPD
-1408 APQTEGSS
+1408 ENQTEGSS
-1416 DAPTLVAGGA
+1416 DSPTLVAGGA

-1450 NKPSGSKANVLGG
+1450 NKNSASKADVLGG

-1526 NPKNGGTTLK
+1526 NPKNEGANPKNGGTTLK

-1549 SISKGASFSENIA
+1549 SISKGARFSENTA
-1562 DIGSAIGLVADAIPV
+1562 DIGSAIGLVAGAIPV
-1577 DNNSGTA
+1577 DNNPVTA
-1584 TVSDPGTPSTTP
+1584 TVSDPATPNTTP
-1596 DTQNK
+1596 DPQNK

-1628 VSIKAYTATF
+1628 VSIKAYTVTF

-1754 QAAEG
+1754 QAAAG

-1780 AYDTLDINKSNN
+1780 AYDTLDINKSND
-1792 PKTVNSAFTGTIM
+1792 TEAVNSAFTGTIM

-1859 QATADGSLV
+1859 QAIADGSLV

-1910 QPGGSSGA
+1910 QPGGSGGA
-1918 PTGGGN
+1918 PTGGSN

-1998 ATPAAPTAPGT
+1998 ATPAAPTAPAAPGT

-2032 PALGSDQT
+2032 PALGSNQT

-2324 RNLAIPLGIALE
+2324 RNLATPLGIALE

>member
-27 ITITDLSSNRTGTF
+27 IKLTDLSLNGTDS
-41 SSQFTEIIPEGGAEY
+41 SSQFTKIVPEGGAEY
-56 KISGNV
+56 EISGDV

-68 NISEEI
+68 NIPEDI
-74 QEPSSDPEQEENDDN
+74 KEPSLGSEPEENDETAEDSSSDSRN
-89 DEESSLE
+89 TNTEETPQSPSPEAPENNSLTPSPQDAERVSEESP
-96 SPNTVTEE
+96 SP
-104 NSSPET
+104 
-110 PGDNSQ
+110 
-116 TSSPQEAER
+116 
-125 GPEESSSST
+125 T
-134 TTSSPSTPSEQT
+134 TTPSPSTPSEQPLSS
-146 QNNAIALRSF
+146 AIALRSF
-156 LYSLQAETEETGQT
+156 LYSLQAETEEPVPASQDGS
-170 PQEGVSSE
+170 SSE
-178 EPTPPESTE
+178 ETALPET
-187 EDQQGSTEEGQ
+187 TEEGQ
-198 EKPNVQNTTSGGGAF
+198 QKPSVNNTTSGGGAF
-213 YNNHTGPLSFV
+213 CNNHTGKLSLV

-256 DLKQLVLAENLSK
+256 DLKQLVLEDNLSK

-278 STVTISGVDTLTFS
+278 STVTISGVGTLTFS
-292 KNAVEVTFVDQSE
+292 NNAVKVTFVDKSE
-305 TQTPSAGSETEVPS
+305 TQNPPAGSEAEAPS
-319 DSSNDSDHSSSG
+319 DSSDGSDTHSSSG
-331 GDSSGVSSTP
+331 DSSGGSSAAP
-341 QAIAFSRFLS
+341 QAAAFSRFLS
-351 ASPSTDSQPEEA
+351 ASPSPASQPEEA
-363 ENTDS
+363 ENAAS
-368 SVKIELGCGGGIY
+368 SLNFELGCGGGIY
-381 SKGKLTVSNSK
+381 SKGALTVSNSK
-392 EISFNENSA
+392 EISFKENSA

-408 YSEEDISVSTAEK
+408 YSEENISVSTAEK

-428 AGVVGKESATDK
+428 AGVVGKESATDT
-440 EQTPTDPEQVS
+440 EQPPTGAEQDS
-451 PESSPDSTD
+451 PESAPNSIN
-460 SQPSST
+460 SQPNSIA
-466 TSARLTQLSL
+466 SARLTQLSL
-476 TLSASTEGG
+476 TRSASTEVN
-485 GSNGQENSLQQDEE
+485 GSQGQEDSPQQNGQGSENNRQGEA
-499 DSEDNQQEE
+499 SEDTQQGETSSDGNQGTDQP
-508 ASSNESQDAD
+508 ESGND
-518 QSNSETNQSPDSESP
+518 QSSDSP
-533 SPTPPQSPTTEV
+533 SSGSAPSSPTSPQSPAPEV
-545 IKPVVGRGGA
+545 IKPVVGSGGA
-555 VYTEKSLTVTD
+555 VYTKKSLTVTD
-566 VTQIELVNNSATGA
+566 VTKIELVKNSATGD

-591 FTTTASNTSDARDP
+591 FTTTTASDTSAARDP
-605 GETTISDNKA
+605 GETIISENKA

-653 DALKTP
+653 DALKTT
-659 EKPETE
+659 ESVETKQ
-665 PSTTPP
+665 PT
-671 SPSSPEGPAAAAKTS
+671 PSSSIPEAPAAAAKTS
-686 RFVAM
+686 RFVAT
-691 TSTPKSETVV
+691 TSNPQSETVV
-701 ASPAS
+701 DSPDSA
-706 DIDVFI
+706 IDVFI
-712 NKVLNVAITENKAA
+712 NEVLQVSITENKAA

-800 FTFANNTVQ
+800 FTFANNTVK
-809 ATEDPEPEVTQ
+809 ATEDPKPEVTQ
-820 PEENVP
+820 PGESGP
-826 SEEENPSSTP
+826 SEEETPPSTP
-836 NNGQN
+836 SNEQN
-841 QNTSPANRQ
+841 QTASPENRQ
-850 NQEQSG
+850 NPEQPG
-856 VEESGSEEASDVNSE
+856 AEASDSAEASDENSDQE
-871 QKVESEGVSD
+871 AESEGVPT
-881 SNGSNQQESPVIS
+881 SNGSNPPESLVRSDSENSNQAEESVSAPS
-894 PSEDNDQ
+894 LARSGESGTQNPSEPSQGTSSTDTTP
-901 AEGSDSTS
+901 DSTS
-909 SSETNNGNSDSG
+909 E
-921 DQNLSE
+921 
-927 ESQEKSPTEETQN
+927 
-940 STSENNAESNNNSS
+940 
-954 NTDSTAST
+954 
-962 GSTEGNQNSQTD
+962 
-974 DQENSDVNSGQ
+974 
-985 EVENEGVSDSN
+985 
-996 GSNQQESPVI
+996 
-1006 SPSEDNDQAE
+1006 
-1016 GSDSTSSSETNNGNS
+1016 
-1031 DSGDQNLSEESQEKS
+1031 
-1046 PTEETQNSTS
+1046 
-1056 ENNAESNNS
+1056 
-1065 SNTDSTASTGS
+1065 
-1076 TEENQNSQTDD
+1076 
-1087 QENSDVNSEQK
+1087 
-1098 VESEGVSDSNGS
+1098 
-1110 NQQESQVISP
+1110 
-1120 SENND
+1120 
-1125 QAEGSGSTSSSEN
+1125 
-1138 GQNQEQSGVEESGSE
+1138 
-1153 EASDVNSEQKVESE
+1153 
-1167 EVSDS
+1167 
-1172 NGSNQQESQVISPS
+1172 
-1186 ENNDQAEGSGSTSSS
+1186 
-1201 EKNDGNSESGDQN
+1201 
-1214 LSEESQEKSPTEE
+1214 
-1227 TQNSTSGNNAES
+1227 
-1239 NNNSSN
+1239 
-1245 TDSTASTGSTEGNQ
+1245 
-1259 NSQTDDQ
+1259 
-1266 ENRDSNENE
+1266 
-1275 SVSSSDGSE
+1275 
-1284 EQHTESENTN
+1284 HTE
-1294 SHVPSQSDLSET
+1294 P
-1306 NSETSEANTS
+1306 A
-1316 EHAQNGEQTSENADS
+1316 
-1331 STKENELSE
+1331 
-1340 VENTESSSAVSSESP
+1340 VENTEPSNTVPSEPS
-1355 TNSQEPQ
+1355 TNNPGAQA
-1362 TTASSRVAILSS
+1362 TASSRVAILSS
-1374 TDTVGSS
+1374 ANTVVSS
-1381 SATSSTSEASGSD
+1381 SAAPSPVENNTSAENSSEASGS
-1394 TSEGESESEAASPD
+1394 TASEGDSESAEASPD
-1408 APQTEGSS
+1408 ESQTAGSN
-1416 DAPTLVAGGA
+1416 DTPTLVAGGA

-1443 SNNKVID
+1443 SKNTVID
-1450 NKPSGSKANVLGG
+1450 NKTPASQANVLGG

-1470 LDINNES
+1470 LDINNGS
-1477 SNRSIIFSDNSV
+1477 SNRSIIFSENSV
-1489 SSKSTVGQVAGG
+1489 SSESTTGQVAGG
-1501 AIFSPTVTIKAPVV
+1501 AIFSPTVTIKAPAV
-1515 FSKNSATHEGT
+1515 FSKNSATHEGAKL
-1526 NPKNGGTTLK
+1526 KNGGTTLK

-1549 SISKGASFSENIA
+1549 SISKGARFSENTA
-1562 DIGSAIGLVADAIPV
+1562 DIGSAIGLVASAIPV
-1577 DNNSGTA
+1577 DNNSVPT
-1584 TVSDPGTPSTTP
+1584 TVSDSGTQSTTP
-1596 DTQNK
+1596 DPQNK
-1601 DTVRLEG
+1601 NAVRLEG

-1674 KSTTVISTENVK
+1674 NSTTAISKGNVQ

-1694 QIADTNG
+1694 QLADTNG
-1701 TQPTSQTTTDNLP
+1701 TQPASQPTTENLP
-1714 LTLIASGGN
+1714 LKLIASGGN

-1734 AADIGQSTFCS
+1734 DPAIGQSSFCS
-1745 IGGDVKLSM
+1745 IGGDVKLTM

-1759 KTISFFDAIQT
+1759 KTISFFDAIRT

-1780 AYDTLDINKSNN
+1780 AYDTLDINN
-1792 PKTVNSAFTGTIM
+1792 PDDARAVNSAFTGTIM

-1838 ISFEQKEGSSLIM
+1838 ISFDQKEGSSLIM

-1868 INSLTIDLS
+1868 INNLTIDLS
-1877 SVGTTVSSGG
+1877 SVGTTVSPGG

-1896 IVDTNTAGGGNSGA
+1896 IVDTSGGGNSGT
-1910 QPGGSSGA
+1910 QPGGSSGS
-1918 PTGGGN
+1918 T
-1924 GGAES
+1924 ES
-1929 NPGNGSSSSS
+1929 TPGNGSVDSNSGGGSSGSGQGATDASNGGSS
-1939 PDANNTGSGSS
+1939 PS
-1950 STNTDQSNVSGGN
+1950 TDQSSVSGGN
-1963 GASSS
+1963 GAGSS
-1968 ADSGSSTP
+1968 ADSSGP
-1976 SSSSPLPTAA
+1976 SAPASSPTASPTAA

-1998 ATPAAPTAPGT
+1998 ATPTPANPGT
-2009 TGNQVILDGVIT
+2009 IGNQVIINGVIT

-2032 PALGSDQT
+2032 PALGSNQT

-2046 PTDSSKMQA
+2046 PKDPGKMQA

-2061 GDVSPVKGYTGTL
+2061 GDVSPQKGYTGNL
-2074 TLDLSNLQNGIQANW
+2074 TLDLSDLKKGIQAQW
-2089 TFNSYRQWA
+2089 TFKSYRQWV
-2098 YIPRDNHFYANSIIG
+2098 YIPRDNHFYANSILG

-2145 SGVGTMLSQRG
+2145 SGVGTKLSQRG

-2268 DLGWLAALRLSSILK
+2268 DLGWLAALRLSSVLK
-2283 APKQGDSKRISVFGE
+2283 APTQGDSKRISVFGE

>member
-18 TEASTSESP
+18 TEANTSESP
-27 ITITDLSSNRTGTF
+27 TESQIKHIDLNSNRTG
-41 SSQFTEIIPEGGAEY
+41 SSSSPFTETVPEGGAEY
-56 KISGNV
+56 KISGDV

-68 NISEEI
+68 NIPEEI
-74 QEPSSDPEQEENDDN
+74 KDKDPSLESEQEEEEDVETA
-89 DEESSLE
+89 EESSLE
-96 SPNTVTEE
+96 SRNTETNTEE
-104 NSSPET
+104 NPSQENQGENSHTSSSDTQE
-110 PGDNSQ
+110 DNSQ
-116 TSSPQEAER
+116 QPSSQQAASA
-125 GPEESSSST
+125 PEGSPSST
-134 TTSSPSTPSEQT
+134 TTASSSTPPSQT

-156 LYSLQAETEETGQT
+156 QYSLQAETEEAGQT
-170 PQEGVSSE
+170 SQDGSSSE
-178 EPTPPESTE
+178 ESTLPET
-187 EDQQGSTEEGQ
+187 TEEGQ
-198 EKPNVQNTTSGGGAF
+198 QGSAEGGQQKPTVQDTISGGGAF
-213 YNNHTGPLSFV
+213 YNPHEGPLSLV
-224 NNPEN
+224 NNPAN

-256 DLKQLVLAENLSK
+256 DLKQLVLTENLSK

-278 STVTISGVDTLTFS
+278 STVTITGVDTLTFS

-305 TQTPSAGSETEVPS
+305 TQKPSGSPETTDSS
-319 DSSNDSDHSSSG
+319 DSSDSSDSHSSS
-331 GDSSGVSSTP
+331 SNSNEVSAAV
-341 QAIAFSRFLS
+341 QANAFSRFLS
-351 ASPSTDSQPEEA
+351 AASNAEPQPGET
-363 ENTDS
+363 ENTES
-368 SVKIELGCGGGIY
+368 TINVKLGCGGGIY
-381 SKGKLTVSNSK
+381 SKGKLTVSDSK

-408 YSEEDISVSTAEK
+408 YSEDDISVSTAEK

-428 AGVVGKESATDK
+428 AGVVGKEAATDK
-440 EQTPTDPEQVS
+440 EQTPTDQEQGSPQSSPGSTGSQPSASNSVS
-451 PESSPDSTD
+451 PQGSSPDSTN
-460 SQPSST
+460 SQTSSIA
-466 TSARLTQLSL
+466 SARLTQLSL
-476 TLSASTEGG
+476 TRSASTDVSGP
-485 GSNGQENSLQQDEE
+485 NGQENNHQQEGEVSEDAQQDGQA
-499 DSEDNQQEE
+499 SPNGNQDLDQ
-508 ASSNESQDAD
+508 SDAGND
-518 QSNSETNQSPDSESP
+518 QPSNSEP
-533 SPTPPQSPTTEV
+533 SSTTPPPSSTTEV
-545 IKPVVGRGGA
+545 IQPVVGSGGA
-555 VYTEKSLTVTD
+555 VYTKKSLTVTD
-566 VTQIELVNNSATGA
+566 VTKIELVKNSATGD
-580 GGAIYAADKVA
+580 GGAIYATDKVA
-591 FTTTASNTSDARDP
+591 FTTTTASDTSAARDP
-605 GETTISDNKA
+605 GETTISENKA

-637 SKNTSEKS
+637 SKNTSKES

-653 DALKTP
+653 AALKTP
-659 EKPETE
+659 ESLKPEQ
-665 PSTTPP
+665 TPP
-671 SPSSPEGPAAAAKTS
+671 QSPSSSGAPAAAAKTS
-686 RFVAM
+686 RFVAT
-691 TSTPKSETVV
+691 TSNPQSETVV
-701 ASPAS
+701 ARPDS

-712 NKVLNVAITENKAA
+712 KEVLKVSITENKAA

-800 FTFANNTVQ
+800 FTFANNTVK
-809 ATEDPEPEVTQ
+809 ATENPGPEVTP
-820 PEENVP
+820 PEESAP
-826 SEEENPSSTP
+826 SEGDNQPSTPSNEPNPNPSP
-836 NNGQN
+836 E
-841 QNTSPANRQ
+841 NRQ
-850 NQEQSG
+850 TQEQPG
-856 VEESGSEEASDVNSE
+856 VEARGSEEASDASSRQE
-871 QKVESEGVSD
+871 AESEGVPASHESD
-881 SNGSNQQESPVIS
+881 QPESLVRS
-894 PSEDNDQ
+894 SGEDSDR
-901 AEGSDSTS
+901 AEESVSAP
-909 SSETNNGNSDSG
+909 SSETNGESRT
-921 DQNLSE
+921 QNL
-927 ESQEKSPTEETQN
+927 PETPPE
-940 STSENNAESNNNSS
+940 TS
-954 NTDSTAST
+954 
-962 GSTEGNQNSQTD
+962 
-974 DQENSDVNSGQ
+974 
-985 EVENEGVSDSN
+985 
-996 GSNQQESPVI
+996 
-1006 SPSEDNDQAE
+1006 
-1016 GSDSTSSSETNNGNS
+1016 
-1031 DSGDQNLSEESQEKS
+1031 
-1046 PTEETQNSTS
+1046 
-1056 ENNAESNNS
+1056 
-1065 SNTDSTASTGS
+1065 S
-1076 TEENQNSQTDD
+1076 TEEPTN
-1087 QENSDVNSEQK
+1087 
-1098 VESEGVSDSNGS
+1098 
-1110 NQQESQVISP
+1110 SP
-1120 SENND
+1120 SENP
-1125 QAEGSGSTSSSEN
+1125 
-1138 GQNQEQSGVEESGSE
+1138 
-1153 EASDVNSEQKVESE
+1153 ESE
-1167 EVSDS
+1167 
-1172 NGSNQQESQVISPS
+1172 
-1186 ENNDQAEGSGSTSSS
+1186 A
-1201 EKNDGNSESGDQN
+1201 
-1214 LSEESQEKSPTEE
+1214 
-1227 TQNSTSGNNAES
+1227 
-1239 NNNSSN
+1239 
-1245 TDSTASTGSTEGNQ
+1245 
-1259 NSQTDDQ
+1259 
-1266 ENRDSNENE
+1266 
-1275 SVSSSDGSE
+1275 
-1284 EQHTESENTN
+1284 ENTA
-1294 SHVPSQSDLSET
+1294 P
-1306 NSETSEANTS
+1306 
-1316 EHAQNGEQTSENADS
+1316 
-1331 STKENELSE
+1331 
-1340 VENTESSSAVSSESP
+1340 SSAVSSESS
-1355 TNSQEPQ
+1355 TSSQGTQ
-1362 TTASSRVAILSS
+1362 ATASSRVAILSS
-1374 TDTVGSS
+1374 TNTAA
-1381 SATSSTSEASGSD
+1381 SASDASPTSGDSGSD
-1394 TSEGESESEAASPD
+1394 TSEEDSRSAAGEEGSQSGEASPGEN
-1408 APQTEGSS
+1408 QTAGSNDS
-1416 DAPTLVAGGA
+1416 PTLVAGGA

-1443 SNNKVID
+1443 SKNTVID
-1450 NKPSGSKANVLGG
+1450 NKNSESKANVLGG

-1470 LDINNES
+1470 LDINNGS
-1477 SNRSIIFSDNSV
+1477 SNRSIVFSENSV
-1489 SSKSTVGQVAGG
+1489 SSESTTGQVAGG

-1515 FSKNSATHEGT
+1515 FSKNSATHEGS
-1526 NPKNGGTTLK
+1526 NHN

-1549 SISKGASFSENIA
+1549 SISKGARFSENTA
-1562 DIGSAIGLVADAIPV
+1562 DIGSAIGLVAGAIPV
-1577 DNNSGTA
+1577 ADNSVTA

-1596 DTQNK
+1596 DPQNK

-1674 KSTTVISTENVK
+1674 NSTTATSKENVQ

-1694 QIADTNG
+1694 QIAATNG
-1701 TQPTSQTTTDNLP
+1701 TQPTSQTTENLP
-1714 LTLIASGGN
+1714 LKLIASGGN

-1734 AADIGQSTFCS
+1734 APAIGQSSFCS

-1759 KTISFFDAIQT
+1759 KTISFFDAIRT

-1780 AYDTLDINKSNN
+1780 AYDTLDINQSSNADA
-1792 PKTVNSAFTGTIM
+1792 VNSAFTGTIM

-1824 SGSLVLKANTELHV
+1824 SGSLVVKANTELHV

-1868 INSLTIDLS
+1868 INNLTIDLS

-1896 IVDTNTAGGGNSGA
+1896 IVDTTSGGNSGA
-1910 QPGGSSGA
+1910 SAGGS
-1918 PTGGGN
+1918 GGSAASTPGN
-1924 GGAES
+1924 GGADS
-1929 NPGNGSSSSS
+1929 NPSNGSSGSGQ
-1939 PDANNTGSGSS
+1939 DANNASGQGANSSGSGSS
-1950 STNTDQSNVSGGN
+1950 STSTEHSNVSEN
-1963 GASSS
+1963 GEAGSPAASSSPTSASSS
-1968 ADSGSSTP
+1968 AP
-1976 SSSSPLPTAA
+1976 SPAAA
-1986 SAQASITKNLTA
+1986 STQASIAKNLTA
-1998 ATPAAPTAPGT
+1998 AVPANPGT
-2009 TGNQVILDGVIT
+2009 IGNKVIIDGVIT

-2046 PTDSSKMQA
+2046 PKDSNKMQA
-2055 QKVVLT
+2055 QKVVLS
-2061 GDVSPVKGYTGTL
+2061 GDISPAKGYTGNL
-2074 TLDLSNLQNGIQANW
+2074 TLDLSDLKKGIQAIW
-2089 TFNSYRQWA
+2089 TFKSYRQWV
-2098 YIPRDNHFYANSIIG
+2098 YIPRDNHFYANSILG

-2145 SGVGTMLSQRG
+2145 SGVGTKLSQRG

-2268 DLGWLAALRLSSILK
+2268 DLGWLAALRLSSVLK
-2283 APKQGDSKRISVFGE
+2283 APTQGDSKRISVFGE

-2324 RNLAIPLGIALE
+2324 RNLATPLGIALE

>member
-18 TEASTSESP
+18 TEASSSESP
-27 ITITDLSSNRTGTF
+27 IKIIDSNRTGS
-41 SSQFTEIIPEGGAEY
+41 SSQFTEIIPAGGAEY
-56 KISGNV
+56 EISGNV

-68 NISEEI
+68 NISEELK
-74 QEPSSDPEQEENDDN
+74 EPSSGSEGEENVDTA
-89 DEESSLE
+89 EESSPE
-96 SPNTVTEE
+96 
-104 NSSPET
+104 SPET
-110 PGDNSQ
+110 NAEETPQSPSPEAQGDNSQ
-116 TSSPQEAER
+116 TPSPQAADSA
-125 GPEESSSST
+125 PEESSSST
-134 TTSSPSTPSEQT
+134 ASTSPSTSPGQP
-146 QNNAIALRSF
+146 QNEAIALRSF
-156 LYSLQAETEETGQT
+156 LYSLQAETAETPPISPKGASN
-170 PQEGVSSE
+170 G
-178 EPTPPESTE
+178 EPTPP
-187 EDQQGSTEEGQ
+187 GATEEGQ
-198 EKPNVQNTTSGGGAF
+198 QEPTVKNTSSGGGAF
-213 YNNHTGPLSFV
+213 YNNHEEKLSLV

-229 PGSLTLSKIRVTGE
+229 PGSLTLSNIRVTGA

-256 DLKQLVLAENLSK
+256 DLKQLVLKENLSK
-269 KAGGAILGE
+269 QAGGAILGE

-292 KNAVEVTFVDQSE
+292 NNAVKVTFVDKSE
-305 TQTPSAGSETEVPS
+305 TQNPPAGSEAEAPS
-319 DSSNDSDHSSSG
+319 DSPEAGGSSVSSNASDNNSSG
-331 GDSSGVSSTP
+331 GDSSVVSSAP
-341 QAIAFSRFLS
+341 QAAAFSRFLS
-351 ASPSTDSQPEEA
+351 ASPSADPQPEEA
-363 ENTDS
+363 ENAAS
-368 SVKIELGCGGGIY
+368 SLNFELGCGGGIY
-381 SKGKLTVSNSK
+381 SKGALTVSNSK

-408 YSEEDISVSTAEK
+408 YSENDISVSTAEK

-428 AGVVGKESATDK
+428 AGVVGKESATDNK
-440 EQTPTDPEQVS
+440 QPSTDTEQGS
-451 PESSPDSTD
+451 PESALDSTG
-460 SQPSST
+460 SQPSAPGST
-466 TSARLTQLSL
+466 NSQPGSTASARLTQLSL
-476 TLSASTEGG
+476 TRSASTEGS
-485 GSNGQENSLQQDEE
+485 GSNDQETSRQQGEQGSENHQQDGQGSSTE
-499 DSEDNQQEE
+499 NQAPDQP
-508 ASSNESQDAD
+508 ESGND
-518 QSNSETNQSPDSESP
+518 QSSGSPSSGSES
-533 SPTPPQSPTTEV
+533 SSTTPPPSSTTEV
-545 IKPVVGRGGA
+545 IQHVVGSGGA
-555 VYTEKSLTVTD
+555 VYTKKSLTVTD
-566 VTQIELVNNSATGA
+566 VTKIELVKNSATGD
-580 GGAIYAADKVA
+580 GGAIYATDKVA
-591 FTTTASNTSDARDP
+591 FTTTTASDTSAARDP
-605 GETTISDNKA
+605 GETTISENKA

-659 EKPETE
+659 EKSETE

-671 SPSSPEGPAAAAKTS
+671 SASPGAPAAAAKTS
-686 RFVAM
+686 RFVAT
-691 TSTPKSETVV
+691 TSNPQSETVV
-701 ASPAS
+701 DSPDS

-712 NKVLNVAITENKAA
+712 NKVLSVAITENKAA

-777 NSAIAQGAGIHAK
+777 NSAIAQGAGIHAQ

-800 FTFANNTVQ
+800 FTFANNTVK
-809 ATEDPEPEVTQ
+809 ATEDPKPEVTQ
-820 PEENVP
+820 PGESGP
-826 SEEENPSSTP
+826 SEEETPPSTP
-836 NNGQN
+836 SNEQN
-841 QNTSPANRQ
+841 QTASPENRQ
-850 NQEQSG
+850 NPEQPG
-856 VEESGSEEASDVNSE
+856 AEASDSAEASDENSDQE
-871 QKVESEGVSD
+871 AESEGVPT
-881 SNGSNQQESPVIS
+881 SNGSNLPESLVRSDSENSNQAEESVSAPS
-894 PSEDNDQ
+894 LARSGESGTQNPSEPSQGTSSTDTTP
-901 AEGSDSTS
+901 DSTS
-909 SSETNNGNSDSG
+909 E
-921 DQNLSE
+921 
-927 ESQEKSPTEETQN
+927 
-940 STSENNAESNNNSS
+940 
-954 NTDSTAST
+954 
-962 GSTEGNQNSQTD
+962 
-974 DQENSDVNSGQ
+974 
-985 EVENEGVSDSN
+985 
-996 GSNQQESPVI
+996 
-1006 SPSEDNDQAE
+1006 
-1016 GSDSTSSSETNNGNS
+1016 
-1031 DSGDQNLSEESQEKS
+1031 
-1046 PTEETQNSTS
+1046 
-1056 ENNAESNNS
+1056 
-1065 SNTDSTASTGS
+1065 
-1076 TEENQNSQTDD
+1076 
-1087 QENSDVNSEQK
+1087 
-1098 VESEGVSDSNGS
+1098 
-1110 NQQESQVISP
+1110 
-1120 SENND
+1120 
-1125 QAEGSGSTSSSEN
+1125 
-1138 GQNQEQSGVEESGSE
+1138 
-1153 EASDVNSEQKVESE
+1153 
-1167 EVSDS
+1167 
-1172 NGSNQQESQVISPS
+1172 
-1186 ENNDQAEGSGSTSSS
+1186 
-1201 EKNDGNSESGDQN
+1201 
-1214 LSEESQEKSPTEE
+1214 
-1227 TQNSTSGNNAES
+1227 
-1239 NNNSSN
+1239 
-1245 TDSTASTGSTEGNQ
+1245 
-1259 NSQTDDQ
+1259 
-1266 ENRDSNENE
+1266 
-1275 SVSSSDGSE
+1275 
-1284 EQHTESENTN
+1284 HTE
-1294 SHVPSQSDLSET
+1294 P
-1306 NSETSEANTS
+1306 A
-1316 EHAQNGEQTSENADS
+1316 
-1331 STKENELSE
+1331 
-1340 VENTESSSAVSSESP
+1340 VENTEPSNTVPSEPSTSS
-1355 TNSQEPQ
+1355 QDPQ
-1362 TTASSRVAILSS
+1362 ASASSRVAILSS
-1374 TDTVGSS
+1374 ANTVVSS
-1381 SATSSTSEASGSD
+1381 SAAPSPVENNTSAENSSEASGS
-1394 TSEGESESEAASPD
+1394 TASEGDSESAEASPD
-1408 APQTEGSS
+1408 ESQTAGSN
-1416 DAPTLVAGGA
+1416 DTPTLVAGGA

-1443 SNNKVID
+1443 SKNTVID
-1450 NKPSGSKANVLGG
+1450 NKTPASQANVLGG

-1470 LDINNES
+1470 LDINNGS

-1501 AIFSPTVTIKAPVV
+1501 AIFSPRVTIKAPVV

-1526 NPKNGGTTLK
+1526 NHKDESTTLKNAGTTLK

-1549 SISKGASFSENIA
+1549 SLSRGARFSENIA
-1562 DIGSAIGLVADAIPV
+1562 DIGSAIGLVASAIPV
-1577 DNNSGTA
+1577 DNNSGTT
-1584 TVSDPGTPSTTP
+1584 TVSDPVTPSTTP
-1596 DTQNK
+1596 DPQNK

-1638 NQNSSA
+1638 NQNSSV
-1644 EEGSAIYFTKEAS
+1644 EDGSAIYFTKEAS

-1674 KSTTVISTENVK
+1674 TSTAVISTEAVK

-1694 QIADTNG
+1694 QIADTSG
-1701 TQPTSQTTTDNLP
+1701 TQPTSQATTDNLP
-1714 LTLIASGGN
+1714 LKLIASGGN

-1734 AADIGQSTFCS
+1734 ATAIGQSTFCS
-1745 IGGDVKLSM
+1745 IGGDVKLTM

-1770 TTKKTGTQAS
+1770 TTKKTGTRAD
-1780 AYDTLDINKSNN
+1780 AYDTLDINKSND
-1792 PKTVNSAFTGTIM
+1792 PQAVNSAFTGTIM

-1868 INSLTIDLS
+1868 INNLTIDLS
-1877 SVGTTVSSGG
+1877 SVGTTVSPGG

-1896 IVDTNTAGGGNSGA
+1896 IVDTTGGGNSGA
-1910 QPGGSSGA
+1910 QGGSSGA
-1918 PTGGGN
+1918 PTGGSGGDQTGGSSGSADSNPSNGSASGSQGANNAGGDSSSTSTNQSNGSEN
-1924 GGAES
+1924 GGAS
-1929 NPGNGSSSSS
+1929 PSDASSSSA
-1939 PDANNTGSGSS
+1939 PA
-1950 STNTDQSNVSGGN
+1950 SNPTTS
-1963 GASSS
+1963 
-1968 ADSGSSTP
+1968 
-1976 SSSSPLPTAA
+1976 PTAA

-1998 ATPAAPTAPGT
+1998 AAPAVPANPGT
-2009 TGNQVILDGVIT
+2009 IGNKVIIDGVIT

-2046 PTDSSKMQA
+2046 PKDSNKMQA
-2055 QKVVLT
+2055 QKVVLS
-2061 GDVSPVKGYTGTL
+2061 GDISPAKGYTGNL
-2074 TLDLSNLQNGIQANW
+2074 TLDLSNLQTGIQAIW
-2089 TFNSYRQWA
+2089 TFKSYRQWV
-2098 YIPRDNHFYANSIIG
+2098 YIPRDNHFYANSILG

-2145 SGVGTMLSQRG
+2145 SGVGTKLSQRG

-2268 DLGWLAALRLSSILK
+2268 DLGWLTALRLSSVLK
-2283 APKQGDSKRISVFGE
+2283 APTQGDSKRISVFGE

-2324 RNLAIPLGIALE
+2324 RNLATPLGIALE

-2343 ILMYNRF
+2343 ILMYNRL
-2350 SVAYMPSIYRNSPV
+2350 SLAYMPSIYRNSPV

>member
-18 TEASTSESP
+18 TEASSSESP
-27 ITITDLSSNRTGTF
+27 TESQIEIKDLSSSRTGS

-56 KISGNV
+56 RISGEV

-68 NISEEI
+68 NIPEEI
-74 QEPSSDPEQEENDDN
+74 KDPSLDSGQEEDVEN
-89 DEESSLE
+89 DEG
-96 SPNTVTEE
+96 SPSDSQNTETNAEE
-104 NSSPET
+104 TPQSPSPEA
-110 PGDNSQ
+110 PENNSQ
-116 TSSPQEAER
+116 TSSSPDTER
-125 GPEESSSST
+125 ASEG
-134 TTSSPSTPSEQT
+134 SSPSTTNSSTSTPPEQPLSS
-146 QNNAIALRSF
+146 AIALRSF
-156 LYSLQAETEETGQT
+156 LYSLQAETEEAGQT
-170 PQEGVSSE
+170 SQDGSSSE
-178 EPTPPESTE
+178 ESTLPETIEEGQQGTTE
-187 EDQQGSTEEGQ
+187 EDHQ
-198 EKPNVQNTTSGGGAF
+198 EQSKNTSSGGGAF
-213 YNNHTGPLSFV
+213 YNPHNGPLSLV
-224 NNPEN
+224 NTPEN
-229 PGSLTLSKIRVTGE
+229 PGSLTLSKIRVTGA

-256 DLKQLVLAENLSK
+256 DLKQLVLTENLSK

-305 TQTPSAGSETEVPS
+305 TQKPSGDAEAEGSSAGSGPEAPS
-319 DSSNDSDHSSSG
+319 GSNGNSDTNSSSSSSNE
-331 GDSSGVSSTP
+331 VSAAAA
-341 QAIAFSRFLS
+341 QAAAFSRFLS
-351 ASPSTDSQPEEA
+351 ASSSAEPQPEVP
-363 ENTDS
+363 ENANNS
-368 SVKIELGCGGGIY
+368 LNVKLGCGGGIY
-381 SKGKLTVSNSK
+381 SKGKLTVSDSK

-408 YSEEDISVSTAEK
+408 YSENDISVSAAEK

-428 AGVVGKESATDK
+428 AGVVGKEAATDK
-440 EQTPTDPEQVS
+440 EQTPTDQEQGSQGTEQDS
-451 PESSPDSTD
+451 PESSPGSTSSQGSSPDSTD
-460 SQPSST
+460 SQQSAPNSASSQQSSIA
-466 TSARLTQLSL
+466 SARLTQLSL
-476 TLSASTEGG
+476 TRSASTEAS
-485 GSNGQENSLQQDEE
+485 GSTGQENTSQQNGQT
-499 DSEDNQQEE
+499 SEGNQQGQ
-508 ASSNESQDAD
+508 ASSNENQD
-518 QSNSETNQSPDSESP
+518 QSASENDQSSGGGSS
-533 SPTPPQSPTTEV
+533 SPTTPQSPTPEV
-545 IKPVVGRGGA
+545 IQHVVGRGGA

-566 VTQIELVNNSATGA
+566 VTKIELVKNSATGD

-591 FTTTASNTSDARDP
+591 FTTTTASDTSAARDP
-605 GETTISDNKA
+605 GETIISENKA

-653 DALKTP
+653 DALKT
-659 EKPETE
+659 TE
-665 PSTTPP
+665 GVKTEQSTPP
-671 SPSSPEGPAAAAKTS
+671 SSSDPAVPAAAAKIS
-686 RFVAM
+686 RFVAT
-691 TSTPKSETVV
+691 TSNPQSETVV
-701 ASPAS
+701 DSPDS

-712 NKVLNVAITENKAA
+712 NKVLSVAITENKAA

-747 SNNTAQDIG
+747 SNNNAQDIG

-800 FTFANNTVQ
+800 FTFANNTVK
-809 ATEDPEPEVTQ
+809 ATENPGPEVTQ
-820 PEENVP
+820 PEGTAP
-826 SEEENPSSTP
+826 SEGENQSSTS
-836 NNGQN
+836 NNEQN
-841 QNTSPANRQ
+841 QTTSPGNES
-850 NQEQSG
+850 NQEQPG
-856 VEESGSEEASDVNSE
+856 AEARGSEEASDASSGQE
-871 QKVESEGVSD
+871 AEGEGVPA
-881 SNGSNQQESPVIS
+881 SNGSNQPESLVRS
-894 PSEDNDQ
+894 DSEDNGQ
-901 AEGSDSTS
+901 AEGSASTPSPARNGETSETQNPSEPSQGTS
-909 SSETNNGNSDSG
+909 S
-921 DQNLSE
+921 
-927 ESQEKSPTEETQN
+927 TEETD
-940 STSENNAESNNNSS
+940 
-954 NTDSTAST
+954 DST
-962 GSTEGNQNSQTD
+962 
-974 DQENSDVNSGQ
+974 
-985 EVENEGVSDSN
+985 
-996 GSNQQESPVI
+996 P
-1006 SPSEDNDQAE
+1006 
-1016 GSDSTSSSETNNGNS
+1016 
-1031 DSGDQNLSEESQEKS
+1031 
-1046 PTEETQNSTS
+1046 
-1056 ENNAESNNS
+1056 
-1065 SNTDSTASTGS
+1065 
-1076 TEENQNSQTDD
+1076 
-1087 QENSDVNSEQK
+1087 
-1098 VESEGVSDSNGS
+1098 
-1110 NQQESQVISP
+1110 
-1120 SENND
+1120 
-1125 QAEGSGSTSSSEN
+1125 
-1138 GQNQEQSGVEESGSE
+1138 
-1153 EASDVNSEQKVESE
+1153 
-1167 EVSDS
+1167 
-1172 NGSNQQESQVISPS
+1172 
-1186 ENNDQAEGSGSTSSS
+1186 
-1201 EKNDGNSESGDQN
+1201 
-1214 LSEESQEKSPTEE
+1214 
-1227 TQNSTSGNNAES
+1227 
-1239 NNNSSN
+1239 
-1245 TDSTASTGSTEGNQ
+1245 
-1259 NSQTDDQ
+1259 
-1266 ENRDSNENE
+1266 
-1275 SVSSSDGSE
+1275 
-1284 EQHTESENTN
+1284 
-1294 SHVPSQSDLSET
+1294 
-1306 NSETSEANTS
+1306 
-1316 EHAQNGEQTSENADS
+1316 
-1331 STKENELSE
+1331 
-1340 VENTESSSAVSSESP
+1340 ENTESEVATPEASNTVPSESS
-1355 TNSQEPQ
+1355 TNSPGAQA
-1362 TTASSRVAILSS
+1362 TASSRVAILSS
-1374 TDTVGSS
+1374 TNTVVSS
-1381 SATSSTSEASGSD
+1381 SAAPSASEASESAVSGEDSRS
-1394 TSEGESESEAASPD
+1394 TASGEGSESAEASPD
-1408 APQTEGSS
+1408 ESQTAGSNNT
-1416 DAPTLVAGGA
+1416 PTLVAGGA

-1443 SNNKVID
+1443 SKNKVID
-1450 NKPSGSKANVLGG
+1450 NQNSGSTANVLGG

-1470 LDINNES
+1470 LDINNGS
-1477 SNRSIIFSDNSV
+1477 SNRSIIFSENSV
-1489 SSKSTVGQVAGG
+1489 SSKSTSGQVAGG
-1501 AIFSPTVTIKAPVV
+1501 ALFSPTVTIKAPVV

-1526 NPKNGGTTLK
+1526 KPQNEGVTPKDGSTTLK

-1549 SISKGASFSENIA
+1549 SISKGARFSENTA
-1562 DIGSAIGLVADAIPV
+1562 DIGSAIGLVAGAIPV

-1584 TVSDPGTPSTTP
+1584 TVSDPGTQSTTSDP
-1596 DTQNK
+1596 KNK

-1674 KSTTVISTENVK
+1674 NSTAATPKENVQ

-1694 QIADTNG
+1694 QIAATNG
-1701 TQPTSQTTTDNLP
+1701 AQPTSQTPPTTTPENLP
-1714 LTLIASGGN
+1714 LKLIASGGN

-1734 AADIGQSTFCS
+1734 ATAIGQSTFCS

-1759 KTISFFDAIQT
+1759 KTISFFDAIRT

-1780 AYDTLDINKSNN
+1780 AYDTLDINAGA
-1792 PKTVNSAFTGTIM
+1792 VNSAFTGTIM

-1868 INSLTIDLS
+1868 INNLTIDLS
-1877 SVGTTVSSGG
+1877 SVGTTASPGG

-1896 IVDTNTAGGGNSGA
+1896 IVDTTGGGNSGTSA
-1910 QPGGSSGA
+1910 GGSGEGAASTPGNGSVDSNSGGGSSGS
-1918 PTGGGN
+1918 G
-1924 GGAES
+1924 
-1929 NPGNGSSSSS
+1929 
-1939 PDANNTGSGSS
+1939 PDANNASGSS
-1950 STNTDQSNVSGGN
+1950 GSPSPDSSGSGDG
-1963 GASSS
+1963 GA
-1968 ADSGSSTP
+1968 GSSTASNSPAPTSSTTP
-1976 SSSSPLPTAA
+1976 SPAAA

-1998 ATPAAPTAPGT
+1998 ATPAAPAVPAT
-2009 TGNQVILDGVIT
+2009 TGNKVIIDGVIT

-2032 PALGSDQT
+2032 PALGSNQT

-2046 PTDSSKMQA
+2046 PTDASKMQA

-2061 GDVSPVKGYTGTL
+2061 GDVSPQKGYTGNL
-2074 TLDLSNLQNGIQANW
+2074 TLDLSDLKKGIQAQW
-2089 TFNSYRQWA
+2089 TFKSYRQWV
-2098 YIPRDNHFYANSIIG
+2098 YIPRDNHFYANSILG

-2145 SGVGTMLSQRG
+2145 SGVGTKLSQRG

-2268 DLGWLAALRLSSILK
+2268 DLGWLTALRLSSVLK
-2283 APKQGDSKRISVFGE
+2283 APTQGDSKRISVFGE

>member
-27 ITITDLSSNRTGTF
+27 KEIKDLSSDRTGS
-41 SSQFTEIIPEGGAEY
+41 SSQFTEIIPDGGAEY
-56 KISGNV
+56 QISGNV

-68 NISEEI
+68 NIPEEI
-74 QEPSSDPEQEENDDN
+74 KDPSSTPGQEENDETA
-89 DEESSLE
+89 EESSLE
-96 SPNTVTEE
+96 SRNTETNTEE
-104 NSSPET
+104 NHSSET
-110 PGDNSQ
+110 QGD
-116 TSSPQEAER
+116 TSPASSSQEADSA
-125 GPEESSSST
+125 PEGSSSST
-134 TTSSPSTPSEQT
+134 TTSSPSTSSELP
-146 QNNAIALRSF
+146 QNSAIALRSF
-156 LYSLQAETEETGQT
+156 LYSLQAETEEAVQ
-170 PQEGVSSE
+170 PSPDSVSSE
-178 EPTPPESTE
+178 ETTPPGSAEES
-187 EDQQGSTEEGQ
+187 QQE
-198 EKPNVQNTTSGGGAF
+198 PRVNNTTSGGGAF
-213 YNNHTGPLSFV
+213 YNNYAGTLSLV
-224 NNPEN
+224 NNPAN
-229 PGSLTLSKIRVTGE
+229 PGSLTLSNIRVTGE

-256 DLKQLVLAENLSK
+256 DLKQLVLTENLSK

-278 STVTISGVDTLTFS
+278 STVTISGVDTLTFT
-292 KNAVEVTFVDQSE
+292 KNAVEVTFVDPSE
-305 TQTPSAGSETEVPS
+305 NAKPSGGSETTDSS
-319 DSSNDSDHSSSG
+319 DSSDSSDSDSSRGNSN
-331 GDSSGVSSTP
+331 GVSSDT
-341 QAIAFSRFLS
+341 QAVAFSRFLS
-351 ASPSTDSQPEEA
+351 ASSSVEPQPEET
-363 ENTDS
+363 ENTES
-368 SVKIELGCGGGIY
+368 TINVKLGCGGGIY
-381 SKGKLTVSNSK
+381 SKGTLTVSDSK

-408 YSEEDISVSTAEK
+408 YSEDDISVSTAEK

-428 AGVVGKESATDK
+428 AGVVGKESTTDN
-440 EQTPTDPEQVS
+440 EQTPTAPEQGSQGTEQDS
-451 PESSPDSTD
+451 PQSSPDSTA
-460 SQPSST
+460 SQQSPSNSISSQT
-466 TSARLTQLSL
+466 SSIASARLTQLSL
-476 TLSASTEGG
+476 ARSASTESSGPSGQETSSQQNGQGSENTQQGEQASSTENQNDNQSASENDQSSGG
-485 GSNGQENSLQQDEE
+485 GSS
-499 DSEDNQQEE
+499 
-508 ASSNESQDAD
+508 
-518 QSNSETNQSPDSESP
+518 
-533 SPTPPQSPTTEV
+533 SPTSPQSPTTEV

-566 VTQIELVNNSATGA
+566 VTKIELVNNSATGA
-580 GGAIYAADKVA
+580 GGAIYATDKVA
-591 FTTTASNTSDARDP
+591 FTTTTASNTSDARDP
-605 GETTISDNKA
+605 GETIISENKA

-637 SKNTSEKS
+637 SKNTSKES

-653 DALKTP
+653 DSLKTT
-659 EKPETE
+659 EGVETE
-665 PSTTPP
+665 QPATPP
-671 SPSSPEGPAAAAKTS
+671 SSSPGAAAAAAKTS
-686 RFVAM
+686 RFVAT
-691 TSTPKSETVV
+691 TSAPKSETVV
-701 ASPAS
+701 ASPDSA
-706 DIDVFI
+706 IDVCI
-712 NKVLNVAITENKAA
+712 NEVLSVAITENKAA

-777 NSAIAQGAGIHAK
+777 NSAIAQGAGIHAQ

-800 FTFANNTVQ
+800 FTFADNTVK
-809 ATEDPEPEVTQ
+809 ATEDPKPEVTQ
-820 PEENVP
+820 PEGTAP
-826 SEEENPSSTP
+826 SEEEKPSSPP
-836 NNGQN
+836 NNEQ
-841 QNTSPANRQ
+841 T
-850 NQEQSG
+850 QEPSG
-856 VEESGSEEASDVNSE
+856 
-871 QKVESEGVSD
+871 
-881 SNGSNQQESPVIS
+881 
-894 PSEDNDQ
+894 
-901 AEGSDSTS
+901 AEGSDSEEA
-909 SSETNNGNSDSG
+909 SETNRGQEGETEEVSNSNESASTLSSERNSESEGRSDSNEADQQESRVISNSEESEQAERSDSTSFSVRNNENSDSEAHT
-921 DQNLSE
+921 LSE
-927 ESQEKSPTEETQN
+927 TSEETLN
-940 STSENNAESNNNSS
+940 STPENNVESNNNSS
-954 NTDSTAST
+954 HTESTANTD
-962 GSTEGNQNSQTD
+962 STEGNQDSQTG
-974 DQENSDVNSGQ
+974 DQEH
-985 EVENEGVSDSN
+985 
-996 GSNQQESPVI
+996 
-1006 SPSEDNDQAE
+1006 
-1016 GSDSTSSSETNNGNS
+1016 
-1031 DSGDQNLSEESQEKS
+1031 
-1046 PTEETQNSTS
+1046 
-1056 ENNAESNNS
+1056 
-1065 SNTDSTASTGS
+1065 
-1076 TEENQNSQTDD
+1076 
-1087 QENSDVNSEQK
+1087 
-1098 VESEGVSDSNGS
+1098 
-1110 NQQESQVISP
+1110 
-1120 SENND
+1120 
-1125 QAEGSGSTSSSEN
+1125 
-1138 GQNQEQSGVEESGSE
+1138 
-1153 EASDVNSEQKVESE
+1153 
-1167 EVSDS
+1167 
-1172 NGSNQQESQVISPS
+1172 
-1186 ENNDQAEGSGSTSSS
+1186 
-1201 EKNDGNSESGDQN
+1201 
-1214 LSEESQEKSPTEE
+1214 
-1227 TQNSTSGNNAES
+1227 
-1239 NNNSSN
+1239 
-1245 TDSTASTGSTEGNQ
+1245 
-1259 NSQTDDQ
+1259 
-1266 ENRDSNENE
+1266 RDSNEDE
-1275 SVSSSDGSE
+1275 SVSSSDGSA
-1284 EQHTESENTN
+1284 EQPTASENTN
-1294 SHVPSQSDLSET
+1294 SHVSSQSEPSAVNSEQEAASEGVSASPSPSET
-1306 NSETSEANTS
+1306 NGENSDGGTQTLSERSQETSENPESEVENTS
-1316 EHAQNGEQTSENADS
+1316 ERAQNGEQASENADS
-1331 STKENELSE
+1331 STTENEPSE
-1340 VENTESSSAVSSESP
+1340 AANTESSNTVSSEAS
-1355 TNSQEPQ
+1355 THNQETH

-1374 TDTVGSS
+1374 ANTVGSS
-1381 SATSSTSEASGSD
+1381 SDASPTSADSGSD
-1394 TSEGESESEAASPD
+1394 TSEGDSRSDASEEESEAEAESP
-1408 APQTEGSS
+1408 AGETQPEGSS
-1416 DAPTLVAGGA
+1416 DSPTLVAGGA

-1450 NKPSGSKANVLGG
+1450 NKTPASQANVLGG

-1470 LDINNES
+1470 LDINNEN
-1477 SNRSIIFSDNSV
+1477 SNRSIIFSENSV
-1489 SSKSTVGQVAGG
+1489 SSKSTSGQVAGG

-1526 NPKNGGTTLK
+1526 KPKDGSTTLK

-1549 SISKGASFSENIA
+1549 SISNGARFSENTA
-1562 DIGSAIGLVADAIPV
+1562 DIGSAIGLVAGAIPV
-1577 DNNSGTA
+1577 DNNSDTA
-1584 TVSDPGTPSTTP
+1584 TVSDSGTQSTTP
-1596 DTQNK
+1596 DPQNENA
-1601 DTVRLEG
+1601 VRLEG

-1674 KSTTVISTENVK
+1674 TSTAVLSTEDVK

-1694 QIADTNG
+1694 QIANTNAA
-1701 TQPTSQTTTDNLP
+1701 QPASQTTPENLP
-1714 LTLIASGGN
+1714 LKLIASGGN

-1734 AADIGQSTFCS
+1734 GVDTGQSTFCS
-1745 IGGDVKLSM
+1745 IGGDVKLTM

-1759 KTISFFDAIQT
+1759 KTISFFDAIRT

-1780 AYDTLDINKSNN
+1780 AYDTLDINKSND
-1792 PKTVNSAFTGTIM
+1792 TGAVNSAFTGTIM

-1877 SVGTTVSSGG
+1877 SVGTTVSPRG

-1896 IVDTNTAGGGNSGA
+1896 IVDTTSGGNSGT
-1910 QPGGSSGA
+1910 QGGSTGTQTGGSSGSA
-1918 PTGGGN
+1918 DSNSGGGSAGSGQDAN
-1924 GGAES
+1924 NSGG
-1929 NPGNGSSSSS
+1929 GSSSSTS
-1939 PDANNTGSGSS
+1939 TEQNNA
-1950 STNTDQSNVSGGN
+1950 SGGSEA
-1963 GASSS
+1963 GSQAASSS
-1968 ADSGSSTP
+1968 PASA
-1976 SSSSPLPTAA
+1976 SSPTVPAPA
-1986 SAQASITKNLTA
+1986 SAQASIAKNLA
-1998 ATPAAPTAPGT
+1998 AAAAAPAAPGT
-2009 TGNQVILDGVIT
+2009 SGTIGNQVIINGVIT

-2032 PALGSDQT
+2032 PALGSNQT

-2046 PTDSSKMQA
+2046 PTDASKMQA

-2061 GDVSPVKGYTGTL
+2061 GDVSPKKGYTGTL
-2074 TLDLSNLQNGIQANW
+2074 TLDLSNLQTGIQAIW
-2089 TFNSYRQWA
+2089 TFKSYRQWV
-2098 YIPRDNHFYANSIIG
+2098 YIPRDNHFYANSILG

-2145 SGVGTMLSQRG
+2145 SGVGTKLSQRG

-2268 DLGWLAALRLSSILK
+2268 DLGWLAALRLSSVLK
-2283 APKQGDSKRISVFGE
+2283 APTQGDSKRISVFGE

-2324 RNLAIPLGIALE
+2324 RNLATPLGIALE

>member
-18 TEASTSESP
+18 TEASSSESP
-27 ITITDLSSNRTGTF
+27 KTIKDLSSDRTGSP
-41 SSQFTEIIPEGGAEY
+41 SSQFTEIIPDGGAEY
-56 KISGNV
+56 KISGDV

-68 NISEEI
+68 NIPEEI
-74 QEPSSDPEQEENDDN
+74 KEPSSGSEPEENVGN
-89 DEESSLE
+89 DEG
-96 SPNTVTEE
+96 SPSDSQNTDADADTDTEE
-104 NSSPET
+104 NSSPGT
-110 PGDNSQ
+110 QGDDSQ
-116 TSSPQEAER
+116 TSSSPDTERAAE
-125 GPEESSSST
+125 GSSPSTTNSSSST
-134 TTSSPSTPSEQT
+134 SPEQPLS
-146 QNNAIALRSF
+146 NAIALRSF
-156 LYSLQAETEETGQT
+156 LYSLQAETEEPAPT
-170 PQEGVSSE
+170 PQEDVSSG
-178 EPTPPESTE
+178 EPTPPESV
-187 EDQQGSTEEGQ
+187 EEGQ
-198 EKPNVQNTTSGGGAF
+198 QEPSVNNTTSGGGAF
-213 YNNHTGPLSFV
+213 YNNHTGTLSFI
-224 NNPEN
+224 NDPAN
-229 PGSLTLSKIRVTGE
+229 PGSLTLSKIRVTGA

-256 DLKQLVLAENLSK
+256 DLKQLVLEENLSK
-269 KAGGAILGE
+269 QAGGAILGE

-292 KNAVEVTFVDQSE
+292 KNAVKVTFVNPSE
-305 TQTPSAGSETEVPS
+305 PKDPS
-319 DSSNDSDHSSSG
+319 DSSEPEAPSVSSNDSDNRASSG
-331 GDSSGVSSTP
+331 GSDGAPSTV
-341 QAIAFSRFLS
+341 QANAFSRFLS
-351 ASPSTDSQPEEA
+351 ASPSADPQPKET
-363 ENTDS
+363 ENTNS
-368 SVKIELGCGGGIY
+368 TLNFELGCGGGIY
-381 SKGKLTVSNSK
+381 SKDKLTVSNSK

-408 YSEEDISVSTAEK
+408 YSENDISVSTAEK

-428 AGVVGKESATDK
+428 AGVVGTESATDK
-440 EQTPTDPEQVS
+440 EQTPTDPEQGS
-451 PESSPDSTD
+451 PESPPDSIS
-460 SQPSST
+460 SQPSAPGST
-466 TSARLTQLSL
+466 NSQPGSTASARLTQLSL
-476 TLSASTEGG
+476 TRSASTGASG
-485 GSNGQENSLQQDEE
+485 PSGQENSSQQGEQDSANNQLREASEDTQQDG
-499 DSEDNQQEE
+499 QG
-508 ASSNESQDAD
+508 SSTESQNAD
-518 QSNSETNQSPDSESP
+518 QSASTNDQSSDSGS
-533 SPTPPQSPTTEV
+533 SSTTPPQSPTTEV
-545 IKPVVGRGGA
+545 IQHVVGSGGA
-555 VYTEKSLTVTD
+555 IYTKKSLTVTD
-566 VTQIELVNNSATGA
+566 VTKIELVKNSATGD

-591 FTTTASNTSDARDP
+591 FTTTTASDTSAARDP
-605 GETTISDNKA
+605 GETIISENKA

-659 EKPETE
+659 EKSETE

-671 SPSSPEGPAAAAKTS
+671 SASSAVPAAAAKIS
-686 RFVAM
+686 RFVAT
-691 TSTPKSETVV
+691 TSTPESETVV
-701 ASPAS
+701 DSPDS

-777 NSAIAQGAGIHAK
+777 NSAIAQGAGIHAQ

-800 FTFANNTVQ
+800 FTFANNTVK
-809 ATEDPEPEVTQ
+809 ATENPGPEVTQ
-820 PEENVP
+820 PEEKVP
-826 SEEENPSSTP
+826 SEGENLPTPPNNEQDQNPSP
-836 NNGQN
+836 E
-841 QNTSPANRQ
+841 NRQ
-850 NQEQSG
+850 NPEQPGAEASDSAEASDENSDQEAESEVVSNSNESG
-856 VEESGSEEASDVNSE
+856 QPEALVSRNSENSDQAEAGGSGSEETSDVSGGQE
-871 QKVESEGVSD
+871 GESE
-881 SNGSNQQESPVIS
+881 
-894 PSEDNDQ
+894 
-901 AEGSDSTS
+901 EGSASTS
-909 SSETNNGNSDSG
+909 SPETNGENSGSG
-921 DQNLSE
+921 AQNLSA
-927 ESQEKSPTEETQN
+927 ESQG
-940 STSENNAESNNNSS
+940 TSEN
-954 NTDSTAST
+954 
-962 GSTEGNQNSQTD
+962 TEP
-974 DQENSDVNSGQ
+974 
-985 EVENEGVSDSN
+985 EVENSE
-996 GSNQQESPVI
+996 
-1006 SPSEDNDQAE
+1006 PS
-1016 GSDSTSSSETNNGNS
+1016 S
-1031 DSGDQNLSEESQEKS
+1031 
-1046 PTEETQNSTS
+1046 
-1056 ENNAESNNS
+1056 
-1065 SNTDSTASTGS
+1065 
-1076 TEENQNSQTDD
+1076 
-1087 QENSDVNSEQK
+1087 
-1098 VESEGVSDSNGS
+1098 
-1110 NQQESQVISP
+1110 
-1120 SENND
+1120 
-1125 QAEGSGSTSSSEN
+1125 
-1138 GQNQEQSGVEESGSE
+1138 
-1153 EASDVNSEQKVESE
+1153 
-1167 EVSDS
+1167 
-1172 NGSNQQESQVISPS
+1172 
-1186 ENNDQAEGSGSTSSS
+1186 
-1201 EKNDGNSESGDQN
+1201 
-1214 LSEESQEKSPTEE
+1214 
-1227 TQNSTSGNNAES
+1227 
-1239 NNNSSN
+1239 
-1245 TDSTASTGSTEGNQ
+1245 
-1259 NSQTDDQ
+1259 
-1266 ENRDSNENE
+1266 
-1275 SVSSSDGSE
+1275 
-1284 EQHTESENTN
+1284 
-1294 SHVPSQSDLSET
+1294 
-1306 NSETSEANTS
+1306 
-1316 EHAQNGEQTSENADS
+1316 ADS
-1331 STKENELSE
+1331 SEL
-1340 VENTESSSAVSSESP
+1340 P
-1355 TNSQEPQ
+1355 TSNQGAQ
-1362 TTASSRVAILSS
+1362 ANASSRVAILSS
-1374 TDTVGSS
+1374 TNTVVSS
-1381 SATSSTSEASGSD
+1381 SADPSPSEASGSGAGGED
-1394 TSEGESESEAASPD
+1394 SRSTAGGEGSQSAEAGPD
-1408 APQTEGSS
+1408 EPQTAGSN
-1416 DAPTLVAGGA
+1416 DTPTLVAGGA

-1443 SNNKVID
+1443 SKNTVID
-1450 NKPSGSKANVLGG
+1450 NKNSGSTANVLGG

-1470 LDINNES
+1470 LDINNEN
-1477 SNRSIIFSDNSV
+1477 SNRSIVFSENSV
-1489 SSKSTVGQVAGG
+1489 SSESTTGQVAGG

-1515 FSKNSATHEGT
+1515 FSKNSATHKGAT
-1526 NPKNGGTTLK
+1526 HK

-1549 SISKGASFSENIA
+1549 SISKGARFSENTA
-1562 DIGSAIGLVADAIPV
+1562 DIGSAIGLVAGAIPV
-1577 DNNSGTA
+1577 DNNSGAA
-1584 TVSDPGTPSTTP
+1584 TVSDPATPSTTSDP
-1596 DTQNK
+1596 KNK

-1674 KSTTVISTENVK
+1674 NSTAAISTEAVK

-1694 QIADTNG
+1694 QIANTNVA
-1701 TQPTSQTTTDNLP
+1701 QPTSQTPTTTTPENLP
-1714 LTLIASGGN
+1714 LKLIASGGN

-1734 AADIGQSTFCS
+1734 APNIGQSTFCS

-1759 KTISFFDAIQT
+1759 KTISFFDAIRT
-1770 TTKKTGTQAS
+1770 TTKKTGTRAD
-1780 AYDTLDINKSNN
+1780 AYDTLDINNSND
-1792 PKTVNSAFTGTIM
+1792 PKAVNSAFTGTIM

-1838 ISFEQKEGSSLIM
+1838 ISFDQREGSSLIM

-1868 INSLTIDLS
+1868 INNLTIDLS
-1877 SVGTTVSSGG
+1877 SVGTTVSPGG

-1896 IVDTNTAGGGNSGA
+1896 IVDTTSGGNSGA
-1910 QPGGSSGA
+1910 QGGSGGAPAGGSSGDA
-1918 PTGGGN
+1918 
-1924 GGAES
+1924 AS
-1929 NPGNGSSSSS
+1929 NPGNGGADSNPSNGSSGGS
-1939 PDANNTGSGSS
+1939 PDATNDGSGSG
-1950 STNTDQSNVSGGN
+1950 STGTDQSNVSEGN
-1963 GASSS
+1963 GASSP
-1968 ADSGSSTP
+1968 AASSPAAPASSPTP
-1976 SSSSPLPTAA
+1976 SPAAA

-1998 ATPAAPTAPGT
+1998 ATPAVPANPGT
-2009 TGNQVILDGVIT
+2009 IGNKVIIDGVIT

-2046 PTDSSKMQA
+2046 PKDSNKMQA
-2055 QKVVLT
+2055 QKVVLS
-2061 GDVSPVKGYTGTL
+2061 GDISPAKGYTGNL
-2074 TLDLSNLQNGIQANW
+2074 TLDLNNLQNGIQAIW
-2089 TFNSYRQWA
+2089 TFKSYRQWV
-2098 YIPRDNHFYANSIIG
+2098 YIPRDNHFYANSILG

-2145 SGVGTMLSQRG
+2145 SGVGTKLSQRG

-2162 MTYYSRGASVALD
+2162 MSYYSRGASVALD

-2201 HNYTHKGSEY
+2201 RNYTHKGSEY

-2268 DLGWLAALRLSSILK
+2268 DLGWLAALRLSSVLK
-2283 APKQGDSKRISVFGE
+2283 APTQGDSKRISVFGE

-2324 RNLAIPLGIALE
+2324 RNLATPLGIALE

-2401 WTLYGSYTLE
+2401 WTLYASYTLE

>member
-18 TEASTSESP
+18 TEASSSESP
-27 ITITDLSSNRTGTF
+27 KTITDLNSNRTGS
-41 SSQFTEIIPEGGAEY
+41 SSQFTEIIPDGGAEY
-56 KISGNV
+56 KISGDV

-68 NISEEI
+68 NIPEEI
-74 QEPSSDPEQEENDDN
+74 KDPSSAPEGEENDETAED
-89 DEESSLE
+89 SSPD
-96 SPNTVTEE
+96 SQNTVTEE
-104 NSSPET
+104 NPSSET
-110 PGDNSQ
+110 PEDDSQ
-116 TSSPQEAER
+116 TSSSQNAES
-125 GPEESSSST
+125 GTEGSSSST
-134 TTSSPSTPSEQT
+134 PTTSSSTSSDQP

-156 LYSLQAETEETGQT
+156 QYSLQAETEEPAPT
-170 PQEGVSSE
+170 PQEDVSSG
-178 EPTPPESTE
+178 EPTPPESV
-187 EDQQGSTEEGQ
+187 EEGQ
-198 EKPNVQNTTSGGGAF
+198 QEPSVHNTDSGGGAF
-213 YNNHTGPLSFV
+213 CNNHTGTLSFV
-224 NNPEN
+224 NNPAN
-229 PGSLTLSKIRVTGE
+229 PGSLTLSNIRVTGA

-256 DLKQLVLAENLSK
+256 DLKQLVLKENLSK
-269 KAGGAILGE
+269 QAGGAILGE

-292 KNAVEVTFVDQSE
+292 KNAVKVTFVDPTE
-305 TQTPSAGSETEVPS
+305 TQNPPAGPEAEGSSGSS
-319 DSSNDSDHSSSG
+319 DGSDTHSSS
-331 GDSSGVSSTP
+331 SSSSEVSAAA
-341 QAIAFSRFLS
+341 QAVAFSRFLS
-351 ASPSTDSQPEEA
+351 ASPGTGSQPGEA

-381 SKGKLTVSNSK
+381 SKGALTVSNSK
-392 EISFNENSA
+392 EISFKENSA

-408 YSEEDISVSTAEK
+408 YSEENISVSTAEK

-428 AGVVGKESATDK
+428 AGVVGKESATDT
-440 EQTPTDPEQVS
+440 EQPPTGAEQDS
-451 PESSPDSTD
+451 PESAPNSIN
-460 SQPSST
+460 SQPNSIA
-466 TSARLTQLSL
+466 SARLTQLSL
-476 TLSASTEGG
+476 TRSASTEASGP
-485 GSNGQENSLQQDEE
+485 SSQETSSQQGEQASDG
-499 DSEDNQQEE
+499 NRQEE
-508 ASSNESQDAD
+508 ASENTQQDGQASANNQQGEDSSTENQTPNQSDSGSD
-518 QSNSETNQSPDSESP
+518 QSSGSGSSP
-533 SPTPPQSPTTEV
+533 STPPQSSTTEV
-545 IKPVVGRGGA
+545 IQHVVGSGGA
-555 VYTEKSLTVTD
+555 VYTKKSLTVTD
-566 VTQIELVNNSATGA
+566 VTKLELIKNSATGD

-591 FTTTASNTSDARDP
+591 FTTTTASDTSAARDP

-659 EKPETE
+659 EKSETE
-665 PSTTPP
+665 PATTPP
-671 SPSSPEGPAAAAKTS
+671 SASSAVPAAAAKIS
-686 RFVAM
+686 RFVAT
-691 TSTPKSETVV
+691 TSNPQSETVV
-701 ASPAS
+701 DTPDS

-777 NSAIAQGAGIHAK
+777 NSAIAQGAGIHAQ

-800 FTFANNTVQ
+800 FTFANNTVK
-809 ATEDPEPEVTQ
+809 ATEDPKPEVTQ
-820 PEENVP
+820 PEGTPP
-826 SEEENPSSTP
+826 SEEENQSSTSSNEP
-836 NNGQN
+836 N
-841 QNTSPANRQ
+841 QNPSPEK
-850 NQEQSG
+850 EQTQDPSG
-856 VEESGSEEASDVNSE
+856 AEGRDSEETSGTNSDQEVASE
-871 QKVESEGVSD
+871 EGSA
-881 SNGSNQQESPVIS
+881 SNEPQASPVRS
-894 PSEDNDQ
+894 SSEDRAQ
-901 AEGSDSTS
+901 EAGSDSTPS
-909 SSETNNGNSDSG
+909 PETNSDSEAH
-921 DQNLSE
+921 NLAE
-927 ESQEKSPTEETQN
+927 TSPET
-940 STSENNAESNNNSS
+940 S
-954 NTDSTAST
+954 
-962 GSTEGNQNSQTD
+962 STEATPN
-974 DQENSDVNSGQ
+974 
-985 EVENEGVSDSN
+985 
-996 GSNQQESPVI
+996 
-1006 SPSEDNDQAE
+1006 SPSE
-1016 GSDSTSSSETNNGNS
+1016 
-1031 DSGDQNLSEESQEKS
+1031 
-1046 PTEETQNSTS
+1046 
-1056 ENNAESNNS
+1056 
-1065 SNTDSTASTGS
+1065 
-1076 TEENQNSQTDD
+1076 
-1087 QENSDVNSEQK
+1087 
-1098 VESEGVSDSNGS
+1098 
-1110 NQQESQVISP
+1110 
-1120 SENND
+1120 
-1125 QAEGSGSTSSSEN
+1125 
-1138 GQNQEQSGVEESGSE
+1138 
-1153 EASDVNSEQKVESE
+1153 
-1167 EVSDS
+1167 
-1172 NGSNQQESQVISPS
+1172 
-1186 ENNDQAEGSGSTSSS
+1186 
-1201 EKNDGNSESGDQN
+1201 
-1214 LSEESQEKSPTEE
+1214 
-1227 TQNSTSGNNAES
+1227 
-1239 NNNSSN
+1239 
-1245 TDSTASTGSTEGNQ
+1245 
-1259 NSQTDDQ
+1259 
-1266 ENRDSNENE
+1266 
-1275 SVSSSDGSE
+1275 
-1284 EQHTESENTN
+1284 HTESAGENTA
-1294 SHVPSQSDLSET
+1294 PSS
-1306 NSETSEANTS
+1306 
-1316 EHAQNGEQTSENADS
+1316 ADS
-1331 STKENELSE
+1331 SEP
-1340 VENTESSSAVSSESP
+1340 SP
-1355 TNSQEPQ
+1355 NSQGAQ
-1362 TTASSRVAILSS
+1362 ATASSRVAILSS
-1374 TDTVGSS
+1374 ANTVGSS
-1381 SATSSTSEASGSD
+1381 SVTPPTSEASGSAAGGEASRPD
-1394 TSEGESESEAASPD
+1394 AGGEGSESAGASSD
-1408 APQTEGSS
+1408 KTQTEGSS
-1416 DAPTLVAGGA
+1416 DTPTLVAGGA

-1443 SNNKVID
+1443 SKNTVID
-1450 NKPSGSKANVLGG
+1450 NKNSGSTANVLGG

-1470 LDINNES
+1470 LDINNGS
-1477 SNRSIIFSDNSV
+1477 SNRSIIFSENSV
-1489 SSKSTVGQVAGG
+1489 SSKSTTGQVAGG
-1501 AIFSPTVTIKAPVV
+1501 AIFSPTVTINVPVV
-1515 FSKNSATHEGT
+1515 FSKNSATHE
-1526 NPKNGGTTLK
+1526 NTTHK

-1549 SISKGASFSENIA
+1549 SISKGARFSENTA
-1562 DIGSAIGLVADAIPV
+1562 DIGSAIGLVASAIPV
-1577 DNNSGTA
+1577 DNNSGTT
-1584 TVSDPGTPSTTP
+1584 TVSDPVTPSTTP
-1596 DTQNK
+1596 DPQNK

-1638 NQNSSA
+1638 NQNSSV
-1644 EEGSAIYFTKEAS
+1644 EDGSAIYFTKEAS

-1674 KSTTVISTENVK
+1674 TSTAVISTEAVK

-1694 QIADTNG
+1694 QIADTSG
-1701 TQPTSQTTTDNLP
+1701 TQPTSQATTDNLP
-1714 LTLIASGGN
+1714 LKLIASGGN

-1734 AADIGQSTFCS
+1734 ATAIGQSTFCS
-1745 IGGDVKLSM
+1745 IGGDVKLTM

-1770 TTKKTGTQAS
+1770 TTKKTGTRAD
-1780 AYDTLDINKSNN
+1780 AYDTLDINKSND
-1792 PKTVNSAFTGTIM
+1792 PQAVNSAFTGTIM

-1868 INSLTIDLS
+1868 INNLTIDLS
-1877 SVGTTVSSGG
+1877 SVGTTVSPGG

-1896 IVDTNTAGGGNSGA
+1896 IVDTTGGGTSGA
-1910 QPGGSSGA
+1910 QGGSSGA
-1918 PTGGGN
+1918 PTGGSSGS
-1924 GGAES
+1924 ADS
-1929 NPGNGSSSSS
+1929 NPSSGSVDSNS
-1939 PDANNTGSGSS
+1939 GSGSS
-1950 STNTDQSNVSGGN
+1950 SSGQGANNAGGDSSSTGTDSGVN
-1963 GASSS
+1963 GGSEASSS
-1968 ADSGSSTP
+1968 AN
-1976 SSSSPLPTAA
+1976 SSSSPAPAPSSTTSTTAA

-1998 ATPAAPTAPGT
+1998 ATATPAVPATL
-2009 TGNQVILDGVIT
+2009 GNKVIIDGVIT

-2032 PALGSDQT
+2032 PALGSSQT

-2046 PTDSSKMQA
+2046 PKDPNQMQA

-2061 GDVSPVKGYTGTL
+2061 GDVSPQKGYTGTL
-2074 TLDLSNLQNGIQANW
+2074 TLDLSDLKKGIQANW
-2089 TFNSYRQWA
+2089 TFKSYRQWV
-2098 YIPRDNHFYANSIIG
+2098 YIPRDNHFYANSILG

-2145 SGVGTMLSQRG
+2145 SGVGTKLSQRG

-2268 DLGWLAALRLSSILK
+2268 DLGWLAALRLSSVLK
-2283 APKQGDSKRISVFGE
+2283 APTQGDSKRISVFGE

-2350 SVAYMPSIYRNSPV
+2350 SLAYMPSIYRNSPV

>member
-18 TEASTSESP
+18 TEANTSESP
-27 ITITDLSSNRTGTF
+27 TESQIKHIDLNSNRTG
-41 SSQFTEIIPEGGAEY
+41 SSSSPFTETVPAEGAEY
-56 KISGNV
+56 KISGDV

-68 NISEEI
+68 NIPEEI
-74 QEPSSDPEQEENDDN
+74 KEPSSAPEQEENTNHTEDSS
-89 DEESSLE
+89 ESQ
-96 SPNTVTEE
+96 NIK
-104 NSSPET
+104 SSQEPSQET
-110 PGDNSQ
+110 QEDNSQ
-116 TSSPQEAER
+116 TTSSQGTES
-125 GPEESSSST
+125 GPEGSSSST
-134 TTSSPSTPSEQT
+134 TTSSPSTSSSQT
-146 QNNAIALRSF
+146 QNSAAALRSPR
-156 LYSLQAETEETGQT
+156 YSLQAETEETGPTSQDSD
-170 PQEGVSSE
+170 SSE
-178 EPTPPESTE
+178 ETIPSETTE
-187 EDQQGSTEEGQ
+187 EGQPGSTEEGQ
-198 EKPNVQNTTSGGGAF
+198 EKPSVQNTTSGGGAF
-213 YNNHTGPLSFV
+213 YNNHEGPLSFV
-224 NNPEN
+224 NNPAN

-256 DLKQLVLAENLSK
+256 DLKQLTLEENLSK

-278 STVTISGVDTLTFS
+278 STVTISGVETLTFS
-292 KNAVEVTFVDQSE
+292 KNAVEVTFVDKSE
-305 TQTPSAGSETEVPS
+305 TQGPSDGSEAEVPS
-319 DSSNDSDHSSSG
+319 GSNNNSDNSASS
-331 GDSSGVSSTP
+331 GDSSGGSSAAP
-341 QAIAFSRFLS
+341 QAAAFSRFLS
-351 ASPSTDSQPEEA
+351 ASPNTASQPQET
-363 ENTDS
+363 ENTNS
-368 SVKIELGCGGGIY
+368 TLNFELGCGGGIY

-392 EISFNENSA
+392 EISFNKNSA

-408 YSEEDISVSTAEK
+408 YSEDEISVSTAEK

-428 AGVVGKESATDK
+428 AGVVGTASATDK
-440 EQTPTDPEQVS
+440 EQTPTDPEQGS
-451 PESSPDSTD
+451 PESPPDSIS
-460 SQPSST
+460 SQPSAPGST
-466 TSARLTQLSL
+466 GSQQSSPASARLTQLSL
-476 TLSASTEGG
+476 TRSASTV
-485 GSNGQENSLQQDEE
+485 GSESQDQENTSRQEGE
-499 DSEDNQQEE
+499 APEDNQLRE
-508 ASSNESQDAD
+508 ASEDTQQNGQGSEGNQQDGQGSSTESQNAD
-518 QSNSETNQSPDSESP
+518 QSASTNDQSPDSESS
-533 SPTPPQSPTTEV
+533 SPTSPQSPTTEV

-555 VYTEKSLTVTD
+555 VYTKKSLTVTD
-566 VTQIELVNNSATGA
+566 VTKIELVKNSATGD
-580 GGAIYAADKVA
+580 GGAIYATDKVA
-591 FTTTASNTSDARDP
+591 FTTTTASDTSAARDP

-637 SKNTSEKS
+637 SKNTSKES

-659 EKPETE
+659 EKSETKQ
-665 PSTTPP
+665 PTPP
-671 SPSSPEGPAAAAKTS
+671 PSIPEAPAAAAKTS
-686 RFVAM
+686 RFVAT
-691 TSTPKSETVV
+691 TSTTQSETVV
-701 ASPAS
+701 ASPDS
-706 DIDVFI
+706 DIDVCI
-712 NKVLNVAITENKAA
+712 KEVLTVAITENKAA

-777 NSAIAQGAGIHAK
+777 NSAIAQGAGIHAQ

-800 FTFANNTVQ
+800 FTFANNTVK
-809 ATEDPEPEVTQ
+809 ATENPGPEVTQ
-820 PEENVP
+820 PEGTAPSDGENLP
-826 SEEENPSSTP
+826 STSNDGQDQNPSSE
-836 NNGQN
+836 NE
-841 QNTSPANRQ
+841 S
-850 NQEQSG
+850 NQEQP
-856 VEESGSEEASDVNSE
+856 EAESRASEEASDVSSGQEENEEGSASASSSARNS
-871 QKVESEGVSD
+871 ESEGRSD
-881 SNGSNQQESPVIS
+881 SNEADQPEALVSSN
-894 PSEDNDQ
+894 SENSDQ
-901 AEGSDSTS
+901 AAGSDSTPS
-909 SSETNNGNSDSG
+909 PEINGESET
-921 DQNLSE
+921 QHLPE
-927 ESQEKSPTEETQN
+927 TSPETSSTEETLN
-940 STSENNAESNNNSS
+940 STSENNVESNNNSS
-954 NTDSTAST
+954 HTESTANTD
-962 GSTEGNQNSQTD
+962 STEGNQDSQTG
-974 DQENSDVNSGQ
+974 DQEH
-985 EVENEGVSDSN
+985 
-996 GSNQQESPVI
+996 
-1006 SPSEDNDQAE
+1006 
-1016 GSDSTSSSETNNGNS
+1016 
-1031 DSGDQNLSEESQEKS
+1031 
-1046 PTEETQNSTS
+1046 
-1056 ENNAESNNS
+1056 
-1065 SNTDSTASTGS
+1065 
-1076 TEENQNSQTDD
+1076 
-1087 QENSDVNSEQK
+1087 
-1098 VESEGVSDSNGS
+1098 
-1110 NQQESQVISP
+1110 
-1120 SENND
+1120 
-1125 QAEGSGSTSSSEN
+1125 
-1138 GQNQEQSGVEESGSE
+1138 
-1153 EASDVNSEQKVESE
+1153 
-1167 EVSDS
+1167 
-1172 NGSNQQESQVISPS
+1172 
-1186 ENNDQAEGSGSTSSS
+1186 
-1201 EKNDGNSESGDQN
+1201 
-1214 LSEESQEKSPTEE
+1214 
-1227 TQNSTSGNNAES
+1227 
-1239 NNNSSN
+1239 
-1245 TDSTASTGSTEGNQ
+1245 
-1259 NSQTDDQ
+1259 
-1266 ENRDSNENE
+1266 RDSNEDE
-1275 SVSSSDGSE
+1275 SVSSSDGSA
-1284 EQHTESENTN
+1284 EQPTASENTN
-1294 SHVPSQSDLSET
+1294 SRVSSPSNLSET
-1306 NSETSEANTS
+1306 NGETSEATPS
-1316 EHAQNGEQTSENADS
+1316 AHTQTGEQTSENSEPSSADS
-1331 STKENELSE
+1331 SEPS
-1340 VENTESSSAVSSESP
+1340 
-1355 TNSQEPQ
+1355 TNSPGAQAA
-1362 TTASSRVAILSS
+1362 ASSRIAILSS
-1374 TDTVGSS
+1374 TNTVGSS
-1381 SATSSTSEASGSD
+1381 SVTPPTSESSGS
-1394 TSEGESESEAASPD
+1394 TEGEGESESEAAGPGASQP
-1408 APQTEGSS
+1408 EGSS
-1416 DAPTLVAGGA
+1416 ASPTLVAGGA

-1443 SNNKVID
+1443 SNNTVID
-1450 NKPSGSKANVLGG
+1450 NKNSGSTANVLGG

-1470 LDINNES
+1470 LDINNGS

-1489 SSKSTVGQVAGG
+1489 SSESTTGQVAGG

-1515 FSKNSATHEGT
+1515 FSKNSATHKGT
-1526 NPKNGGTTLK
+1526 NLK

-1549 SISKGASFSENIA
+1549 SISKGARFSENTA
-1562 DIGSAIGLVADAIPV
+1562 DIGSAIGLVAGAIPV
-1577 DNNSGTA
+1577 DNNPVTA
-1584 TVSDPGTPSTTP
+1584 TVSDPATPNTTP
-1596 DTQNK
+1596 DSQNK

-1674 KSTTVISTENVK
+1674 NSTAVLSTEAVQ

-1694 QIADTNG
+1694 QIAATNG
-1701 TQPTSQTTTDNLP
+1701 TQPASQTPENLP
-1714 LTLIASGGN
+1714 LKLIASGGN

-1734 AADIGQSTFCS
+1734 GVDTGQSTFCS
-1745 IGGDVKLSM
+1745 IGGDVKLTM

-1759 KTISFFDAIQT
+1759 KTISFFDAIRT
-1770 TTKKTGTQAS
+1770 TTKKTGTQAA
-1780 AYDTLDINKSNN
+1780 AYDTLDINKSND
-1792 PKTVNSAFTGTIM
+1792 TGAVNSAFTGTIM

-1868 INSLTIDLS
+1868 INNLTIDLS
-1877 SVGTTVSSGG
+1877 SVGTTVSPGG

-1896 IVDTNTAGGGNSGA
+1896 IVDTTG
-1910 QPGGSSGA
+1910 GGSSGA
-1918 PTGGGN
+1918 QTGGTSGTQPGGSGGDQTGGSN
-1924 GGAES
+1924 GSVDS
-1929 NPGNGSSSSS
+1929 NSGGGSSSGS
-1939 PDANNTGSGSS
+1939 PDANSAGSGSS
-1950 STNTDQSNVSGGN
+1950 STSTDQGN
-1963 GASSS
+1963 GSGESGASPSDASSSPTSASSS
-1968 ADSGSSTP
+1968 AP
-1976 SSSSPLPTAA
+1976 SPAA
-1986 SAQASITKNLTA
+1986 ALAQASITKNLTA
-1998 ATPAAPTAPGT
+1998 ATPAAPAVPAT
-2009 TGNQVILDGVIT
+2009 TGNKVIIDGVIT

-2032 PALGSDQT
+2032 PALGSNQT

-2046 PTDSSKMQA
+2046 PTDASKMQA

-2061 GDVSPVKGYTGTL
+2061 GDVSPQKGYTGNL
-2074 TLDLSNLQNGIQANW
+2074 TLDLSDLKKGIQAQW
-2089 TFNSYRQWA
+2089 TFKSYRQWV
-2098 YIPRDNHFYANSIIG
+2098 YIPRDNHFYANSILG

-2145 SGVGTMLSQRG
+2145 SGVGTKLSQRG

-2201 HNYTHKGSEY
+2201 RNYTHKGSEY

-2268 DLGWLAALRLSSILK
+2268 DLGWLAALRLSSVLK
-2283 APKQGDSKRISVFGE
+2283 APTQGDSKRISVFGE

-2324 RNLAIPLGIALE
+2324 RNLATPLGIALE

>member
-18 TEASTSESP
+18 TEASSSESP
-27 ITITDLSSNRTGTF
+27 KTIKDLSSDRTGSP
-41 SSQFTEIIPEGGAEY
+41 SSQFTEIIPDGGAEY
-56 KISGNV
+56 KISGDV

-68 NISEEI
+68 NIPEEI
-74 QEPSSDPEQEENDDN
+74 KEPSSGSEPEENVGN
-89 DEESSLE
+89 DEG
-96 SPNTVTEE
+96 SPSDSQNTDADADTDTEE
-104 NSSPET
+104 NSSPGT
-110 PGDNSQ
+110 QGDDSQ
-116 TSSPQEAER
+116 TSSSPDTERAAE
-125 GPEESSSST
+125 GSSPSTTNSSSST
-134 TTSSPSTPSEQT
+134 SPEQPLS
-146 QNNAIALRSF
+146 NAIALRSF
-156 LYSLQAETEETGQT
+156 LYSLQAETEEPAPT
-170 PQEGVSSE
+170 PQEDVSSG
-178 EPTPPESTE
+178 EPTPPESV
-187 EDQQGSTEEGQ
+187 EEGQ
-198 EKPNVQNTTSGGGAF
+198 QEPSVNNTTSGGGAF
-213 YNNHTGPLSFV
+213 YNNHTGTLSFI
-224 NNPEN
+224 NDPAN
-229 PGSLTLSKIRVTGE
+229 PGSLTLSKIRVTGA

-256 DLKQLVLAENLSK
+256 DLKQLVLEENLSK
-269 KAGGAILGE
+269 QAGGAILGE

-292 KNAVEVTFVDQSE
+292 KNAVKVTFVNPSE
-305 TQTPSAGSETEVPS
+305 PKDPS
-319 DSSNDSDHSSSG
+319 DSSEPEAPSVSSNDSDNRASSG
-331 GDSSGVSSTP
+331 GSDGAPSTV
-341 QAIAFSRFLS
+341 QANAFSRFLS
-351 ASPSTDSQPEEA
+351 ASPSADPQPKET
-363 ENTDS
+363 ENTNS
-368 SVKIELGCGGGIY
+368 TLNFELGCGGGIY
-381 SKGKLTVSNSK
+381 SKDKLTVSNSK

-408 YSEEDISVSTAEK
+408 YSENDISVSTAEK

-428 AGVVGKESATDK
+428 AGVVGTESATDK
-440 EQTPTDPEQVS
+440 EQTPTDPEQGS
-451 PESSPDSTD
+451 PESPPDSIS
-460 SQPSST
+460 SQPSAPGST
-466 TSARLTQLSL
+466 NSQPGSTASARLTQLSL
-476 TLSASTEGG
+476 TRSASTGASG
-485 GSNGQENSLQQDEE
+485 PSGQENSSQQGEQDSANNQLREASEDTQQDG
-499 DSEDNQQEE
+499 QG
-508 ASSNESQDAD
+508 SSTESQNAD
-518 QSNSETNQSPDSESP
+518 QSASTNDQSSDSGS
-533 SPTPPQSPTTEV
+533 SSTTPPQSPTTEV
-545 IKPVVGRGGA
+545 IQHVVGSGGA
-555 VYTEKSLTVTD
+555 IYTKKSLTVTD
-566 VTQIELVNNSATGA
+566 VTKIELVKNSATGD

-591 FTTTASNTSDARDP
+591 FTTTTASDTSAARDP
-605 GETTISDNKA
+605 GETIISENKA

-659 EKPETE
+659 EKSETE

-671 SPSSPEGPAAAAKTS
+671 SASSAVPAAAAKIS
-686 RFVAM
+686 RFVAT
-691 TSTPKSETVV
+691 TSTPESETVV
-701 ASPAS
+701 DSPDS

-777 NSAIAQGAGIHAK
+777 NSAIAQGAGIHAQ

-800 FTFANNTVQ
+800 FTFANNTVK
-809 ATEDPEPEVTQ
+809 ATENPGPEVTQ
-820 PEENVP
+820 PEEKVP
-826 SEEENPSSTP
+826 SEGENLPTPPNNEQDQNPSP
-836 NNGQN
+836 E
-841 QNTSPANRQ
+841 NRQ
-850 NQEQSG
+850 NPEQPGAEASDSAEASDENSDQEAESEVVSNSNESG
-856 VEESGSEEASDVNSE
+856 QPEALVSRNSENSDQAEAGGSGSEETSDVSGGQE
-871 QKVESEGVSD
+871 GESE
-881 SNGSNQQESPVIS
+881 
-894 PSEDNDQ
+894 
-901 AEGSDSTS
+901 EGSASTS
-909 SSETNNGNSDSG
+909 SPETNGENSGSG
-921 DQNLSE
+921 AQNLSA
-927 ESQEKSPTEETQN
+927 ESQG
-940 STSENNAESNNNSS
+940 TSEN
-954 NTDSTAST
+954 
-962 GSTEGNQNSQTD
+962 TEP
-974 DQENSDVNSGQ
+974 
-985 EVENEGVSDSN
+985 EVENSE
-996 GSNQQESPVI
+996 
-1006 SPSEDNDQAE
+1006 PS
-1016 GSDSTSSSETNNGNS
+1016 S
-1031 DSGDQNLSEESQEKS
+1031 
-1046 PTEETQNSTS
+1046 
-1056 ENNAESNNS
+1056 
-1065 SNTDSTASTGS
+1065 
-1076 TEENQNSQTDD
+1076 
-1087 QENSDVNSEQK
+1087 
-1098 VESEGVSDSNGS
+1098 
-1110 NQQESQVISP
+1110 
-1120 SENND
+1120 
-1125 QAEGSGSTSSSEN
+1125 
-1138 GQNQEQSGVEESGSE
+1138 
-1153 EASDVNSEQKVESE
+1153 
-1167 EVSDS
+1167 
-1172 NGSNQQESQVISPS
+1172 
-1186 ENNDQAEGSGSTSSS
+1186 
-1201 EKNDGNSESGDQN
+1201 
-1214 LSEESQEKSPTEE
+1214 
-1227 TQNSTSGNNAES
+1227 
-1239 NNNSSN
+1239 
-1245 TDSTASTGSTEGNQ
+1245 
-1259 NSQTDDQ
+1259 
-1266 ENRDSNENE
+1266 
-1275 SVSSSDGSE
+1275 
-1284 EQHTESENTN
+1284 
-1294 SHVPSQSDLSET
+1294 
-1306 NSETSEANTS
+1306 
-1316 EHAQNGEQTSENADS
+1316 ADS
-1331 STKENELSE
+1331 SEL
-1340 VENTESSSAVSSESP
+1340 P
-1355 TNSQEPQ
+1355 TSNQGAQ
-1362 TTASSRVAILSS
+1362 ANASSRVAILSS
-1374 TDTVGSS
+1374 TNTVVSS
-1381 SATSSTSEASGSD
+1381 SADPSPSEASGSGAGGED
-1394 TSEGESESEAASPD
+1394 SRSTAGGEGSQSAEAGPD
-1408 APQTEGSS
+1408 EPQTAGSN
-1416 DAPTLVAGGA
+1416 DTPTLVAGGA

-1443 SNNKVID
+1443 SKNTVID
-1450 NKPSGSKANVLGG
+1450 NKNSGSTANVLGG

-1470 LDINNES
+1470 LDINNEN
-1477 SNRSIIFSDNSV
+1477 SNRSIVFSENSV
-1489 SSKSTVGQVAGG
+1489 SSESTTGQVAGG

-1515 FSKNSATHEGT
+1515 FSKNSATHKGAT
-1526 NPKNGGTTLK
+1526 HK

-1549 SISKGASFSENIA
+1549 SISKGARFSENTA
-1562 DIGSAIGLVADAIPV
+1562 DIGSAIGLVAGAIPV
-1577 DNNSGTA
+1577 DNNSGAA
-1584 TVSDPGTPSTTP
+1584 TVSDPATPSTTSDP
-1596 DTQNK
+1596 KNK

-1674 KSTTVISTENVK
+1674 NSTAAISTEAVK

-1694 QIADTNG
+1694 QIANTNVA
-1701 TQPTSQTTTDNLP
+1701 QPTSQTPPTTTPENLP
-1714 LTLIASGGN
+1714 LKLIASGGN

-1734 AADIGQSTFCS
+1734 APNIGQSTFCS

-1759 KTISFFDAIQT
+1759 KTISFFDAIRT
-1770 TTKKTGTQAS
+1770 TTKKTGTRAD
-1780 AYDTLDINKSNN
+1780 AYDTLDINNSND
-1792 PKTVNSAFTGTIM
+1792 PKAVNSAFTGTIM

-1838 ISFEQKEGSSLIM
+1838 ISFDQREGSSLIM

-1868 INSLTIDLS
+1868 INNLTIDLS
-1877 SVGTTVSSGG
+1877 SVGTTVSPGG

-1896 IVDTNTAGGGNSGA
+1896 IVDTTGGGNSGA
-1910 QPGGSSGA
+1910 QGGSSGTQ
-1918 PTGGGN
+1918 PGGGS
-1924 GGAES
+1924 GGADS
-1929 NPGNGSSSSS
+1929 NP
-1939 PDANNTGSGSS
+1939 GSGSS
-1950 STNTDQSNVSGGN
+1950 GSSQDANSAGNGGSSTGTDQSNGSGDG
-1963 GASSS
+1963 GASSP
-1968 ADSGSSTP
+1968 AA
-1976 SSSSPLPTAA
+1976 SSPSAPASNSAPSPAAA

-1998 ATPAAPTAPGT
+1998 ATPAAPAVPAT
-2009 TGNQVILDGVIT
+2009 TGNKVIIDGVIT

-2032 PALGSDQT
+2032 PALGSNQT

-2046 PTDSSKMQA
+2046 PTDASKMQA

-2061 GDVSPVKGYTGTL
+2061 GDVSPQKGYTGNL
-2074 TLDLSNLQNGIQANW
+2074 TLDLSDLKKGIQAQW
-2089 TFNSYRQWA
+2089 TFKSYRQWV
-2098 YIPRDNHFYANSIIG
+2098 YIPRDNHFYANSILG

-2145 SGVGTMLSQRG
+2145 SGVGTKLSQRG

-2268 DLGWLAALRLSSILK
+2268 DLGWLAALRLSSVLK
-2283 APKQGDSKRISVFGE
+2283 APTQGDSKRISVFGE

-2324 RNLAIPLGIALE
+2324 RNLATPLGIALE

>member
-27 ITITDLSSNRTGTF
+27 KEIKDLSSSRTD
-41 SSQFTEIIPEGGAEY
+41 SSSSPFTETIPEGGAEY
-56 KISGNV
+56 KISGDV

-68 NISEEI
+68 NIPEEI
-74 QEPSSDPEQEENDDN
+74 KEPSLDSGQEEDVETDEEASSGSQNTEENPSQENQEEN
-89 DEESSLE
+89 SH
-96 SPNTVTEE
+96 
-104 NSSPET
+104 
-110 PGDNSQ
+110 
-116 TSSPQEAER
+116 TSSSDTQEDNAQQPSSQQAASA
-125 GPEESSSST
+125 PEGNSSST
-134 TTSSPSTPSEQT
+134 PTTSPSPSSSQT

-156 LYSLQAETEETGQT
+156 QYSLQAETEEQVQQSQDGGSGEATT
-170 PQEGVSSE
+170 
-178 EPTPPESTE
+178 STETRE
-187 EDQQGSTEEGQ
+187 EDQQEQSV
-198 EKPNVQNTTSGGGAF
+198 KNTSSGGGAF
-213 YNNHTGPLSFV
+213 YNPHDGTLSLV

-256 DLKQLVLAENLSK
+256 DLKQLVLTENLSK

-278 STVTISGVDTLTFS
+278 STVTITGVDTLTFS
-292 KNAVEVTFVDQSE
+292 KNAVEVTFVDKPE
-305 TQTPSAGSETEVPS
+305 TQKPSGDSESADSS
-319 DSSNDSDHSSSG
+319 DSSDSDHSSSSS
-331 GDSSGVSSTP
+331 DSSDSHSSSGNSNGVSSDA
-341 QAIAFSRFLS
+341 QAVAFSRFLS
-351 ASPSTDSQPEEA
+351 ASPSVEPQPEEA
-363 ENTDS
+363 ENANSTLN
-368 SVKIELGCGGGIY
+368 VKLGCGGGIY
-381 SKGKLTVSNSK
+381 SKGKLTVSDSK
-392 EISFNENSA
+392 EISFDKNSA

-408 YSEEDISVSTAEK
+408 YSEDDISVSSAEK
-421 VLFTGNT
+421 VLFEGNT
-428 AGVVGKESATDK
+428 AGVVGKESATDNK
-440 EQTPTDPEQVS
+440 QPPTDQEQGS
-451 PESSPDSTD
+451 QESTPDSTA
-460 SQPSST
+460 SQQSPSNST
-466 TSARLTQLSL
+466 NSQQSSLTSARLTQLSL
-476 TLSASTEGG
+476 TRSASAESG
-485 GSNGQENSLQQDEE
+485 GSTGQENTSQQNVQA
-499 DSEDNQQEE
+499 SEDTQQGQETSQQQEGQE
-508 ASSNESQDAD
+508 SENHQQEQAPENNRQGDASSDESQDAE
-518 QSNSETNQSPDSESP
+518 QSASESDPSSGGGSP
-533 SPTPPQSPTTEV
+533 SPTTPQSPTTED

-555 VYTEKSLTVTD
+555 VYTEKSLTITD
-566 VTQIELVNNSATGA
+566 VTKLELVKNSATGA
-580 GGAIYAADKVA
+580 GGAIYATDKVA
-591 FTTTASNTSDARDP
+591 FTTTTASNTSDARDP
-605 GETTISDNKA
+605 GETTISDNEA
-615 SGCGGGVCTKAFS
+615 SGCGGGVCTKVFS

-637 SKNTSEKS
+637 SKNTSKES

-653 DALKTP
+653 ASLKTP
-659 EKPETE
+659 ESLKPEQ
-665 PSTTPP
+665 STTPQ
-671 SPSSPEGPAAAAKTS
+671 SPSSPEVAAAAAKIS
-686 RFVAM
+686 RFVAT
-691 TSTPKSETVV
+691 TSTPESETVV
-701 ASPAS
+701 DSPDS

-777 NSAIAQGAGIHAK
+777 NSAIAQGAGIHAQ

-800 FTFANNTVQ
+800 FTFANNTVK
-809 ATEDPEPEVTQ
+809 ATENPGPEVTQ
-820 PEENVP
+820 PEEKVP
-826 SEEENPSSTP
+826 SEGENLPTPPNNEQDQNPSP
-836 NNGQN
+836 E
-841 QNTSPANRQ
+841 NRQ
-850 NQEQSG
+850 NPEQPGAEASDSAEASDENSDQEAESEVVSNSNESG
-856 VEESGSEEASDVNSE
+856 QPEALVSRNSENSDQAEAGGSGSEETSDVSGGQE
-871 QKVESEGVSD
+871 GESE
-881 SNGSNQQESPVIS
+881 
-894 PSEDNDQ
+894 
-901 AEGSDSTS
+901 EGSASTS
-909 SSETNNGNSDSG
+909 SPETNGENSGSG
-921 DQNLSE
+921 AQNLSA
-927 ESQEKSPTEETQN
+927 ESQG
-940 STSENNAESNNNSS
+940 TSEN
-954 NTDSTAST
+954 
-962 GSTEGNQNSQTD
+962 TEP
-974 DQENSDVNSGQ
+974 
-985 EVENEGVSDSN
+985 EVENSE
-996 GSNQQESPVI
+996 
-1006 SPSEDNDQAE
+1006 PS
-1016 GSDSTSSSETNNGNS
+1016 S
-1031 DSGDQNLSEESQEKS
+1031 
-1046 PTEETQNSTS
+1046 
-1056 ENNAESNNS
+1056 
-1065 SNTDSTASTGS
+1065 
-1076 TEENQNSQTDD
+1076 
-1087 QENSDVNSEQK
+1087 
-1098 VESEGVSDSNGS
+1098 
-1110 NQQESQVISP
+1110 
-1120 SENND
+1120 
-1125 QAEGSGSTSSSEN
+1125 
-1138 GQNQEQSGVEESGSE
+1138 
-1153 EASDVNSEQKVESE
+1153 
-1167 EVSDS
+1167 
-1172 NGSNQQESQVISPS
+1172 
-1186 ENNDQAEGSGSTSSS
+1186 
-1201 EKNDGNSESGDQN
+1201 
-1214 LSEESQEKSPTEE
+1214 
-1227 TQNSTSGNNAES
+1227 
-1239 NNNSSN
+1239 
-1245 TDSTASTGSTEGNQ
+1245 
-1259 NSQTDDQ
+1259 
-1266 ENRDSNENE
+1266 
-1275 SVSSSDGSE
+1275 
-1284 EQHTESENTN
+1284 
-1294 SHVPSQSDLSET
+1294 
-1306 NSETSEANTS
+1306 
-1316 EHAQNGEQTSENADS
+1316 ADS
-1331 STKENELSE
+1331 SEL
-1340 VENTESSSAVSSESP
+1340 P
-1355 TNSQEPQ
+1355 TSNQGAQ
-1362 TTASSRVAILSS
+1362 ANASSRVAILSS
-1374 TDTVGSS
+1374 TNTVVSS
-1381 SATSSTSEASGSD
+1381 SADPSPSEASGSGAGGED
-1394 TSEGESESEAASPD
+1394 SRSTAGGEGSQSAEAGPD
-1408 APQTEGSS
+1408 EPQTAGSN
-1416 DAPTLVAGGA
+1416 DTPTLVAGGA

-1443 SNNKVID
+1443 SKNTVID
-1450 NKPSGSKANVLGG
+1450 NKNSGSTANVLGG

-1470 LDINNES
+1470 LDINNEN
-1477 SNRSIIFSDNSV
+1477 SNRSIVFSENSV
-1489 SSKSTVGQVAGG
+1489 SSESTTGQVAGG

-1515 FSKNSATHEGT
+1515 FSKNSATHKGAT
-1526 NPKNGGTTLK
+1526 HK

-1549 SISKGASFSENIA
+1549 SISKGARFSENTA
-1562 DIGSAIGLVADAIPV
+1562 DIGSAIGLVAGAIPV
-1577 DNNSGTA
+1577 DNNSGAA
-1584 TVSDPGTPSTTP
+1584 TVSDPATPSTTSDP
-1596 DTQNK
+1596 KNK

-1674 KSTTVISTENVK
+1674 NSTAAISTEAVK

-1694 QIADTNG
+1694 QIANTNVA
-1701 TQPTSQTTTDNLP
+1701 QPTSQTPTTTTPENLP
-1714 LTLIASGGN
+1714 LKLIASGGN

-1734 AADIGQSTFCS
+1734 APNIGQSTFCS

-1759 KTISFFDAIQT
+1759 KTISFFDAIRT
-1770 TTKKTGTQAS
+1770 TTKKTGTRAD
-1780 AYDTLDINKSNN
+1780 AYDTLDINNSND
-1792 PKTVNSAFTGTIM
+1792 PKAVNSAFTGTIM

-1838 ISFEQKEGSSLIM
+1838 ISFDQREGSSLIM

-1868 INSLTIDLS
+1868 INNLTIDLS
-1877 SVGTTVSSGG
+1877 SVGTTVSPGG

-1896 IVDTNTAGGGNSGA
+1896 IVDTTSGGNSGA
-1910 QPGGSSGA
+1910 QGGSGGAPAGGSSGDA
-1918 PTGGGN
+1918 
-1924 GGAES
+1924 AS
-1929 NPGNGSSSSS
+1929 NPGNGGADSNPSNGSSGGS
-1939 PDANNTGSGSS
+1939 PDATNDGSGSG
-1950 STNTDQSNVSGGN
+1950 STGTDQSNVSEGN
-1963 GASSS
+1963 GASSP
-1968 ADSGSSTP
+1968 AASSPAAPASSPTP
-1976 SSSSPLPTAA
+1976 SPAVA

-1998 ATPAAPTAPGT
+1998 ATPAVPANPGT
-2009 TGNQVILDGVIT
+2009 IGNKVIIDGVIT

-2046 PTDSSKMQA
+2046 PKDSNKMQA
-2055 QKVVLT
+2055 QKVVLS
-2061 GDVSPVKGYTGTL
+2061 GDISPAKGYTGNL
-2074 TLDLSNLQNGIQANW
+2074 TLDLNNLQNGIQAIW
-2089 TFNSYRQWA
+2089 TFKSYRQWV
-2098 YIPRDNHFYANSIIG
+2098 YIPRDNHFYANSILG

-2145 SGVGTMLSQRG
+2145 SGVGTKLSQRG

-2162 MTYYSRGASVALD
+2162 MSYYSRGASVALD

-2201 HNYTHKGSEY
+2201 RNYTHKGSEY

-2268 DLGWLAALRLSSILK
+2268 DLGWLAALRLSSVLK
-2283 APKQGDSKRISVFGE
+2283 APTQGDSKRISVFGE

-2324 RNLAIPLGIALE
+2324 RNLAIPLGLALE

>member
-18 TEASTSESP
+18 TEANSSESP
-27 ITITDLSSNRTGTF
+27 TESQIKHIDLNSNRTGS
-41 SSQFTEIIPEGGAEY
+41 SSQFTEIVPEGGAEY
-56 KISGNV
+56 EISGNV

-74 QEPSSDPEQEENDDN
+74 QEPSSTPEQEENEET
-89 DEESSLE
+89 DEDSSLD
-96 SPNTVTEE
+96 SRNTEE
-104 NSSPET
+104 TPPSPSSET
-110 PGDNSQ
+110 QEDDSPA
-116 TSSPQEAER
+116 SSPQEAESA
-125 GPEESSSST
+125 PEEPSSST
-134 TTSSPSTPSEQT
+134 TTASQSTSSDQP

-156 LYSLQAETEETGQT
+156 LYSLQTETEERAPASPDGS
-170 PQEGVSSE
+170 SSE
-178 EPTPPESTE
+178 APTPPES
-187 EDQQGSTEEGQ
+187 EEGGQQ
-198 EKPNVQNTTSGGGAF
+198 EQSVKNTSSGGGAF
-213 YNNHTGPLSFV
+213 YNNHEGELSLV
-224 NNPEN
+224 NNPAN
-229 PGSLTLSKIRVTGE
+229 PGSLTLSNIRVTGA

-256 DLKQLVLAENLSK
+256 NLKQLVLEENLSK
-269 KAGGAILGE
+269 QAGGAILGE
-278 STVTISGVDTLTFS
+278 STVTITGVDTLTFS
-292 KNAVEVTFVDQSE
+292 KNAVKVTFVDKSE
-305 TQTPSAGSETEVPS
+305 TQNPSGGSGTGDSS
-319 DSSNDSDHSSSG
+319 DSSEAEGSSGSSNDSANNSSG
-331 GDSSGVSSTP
+331 GDSNGVSAAA
-341 QAIAFSRFLS
+341 QAAAFSRFLS
-351 ASPSTDSQPEEA
+351 ASTSTDPQPGEA

-368 SVKIELGCGGGIY
+368 TLNVKLGCGGGIY
-381 SKGKLTVSNSK
+381 SKGKLTVSDSK
-392 EISFNENSA
+392 EISFDKNSA

-408 YSEEDISVSTAEK
+408 YSEDDISVSTAEK

-428 AGVVGKESATDK
+428 AGVVGKESTTDK
-440 EQTPTDPEQVS
+440 EQTPTDQEQGS
-451 PESSPDSTD
+451 QGTEQD
-460 SQPSST
+460 SQEGSPGSTGSQESATNSASSQQSSIA
-466 TSARLTQLSL
+466 SARLTQLSL
-476 TLSASTEGG
+476 TRSASAESGGSQSQENTSQQNVQASNDTQQGQETSPQQEGAVSEGNQQTEQAPENNRQGDASENHQQGEQASSTENQNDNQSASENDQSSGG
-485 GSNGQENSLQQDEE
+485 GSS
-499 DSEDNQQEE
+499 
-508 ASSNESQDAD
+508 
-518 QSNSETNQSPDSESP
+518 
-533 SPTPPQSPTTEV
+533 SPTSPQSPTTEV

-566 VTQIELVNNSATGA
+566 VTKIELVNNSATGA
-580 GGAIYAADKVA
+580 GGAIYATDKVA
-591 FTTTASNTSDARDP
+591 FTTTTASNAGDARDP
-605 GETTISDNKA
+605 GETIISENKA

-637 SKNTSEKS
+637 SKNTSKES

-653 DALKTP
+653 AALKTP
-659 EKPETE
+659 ESLKTE
-665 PSTTPP
+665 QPVSPP
-671 SPSSPEGPAAAAKTS
+671 SSSPGAPAAAAKTS
-686 RFVAM
+686 RFVAT
-691 TSTPKSETVV
+691 TSTPESETVV
-701 ASPAS
+701 ASPDSA
-706 DIDVFI
+706 IDVCI
-712 NKVLNVAITENKAA
+712 NEVLSVAITENKAA

-777 NSAIAQGAGIHAK
+777 NSAIAQGAGIHAQ

-800 FTFANNTVQ
+800 FTFANNTVK
-809 ATEDPEPEVTQ
+809 ATENPGPEVTQ
-820 PEENVP
+820 PEGTAP
-826 SEEENPSSTP
+826 SEGENPPSTS
-836 NNGQN
+836 NDESNQNASTGNGQD
-841 QNTSPANRQ
+841 
-850 NQEQSG
+850 QEQPGAEGGASEEDSNADSG
-856 VEESGSEEASDVNSE
+856 QEVTGEEGSASNRSNQPEALVSSNSENSDQAEAEGSGSEEASEASSG
-871 QKVESEGVSD
+871 QEGGNEEGSA
-881 SNGSNQQESPVIS
+881 SNEPQASPVRS
-894 PSEDNDQ
+894 SSEDRAQ
-901 AEGSDSTS
+901 EAGSDSTP
-909 SSETNNGNSDSG
+909 SSETNSDSEAH
-921 DQNLSE
+921 NLAE
-927 ESQEKSPTEETQN
+927 TSPETSSTEATH
-940 STSENNAESNNNSS
+940 
-954 NTDSTAST
+954 DST
-962 GSTEGNQNSQTD
+962 
-974 DQENSDVNSGQ
+974 
-985 EVENEGVSDSN
+985 
-996 GSNQQESPVI
+996 P
-1006 SPSEDNDQAE
+1006 
-1016 GSDSTSSSETNNGNS
+1016 
-1031 DSGDQNLSEESQEKS
+1031 
-1046 PTEETQNSTS
+1046 
-1056 ENNAESNNS
+1056 
-1065 SNTDSTASTGS
+1065 
-1076 TEENQNSQTDD
+1076 
-1087 QENSDVNSEQK
+1087 
-1098 VESEGVSDSNGS
+1098 
-1110 NQQESQVISP
+1110 
-1120 SENND
+1120 
-1125 QAEGSGSTSSSEN
+1125 
-1138 GQNQEQSGVEESGSE
+1138 
-1153 EASDVNSEQKVESE
+1153 
-1167 EVSDS
+1167 
-1172 NGSNQQESQVISPS
+1172 
-1186 ENNDQAEGSGSTSSS
+1186 
-1201 EKNDGNSESGDQN
+1201 
-1214 LSEESQEKSPTEE
+1214 
-1227 TQNSTSGNNAES
+1227 
-1239 NNNSSN
+1239 
-1245 TDSTASTGSTEGNQ
+1245 
-1259 NSQTDDQ
+1259 
-1266 ENRDSNENE
+1266 
-1275 SVSSSDGSE
+1275 
-1284 EQHTESENTN
+1284 
-1294 SHVPSQSDLSET
+1294 
-1306 NSETSEANTS
+1306 
-1316 EHAQNGEQTSENADS
+1316 
-1331 STKENELSE
+1331 
-1340 VENTESSSAVSSESP
+1340 ENTESAVENTAPSSAGASESS
-1355 TNSQEPQ
+1355 TNNQGTQ
-1362 TTASSRVAILSS
+1362 ATASSRVAILSS
-1374 TDTVGSS
+1374 TNTVASS
-1381 SATSSTSEASGSD
+1381 GAASSTSESSGSGAGGED
-1394 TSEGESESEAASPD
+1394 SRSGASEGDSESAEASPD
-1408 APQTEGSS
+1408 ESQTAGSN
-1416 DAPTLVAGGA
+1416 DTPTLVAGGA

-1450 NKPSGSKANVLGG
+1450 NKPSESKANVLGG

-1470 LDINNES
+1470 LDINNEN
-1477 SNRSIIFSDNSV
+1477 SNRSIVFSENSA
-1489 SSKSTVGQVAGG
+1489 SSKSTSGQVAGG

-1515 FSKNSATHEGT
+1515 FSKNSATHE
-1526 NPKNGGTTLK
+1526 NTTHK
-1536 DTFGGAIGATTSV
+1536 DTFGGAIGATTAV
-1549 SISKGASFSENIA
+1549 SISKGARFSENTA
-1562 DIGSAIGLVADAIPV
+1562 DIGSAIGLVAGAIPA
-1577 DNNSGTA
+1577 DNNSVTA
-1584 TVSDPGTPSTTP
+1584 TVSDSGTPSTTP
-1596 DTQNK
+1596 DPQNENA
-1601 DTVRLEG
+1601 VRLEG

-1674 KSTTVISTENVK
+1674 NSTTATSKENVQ

-1694 QIADTNG
+1694 QIANTNAA
-1701 TQPTSQTTTDNLP
+1701 QPTSQATTENLP
-1714 LTLIASGGN
+1714 LKLIASGGN

-1734 AADIGQSTFCS
+1734 APAIGQSSFCS

-1759 KTISFFDAIQT
+1759 KTISFFDAIRT

-1780 AYDTLDINKSNN
+1780 AYDTLDINN
-1792 PKTVNSAFTGTIM
+1792 PDDARAVNSAFTGTIM

-1859 QATADGSLV
+1859 QAAADGSLV
-1868 INSLTIDLS
+1868 INNLTIDLS
-1877 SVGTTVSSGG
+1877 SVGTTVSPGG

-1896 IVDTNTAGGGNSGA
+1896 IVDTTGGGNSGA
-1910 QPGGSSGA
+1910 SAGGGSGTQPEGSG
-1918 PTGGGN
+1918 
-1924 GGAES
+1924 
-1929 NPGNGSSSSS
+1929 GSAAS
-1939 PDANNTGSGSS
+1939 NTGSGSS
-1950 STNTDQSNVSGGN
+1950 GSGQGDNNAGSGSSSSTSTDNSNGSESN
-1963 GASSS
+1963 GASSP
-1968 ADSGSSTP
+1968 A
-1976 SSSSPLPTAA
+1976 SSSSSAPASSSTVPAAA

-1998 ATPAAPTAPGT
+1998 ATPAAPAVPAT
-2009 TGNQVILDGVIT
+2009 TGNKVIIDGVIT

-2032 PALGSDQT
+2032 PALGSNQT

-2046 PTDSSKMQA
+2046 PKDPNQMQA

-2061 GDVSPVKGYTGTL
+2061 GDVSPQKGYTGNL
-2074 TLDLSNLQNGIQANW
+2074 TLDLSNLQNGIQAQW
-2089 TFNSYRQWA
+2089 TFKSYRQWV
-2098 YIPRDNHFYANSIIG
+2098 YIPRDNHFYANSILG

-2145 SGVGTMLSQRG
+2145 SGVGTKLSQRG

-2162 MTYYSRGASVALD
+2162 MSYYSRGASVALD

-2225 VMNRGTERTLPLLL
+2225 VMNRGTERTLPLLV

-2268 DLGWLAALRLSSILK
+2268 DLGWLAALRLSSVLK
-2283 APKQGDSKRISVFGE
+2283 APTQGDSKRISVFGE

>member
-18 TEASTSESP
+18 TEANSSESP
-27 ITITDLSSNRTGTF
+27 TESKIKHIDLNSNRTG
-41 SSQFTEIIPEGGAEY
+41 SSSSPFTETVPAEGAEY
-56 KISGNV
+56 KISGDV

-68 NISEEI
+68 NIPEEI
-74 QEPSSDPEQEENDDN
+74 KDPSSAPEGEEDVGNT
-89 DEESSLE
+89 EESSPD
-96 SPNTVTEE
+96 SQNTETNAEE
-104 NSSPET
+104 NPQSSSPGAQGDASPT
-110 PGDNSQ
+110 PSSQ
-116 TSSPQEAER
+116 NAES
-125 GPEESSSST
+125 GTEGSSSST
-134 TTSSPSTPSEQT
+134 PTTSSSTSSDQP

-156 LYSLQAETEETGQT
+156 LYSLQAETEEPAPT
-170 PQEGVSSE
+170 PQEDVSSG
-178 EPTPPESTE
+178 EPTPPESV
-187 EDQQGSTEEGQ
+187 EEGQ
-198 EKPNVQNTTSGGGAF
+198 QEPSVHNTDSGGGAF
-213 YNNHTGPLSFV
+213 CNNHTGTLSFV
-224 NNPEN
+224 NNPAN
-229 PGSLTLSKIRVTGE
+229 PGSLTLSNIRVTGA

-256 DLKQLVLAENLSK
+256 DLKQLVLKENLSK
-269 KAGGAILGE
+269 QAGGAILGE
-278 STVTISGVDTLTFS
+278 STVTISGVDTLTFT
-292 KNAVEVTFVDQSE
+292 KNAVKVTFVDK
-305 TQTPSAGSETEVPS
+305 SETEGSEAEAPS
-319 DSSNDSDHSSSG
+319 VSNNDSDNSASG
-331 GDSSGVSSTP
+331 GSSNGDSAAV
-341 QAIAFSRFLS
+341 QAAAFSRFLS
-351 ASPSTDSQPEEA
+351 ASPSADPQPKEA
-363 ENTDS
+363 ENAAS
-368 SVKIELGCGGGIY
+368 PLNFELGCGGGIY
-381 SKGKLTVSNSK
+381 SKGALTVSDSK

-408 YSEEDISVSTAEK
+408 YSEDEISVSTAEK

-428 AGVVGKESATDK
+428 AGVVGTESATDT
-440 EQTPTDPEQVS
+440 EQTPTDQEQGS
-451 PESSPDSTD
+451 QNTEQGSQPSSPDSTG
-460 SQPSST
+460 SQPRST
-466 TSARLTQLSL
+466 AAARLTQLSL
-476 TLSASTEGG
+476 TRSASTDVGG
-485 GSNGQENSLQQDEE
+485 PNGQENTSQQNGQGSENNRQGE
-499 DSEDNQQEE
+499 ASEDTQPGET
-508 ASSNESQDAD
+508 SSNENQD
-518 QSNSETNQSPDSESP
+518 QSDSENGQPSGSESS
-533 SPTPPQSPTTEV
+533 SPTPPPSSSPEV
-545 IKPVVGRGGA
+545 IQHVVGSGGA
-555 VYTEKSLTVTD
+555 IYTKKSLTVTD
-566 VTQIELVNNSATGA
+566 VTKIELVNNSATGD

-591 FTTTASNTSDARDP
+591 FTTTAASDTSAARDP
-605 GETTISDNKA
+605 GETIISENKA

-653 DALKTP
+653 DALKT
-659 EKPETE
+659 TE
-665 PSTTPP
+665 GVKTEQTTPP
-671 SPSSPEGPAAAAKTS
+671 SSSDPAVPAAAAKIS
-686 RFVAM
+686 RFVAT
-691 TSTPKSETVV
+691 TSTPESETVV
-701 ASPAS
+701 ASPDN

-712 NKVLNVAITENKAA
+712 NKVLSVAITENKAA

-800 FTFANNTVQ
+800 FTFANNTVK
-809 ATEDPEPEVTQ
+809 ATEDPKPEVTQ
-820 PEENVP
+820 PEGTPP
-826 SEEENPSSTP
+826 SEEENLPSTP
-836 NNGQN
+836 NDGQN
-841 QNTSPANRQ
+841 QNPSPGNGQDQAQPGAER
-850 NQEQSG
+850 SD
-856 VEESGSEEASDVNSE
+856 SEEASNADSGQEVTGEEGSASNRSNQPEALVSSNSE
-871 QKVESEGVSD
+871 NS
-881 SNGSNQQESPVIS
+881 
-894 PSEDNDQ
+894 DQ
-901 AEGSDSTS
+901 AEESDSTL
-909 SSETNNGNSDSG
+909 SSEINGENSEG
-921 DQNLSE
+921 GTQTLSE
-927 ESQEKSPTEETQN
+927 GSQG
-940 STSENNAESNNNSS
+940 TSENNVESNNSRNTDSAA
-954 NTDSTAST
+954 NTDST
-962 GSTEGNQNSQTD
+962 E
-974 DQENSDVNSGQ
+974 
-985 EVENEGVSDSN
+985 
-996 GSNQQESPVI
+996 
-1006 SPSEDNDQAE
+1006 
-1016 GSDSTSSSETNNGNS
+1016 
-1031 DSGDQNLSEESQEKS
+1031 GDQN
-1046 PTEETQNSTS
+1046 P
-1056 ENNAESNNS
+1056 
-1065 SNTDSTASTGS
+1065 
-1076 TEENQNSQTDD
+1076 QTD
-1087 QENSDVNSEQK
+1087 N
-1098 VESEGVSDSNGS
+1098 
-1110 NQQESQVISP
+1110 
-1120 SENND
+1120 
-1125 QAEGSGSTSSSEN
+1125 
-1138 GQNQEQSGVEESGSE
+1138 
-1153 EASDVNSEQKVESE
+1153 
-1167 EVSDS
+1167 
-1172 NGSNQQESQVISPS
+1172 
-1186 ENNDQAEGSGSTSSS
+1186 
-1201 EKNDGNSESGDQN
+1201 
-1214 LSEESQEKSPTEE
+1214 
-1227 TQNSTSGNNAES
+1227 
-1239 NNNSSN
+1239 
-1245 TDSTASTGSTEGNQ
+1245 
-1259 NSQTDDQ
+1259 Q
-1266 ENRDSNENE
+1266 ENRVSNENE
-1275 SVSSSDGSE
+1275 SVSSPDESE
-1284 EQHTESENTN
+1284 EQHTESENAN
-1294 SHVPSQSDLSET
+1294 SRDSSQSEPSAANSEQEAASEEGSASTSSPET
-1306 NSETSEANTS
+1306 NGENSGSG
-1316 EHAQNGEQTSENADS
+1316 AQNLSAESQGTSENTEPEVENSEPSSADS
-1331 STKENELSE
+1331 SG
-1340 VENTESSSAVSSESP
+1340 SS
-1355 TNSQEPQ
+1355 TNSQDPQ
-1362 TTASSRVAILSS
+1362 ASASSRVAILSS
-1374 TDTVGSS
+1374 ASTVGSS
-1381 SATSSTSEASGSD
+1381 SVTPPTSEASESAAGG
-1394 TSEGESESEAASPD
+1394 EESESEAAGPGASQP
-1408 APQTEGSS
+1408 AGSS
-1416 DAPTLVAGGA
+1416 DSPTLVAGGA

-1443 SNNKVID
+1443 SKNTVID
-1450 NKPSGSKANVLGG
+1450 NKNSESTANVLGG

-1470 LDINNES
+1470 LDINNGS
-1477 SNRSIIFSDNSV
+1477 SNRSIIFSENSV
-1489 SSKSTVGQVAGG
+1489 SSKSTAGQVAGG

-1515 FSKNSATHEGT
+1515 FSKNSATHEGS
-1526 NPKNGGTTLK
+1526 NHK

-1549 SISKGASFSENIA
+1549 SISKGARFSENTA
-1562 DIGSAIGLVADAIPV
+1562 DIGSAIGLVAGAIPV
-1577 DNNSGTA
+1577 DNNSVPT
-1584 TVSDPGTPSTTP
+1584 TVSDSGTQSTTP

-1644 EEGSAIYFTKEAS
+1644 EDGSAIYFTKEAS

-1674 KSTTVISTENVK
+1674 NSTTATSKENVQ

-1694 QIADTNG
+1694 QIAATNG
-1701 TQPTSQTTTDNLP
+1701 TQPTSQTTDNLP
-1714 LTLIASGGN
+1714 LKLIASGGN

-1734 AADIGQSTFCS
+1734 APNTGQSTFCS

-1759 KTISFFDAIQT
+1759 KTISFFDAIRT
-1770 TTKKTGTQAS
+1770 TTKKTGTRAD
-1780 AYDTLDINKSNN
+1780 AYDTLDINKSNDPN
-1792 PKTVNSAFTGTIM
+1792 TVNSAFTGTIM

-1838 ISFEQKEGSSLIM
+1838 ISFDQREGSSLIM

-1868 INSLTIDLS
+1868 INNLTIDLS
-1877 SVGTTVSSGG
+1877 SVGTTVSPGG

-1896 IVDTNTAGGGNSGA
+1896 IVDTTG
-1910 QPGGSSGA
+1910 GGSSGA
-1918 PTGGGN
+1918 QTGGTSGTQPGGSTGSADSNPSSGSVDSNSGGGGSGSGQDANSAGN
-1924 GGAES
+1924 GG
-1929 NPGNGSSSSS
+1929 
-1939 PDANNTGSGSS
+1939 S
-1950 STNTDQSNVSGGN
+1950 STSTDSSVNGGN

-1968 ADSGSSTP
+1968 ADS
-1976 SSSSPLPTAA
+1976 SSSPAPTSSTTPSPAAA

-1998 ATPAAPTAPGT
+1998 ATPAAPVNPGT
-2009 TGNQVILDGVIT
+2009 IGNKVIIDGVIT

-2032 PALGSDQT
+2032 PALGSNQT

-2046 PTDSSKMQA
+2046 PTDASKMQA

-2061 GDVSPVKGYTGTL
+2061 GDVSPQKGYTGNL
-2074 TLDLSNLQNGIQANW
+2074 TLDLSDLKKGIQAQW
-2089 TFNSYRQWA
+2089 TFKSYRQWV
-2098 YIPRDNHFYANSIIG
+2098 YIPRDNHFYANSILG

-2145 SGVGTMLSQRG
+2145 SGVGTKLSQRG

-2268 DLGWLAALRLSSILK
+2268 DLGWLAALRLSSVLK
-2283 APKQGDSKRISVFGE
+2283 APTQGDSKRISVFGE

-2350 SVAYMPSIYRNSPV
+2350 SLAYMPSIYRNSPV

>member
-18 TEASTSESP
+18 TEASTSESQ
-27 ITITDLSSNRTGTF
+27 IKHTDLNSNRTG
-41 SSQFTEIIPEGGAEY
+41 SSSSPFTETVPEGGAEY
-56 KISGNV
+56 KISGDV

-68 NISEEI
+68 NIPEEI
-74 QEPSSDPEQEENDDN
+74 KDPSLDSGQEEDVEN
-89 DEESSLE
+89 DEG
-96 SPNTVTEE
+96 SPSDSQNTETNAEE
-104 NSSPET
+104 TPQSPSPEA
-110 PGDNSQ
+110 PENNSQ
-116 TSSPQEAER
+116 TSSSPDTER
-125 GPEESSSST
+125 ASEG
-134 TTSSPSTPSEQT
+134 SSPSTTNSSTSTPPEQPLSS
-146 QNNAIALRSF
+146 AIALRSF
-156 LYSLQAETEETGQT
+156 LYSLQAETEEAGQT
-170 PQEGVSSE
+170 SQDGSSSE
-178 EPTPPESTE
+178 ESTLPETIEEGQQGTTE
-187 EDQQGSTEEGQ
+187 EDHQ
-198 EKPNVQNTTSGGGAF
+198 EQSKNTSSGGGAF
-213 YNNHTGPLSFV
+213 YNPHNGPLSLV
-224 NNPEN
+224 NNPAN
-229 PGSLTLSKIRVTGE
+229 PGSLTLSQIRVTGE

-256 DLKQLVLAENLSK
+256 DLKQLVLTENLSK

-305 TQTPSAGSETEVPS
+305 TQKPSGDAEAEGSSAGSGPEAPS
-319 DSSNDSDHSSSG
+319 GSNGNSDTNSSSSSSNE
-331 GDSSGVSSTP
+331 VSAAAA
-341 QAIAFSRFLS
+341 QAAAFSRFLS
-351 ASPSTDSQPEEA
+351 ASSSAEPQPEVP
-363 ENTDS
+363 ENANNS
-368 SVKIELGCGGGIY
+368 LNVKLGCGGGIY
-381 SKGKLTVSNSK
+381 SKGKLTVSDSK

-408 YSEEDISVSTAEK
+408 YSENDISVSTAEK

-428 AGVVGKESATDK
+428 AGVVGKEAATDK
-440 EQTPTDPEQVS
+440 EQTPTDQEQGSQGTEQDS
-451 PESSPDSTD
+451 PQSSPGSTGSQGSTSDSTN
-460 SQPSST
+460 SQQSSIA
-466 TSARLTQLSL
+466 SARLTQLAL
-476 TLSASTEGG
+476 TCSASTEAS
-485 GSNGQENSLQQDEE
+485 GSTGQENTSQQNGQT
-499 DSEDNQQEE
+499 SEGNQQGQ
-508 ASSNESQDAD
+508 ASSNENQD
-518 QSNSETNQSPDSESP
+518 QSASENDQSSGGGSS
-533 SPTPPQSPTTEV
+533 SPTTPQSPTPEV

-566 VTQIELVNNSATGA
+566 VTKIELVKNSATGD

-591 FTTTASNTSDARDP
+591 FTTTTASDTSDARDP
-605 GETTISDNKA
+605 GETTISDNEA
-615 SGCGGGVCTKAFS
+615 SGCGGGVCTKVFS

-637 SKNTSEKS
+637 SKNTSKES

-653 DALKTP
+653 DSLKTP
-659 EKPETE
+659 ESLKPEQ
-665 PSTTPP
+665 STTPQ
-671 SPSSPEGPAAAAKTS
+671 SPSTSGAPAAAAKTS
-686 RFVAM
+686 RFVAT

-701 ASPAS
+701 ASPDS

-712 NKVLNVAITENKAA
+712 DKVLNVSITENKTA

-790 TVTITNTKSA
+790 TVTITNTKST
-800 FTFANNTVQ
+800 FTFANNTVK
-809 ATEDPEPEVTQ
+809 ATEDPKPEENVPSEPEVTQ
-820 PEENVP
+820 PEQSAPSGGENQ
-826 SEEENPSSTP
+826 SSTP
-836 NNGQN
+836 NDGQT
-841 QNTSPANRQ
+841 QNTSPENGQ
-850 NQEQSG
+850 TQEQPG
-856 VEESGSEEASDVNSE
+856 VEGSDSEEASAANSGQE
-871 QKVESEGVSD
+871 AETEGVST
-881 SNGSNQQESPVIS
+881 SNESDQQESQVRS
-894 PSEDNDQ
+894 NSEDGDQ
-901 AEGSDSTS
+901 AEESDSTS
-909 SSETNNGNSDSG
+909 SSTRNNESEA
-921 DQNLSE
+921 QTLSE
-927 ESQEKSPTEETQN
+927 TSQETSSTEETRDSN
-940 STSENNAESNNNSS
+940 SANNVESNNNIS
-954 NTDSTAST
+954 NADNTANT
-962 GSTEGNQNSQTD
+962 GSTEGQQNSQTESL
-974 DQENSDVNSGQ
+974 ENS
-985 EVENEGVSDSN
+985 
-996 GSNQQESPVI
+996 
-1006 SPSEDNDQAE
+1006 
-1016 GSDSTSSSETNNGNS
+1016 SSH
-1031 DSGDQNLSEESQEKS
+1031 
-1046 PTEETQNSTS
+1046 
-1056 ENNAESNNS
+1056 
-1065 SNTDSTASTGS
+1065 
-1076 TEENQNSQTDD
+1076 
-1087 QENSDVNSEQK
+1087 
-1098 VESEGVSDSNGS
+1098 
-1110 NQQESQVISP
+1110 
-1120 SENND
+1120 
-1125 QAEGSGSTSSSEN
+1125 
-1138 GQNQEQSGVEESGSE
+1138 
-1153 EASDVNSEQKVESE
+1153 
-1167 EVSDS
+1167 
-1172 NGSNQQESQVISPS
+1172 
-1186 ENNDQAEGSGSTSSS
+1186 
-1201 EKNDGNSESGDQN
+1201 
-1214 LSEESQEKSPTEE
+1214 
-1227 TQNSTSGNNAES
+1227 
-1239 NNNSSN
+1239 
-1245 TDSTASTGSTEGNQ
+1245 
-1259 NSQTDDQ
+1259 
-1266 ENRDSNENE
+1266 ENE
-1275 SVSSSDGSE
+1275 SVSSSGGSE
-1284 EQHTESENTN
+1284 EQATESENAN
-1294 SHVPSQSDLSET
+1294 SHVSSQSNLSET

-1331 STKENELSE
+1331 STEASEESE
-1340 VENTESSSAVSSESP
+1340 VETSESSSAVSSGSS

-1362 TTASSRVAILSS
+1362 SAASSRVAILSS
-1374 TDTVGSS
+1374 ANTVGSPSAAS
-1381 SATSSTSEASGSD
+1381 SAPEASGSAA
-1394 TSEGESESEAASPD
+1394 SGEGSESEAASPGEN
-1408 APQTEGSS
+1408 QTEGSS
-1416 DAPTLVAGGA
+1416 DKPTLVAGGA

-1443 SNNKVID
+1443 STNKVID
-1450 NKPSGSKANVLGG
+1450 NTNSGSKANVLGG
-1463 AIYAKTS
+1463 AVYAKTS
-1470 LDINNES
+1470 LDINNGS
-1477 SNRSIIFSDNSV
+1477 SNRSIIFSENSV

-1501 AIFSPTVTIKAPVV
+1501 AIFSPRVTINAPVV
-1515 FSKNSATHEGT
+1515 FSKNSATHEGET
-1526 NPKNGGTTLK
+1526 HK

-1549 SISKGASFSENIA
+1549 SLSRGARFSENTA
-1562 DIGSAIGLVADAIPV
+1562 DIGSAIGLVAGAIPV
-1577 DNNSGTA
+1577 DNNSVTT
-1584 TVSDPGTPSTTP
+1584 TVSDPGTSSTTP
-1596 DTQNK
+1596 DPKNK

-1674 KSTTVISTENVK
+1674 TSTAAISTEAVK

-1701 TQPTSQTTTDNLP
+1701 TTTTENLP
-1714 LTLIASGGN
+1714 LKLIASGGN

-1734 AADIGQSTFCS
+1734 APNTGQSTFCS
-1745 IGGDVKLSM
+1745 IGGDVKLTM

-1759 KTISFFDAIQT
+1759 KTISFFDAIRT
-1770 TTKKTGTQAS
+1770 TTKKTGTLAS
-1780 AYDTLDINKSNN
+1780 AYDTLDINKSNDADA
-1792 PKTVNSAFTGTIM
+1792 VNSAFTGTIM

-1838 ISFEQKEGSSLIM
+1838 ISFDQREGSSLIM

-1877 SVGTTVSSGG
+1877 SVGTTVSPGG

-1896 IVDTNTAGGGNSGA
+1896 IVDTTSGGNSGT
-1910 QPGGSSGA
+1910 QGGGGGSQTGGSSGSVD
-1918 PTGGGN
+1918 
-1924 GGAES
+1924 S
-1929 NPGNGSSSSS
+1929 NPSNGSSGSS
-1939 PDANNTGSGSS
+1939 PDANNASGGSS
-1950 STNTDQSNVSGGN
+1950 STIPDQSSGN
-1963 GASSS
+1963 GGSEASPSADSSSS
-1968 ADSGSSTP
+1968 APT
-1976 SSSSPLPTAA
+1976 SSPTTSPAAA

-1998 ATPAAPTAPGT
+1998 ATPAVPANPGT
-2009 TGNQVILDGVIT
+2009 IGNQVIINGVIT

-2032 PALGSDQT
+2032 PALGSNQT

-2046 PTDSSKMQA
+2046 PTDASKMQA

-2061 GDVSPVKGYTGTL
+2061 GDVSPQKGYTGNL
-2074 TLDLSNLQNGIQANW
+2074 TLDLSDLKKGIQAQW
-2089 TFNSYRQWA
+2089 TFKSYRQWA
-2098 YIPRDNHFYANSIIG
+2098 YIPRDNHFYANSILG

-2145 SGVGTMLSQRG
+2145 SGVGTKLSQRG

-2268 DLGWLAALRLSSILK
+2268 DLGWLAALRLSSVLK
-2283 APKQGDSKRISVFGE
+2283 APTQGDSKRISVFGE

-2350 SVAYMPSIYRNSPV
+2350 SLAYMPSIYRNSPV

>member
-18 TEASTSESP
+18 TEASSSESP
-27 ITITDLSSNRTGTF
+27 TESQIEIKDLSSDRTGS
-41 SSQFTEIIPEGGAEY
+41 SSQFTEIIPDGGAEY
-56 KISGNV
+56 QISGNV

-68 NISEEI
+68 NIPEEI
-74 QEPSSDPEQEENDDN
+74 KDPSSTPGQEENDETA
-89 DEESSLE
+89 EESSLE
-96 SPNTVTEE
+96 SRNTETNTEE
-104 NSSPET
+104 NHSSET
-110 PGDNSQ
+110 QGD
-116 TSSPQEAER
+116 TSPASSSQEADSA
-125 GPEESSSST
+125 PEGSSSST
-134 TTSSPSTPSEQT
+134 TTSSPSTPSEQP
-146 QNNAIALRSF
+146 QSNAIALRSF
-156 LYSLQAETEETGQT
+156 LYSLQAETEEPVPASQDG
-170 PQEGVSSE
+170 SSSG
-178 EPTPPESTE
+178 EPTSPEPTE
-187 EDQQGSTEEGQ
+187 EDQQ
-198 EKPNVQNTTSGGGAF
+198 KPEVNNTTSGGGAF
-213 YNNHTGPLSFV
+213 CNNHTGKLSLV

-229 PGSLTLSKIRVTGE
+229 PGSLTLSQIRVTGA

-256 DLKQLVLAENLSK
+256 NLKQLVLEENLSK
-269 KAGGAILGE
+269 QAGGAILGE
-278 STVTISGVDTLTFS
+278 STVTISGVDTLTFT
-292 KNAVEVTFVDQSE
+292 KNAVKVTFVDKSE
-305 TQTPSAGSETEVPS
+305 TQNPPAGSETTDPS
-319 DSSNDSDHSSSG
+319 DSSSGSDNSSPS
-331 GDSSGVSSTP
+331 GDSNGAPSAP
-341 QAIAFSRFLS
+341 QAAAFSRFLS
-351 ASPSTDSQPEEA
+351 ASSNAEPQPNKT
-363 ENTDS
+363 ENTNS
-368 SVKIELGCGGGIY
+368 TLNFELGCGGGIY
-381 SKGKLTVSNSK
+381 SKDKLTVSDSK

-408 YSEEDISVSTAEK
+408 YSEKDISVSAAEK

-428 AGVVGKESATDK
+428 AGVVGTASATDT
-440 EQTPTDPEQVS
+440 EQTPTDQEQGSQNTEQVS
-451 PESSPDSTD
+451 PDSAPGSTSSQGSSPDSTD
-460 SQPSST
+460 SQPRST
-466 TSARLTQLSL
+466 AAARLTQLSL
-476 TLSASTEGG
+476 TRSASTDSGE
-485 GSNGQENSLQQDEE
+485 SHDQETSPQQNGQGSENNRQG
-499 DSEDNQQEE
+499 E
-508 ASSNESQDAD
+508 ASSNENTNPD
-518 QSNSETNQSPDSESP
+518 QAASGSDQSPDSP
-533 SPTPPQSPTTEV
+533 SSDSEPSSTTPPPSSSPEV
-545 IKPVVGRGGA
+545 IQHVVGSGGA
-555 VYTEKSLTVTD
+555 VYTKKSLTVTD
-566 VTQIELVNNSATGA
+566 VTKIELVKNSATGD

-591 FTTTASNTSDARDP
+591 FTTTTASDTSAARDP
-605 GETTISDNKA
+605 GETIISDNKA

-659 EKPETE
+659 ESLKPEQ
-665 PSTTPP
+665 STTPQ
-671 SPSSPEGPAAAAKTS
+671 SPSIPEAAAAAAKTN
-686 RFVAM
+686 RFVAT
-691 TSTPKSETVV
+691 TSTPQSETVV
-701 ASPAS
+701 ASPDS

-712 NKVLNVAITENKAA
+712 KEVLKVSITENKAA

-777 NSAIAQGAGIHAK
+777 NSAIAQGAGIHAQ

-800 FTFANNTVQ
+800 FTFANNTVK
-809 ATEDPEPEVTQ
+809 ATEDPKPEENVPSEPEVTQ
-820 PEENVP
+820 PEPSAP
-826 SEEENPSSTP
+826 SEGENQSSTP

-841 QNTSPANRQ
+841 QNTSPENGQ
-850 NQEQSG
+850 TQEQPGVGASG
-856 VEESGSEEASDVNSE
+856 ETN
-871 QKVESEGVSD
+871 D
-881 SNGSNQQESPVIS
+881 SN
-894 PSEDNDQ
+894 
-901 AEGSDSTS
+901 
-909 SSETNNGNSDSG
+909 
-921 DQNLSE
+921 
-927 ESQEKSPTEETQN
+927 
-940 STSENNAESNNNSS
+940 SENNVVSNNNSS
-954 NTDSTAST
+954 NTDRTAST
-962 GSTEGNQNSQTD
+962 DPTEGNPNSQT
-974 DQENSDVNSGQ
+974 G
-985 EVENEGVSDSN
+985 
-996 GSNQQESPVI
+996 
-1006 SPSEDNDQAE
+1006 
-1016 GSDSTSSSETNNGNS
+1016 
-1031 DSGDQNLSEESQEKS
+1031 
-1046 PTEETQNSTS
+1046 
-1056 ENNAESNNS
+1056 
-1065 SNTDSTASTGS
+1065 
-1076 TEENQNSQTDD
+1076 
-1087 QENSDVNSEQK
+1087 
-1098 VESEGVSDSNGS
+1098 
-1110 NQQESQVISP
+1110 
-1120 SENND
+1120 
-1125 QAEGSGSTSSSEN
+1125 
-1138 GQNQEQSGVEESGSE
+1138 
-1153 EASDVNSEQKVESE
+1153 
-1167 EVSDS
+1167 
-1172 NGSNQQESQVISPS
+1172 
-1186 ENNDQAEGSGSTSSS
+1186 
-1201 EKNDGNSESGDQN
+1201 
-1214 LSEESQEKSPTEE
+1214 
-1227 TQNSTSGNNAES
+1227 
-1239 NNNSSN
+1239 
-1245 TDSTASTGSTEGNQ
+1245 
-1259 NSQTDDQ
+1259 DQ
-1266 ENRDSNENE
+1266 ENRNSNENE

-1284 EQHTESENTN
+1284 EPHTESENTN
-1294 SHVPSQSDLSET
+1294 SRVSSQSEPSAANSGQEAETEGVSASNESDQQESLVSSNSENSDQAERSAST
-1306 NSETSEANTS
+1306 PSPERNNENSDSGAPNISETSPETSSTDTTPDSTS
-1316 EHAQNGEQTSENADS
+1316 ETPESEAANSEPS
-1331 STKENELSE
+1331 SP
-1340 VENTESSSAVSSESP
+1340 VSSELPTSSP
-1355 TNSQEPQ
+1355 ETQP
-1362 TTASSRVAILSS
+1362 TISSRVAILSS
-1374 TDTVGSS
+1374 TNTVVSS
-1381 SATSSTSEASGSD
+1381 SADPSASEASGSAVSGED
-1394 TSEGESESEAASPD
+1394 SGSAASGEGSQSGEASPD
-1408 APQTEGSS
+1408 GNQTAGSN
-1416 DAPTLVAGGA
+1416 DTPTLVAGGA

-1443 SNNKVID
+1443 SNNTVID
-1450 NKPSGSKANVLGG
+1450 NQNSGSKADVLGG

-1470 LDINNES
+1470 LDINNEN
-1477 SNRSIIFSDNSV
+1477 SNRSIVFSENSV
-1489 SSKSTVGQVAGG
+1489 SSKSTSGQVAGG

-1526 NPKNGGTTLK
+1526 KPKDGGASPKDGSTTLK

-1549 SISKGASFSENIA
+1549 SISNGARFSENTA
-1562 DIGSAIGLVADAIPV
+1562 DIGSAIGLVPGAIPV

-1584 TVSDPGTPSTTP
+1584 IVSDSGNPSTTP
-1596 DTQNK
+1596 DPQNK

-1674 KSTTVISTENVK
+1674 TSTAVLSTEAVQ

-1694 QIADTNG
+1694 QIAATNG
-1701 TQPTSQTTTDNLP
+1701 AQPASQATPENLP
-1714 LTLIASGGN
+1714 LKLIASGGN
-1723 ISFRNNEYRPT
+1723 ISFRNNEYRPNAT
-1734 AADIGQSTFCS
+1734 DTGQSTFCS

-1759 KTISFFDAIQT
+1759 KTISFFDAIRT
-1770 TTKKTGTQAS
+1770 TTKKTGTQAA
-1780 AYDTLDINKSNN
+1780 AYDTLDINKSND
-1792 PKTVNSAFTGTIM
+1792 TGAVNSAFTGTIM

-1877 SVGTTVSSGG
+1877 SVGTTVSTGG

-1896 IVDTNTAGGGNSGA
+1896 IVDTTSGGT
-1910 QPGGSSGA
+1910 SGA
-1918 PTGGGN
+1918 PAGGS
-1924 GGAES
+1924 GGSVDS
-1929 NPGNGSSSSS
+1929 NPGSGSASGSQ
-1939 PDANNTGSGSS
+1939 DATNDGSGSS
-1950 STNTDQSNVSGGN
+1950 STSTAPSSASGDS

-1968 ADSGSSTP
+1968 DANNSPAPASSSTT
-1976 SSSSPLPTAA
+1976 SPAAA

-1998 ATPAAPTAPGT
+1998 ATPAAPTTPGT
-2009 TGNQVILDGVIT
+2009 IGNKVIIDGVIT

-2046 PTDSSKMQA
+2046 PKDSNKMQA
-2055 QKVVLT
+2055 QKVVLS
-2061 GDVSPVKGYTGTL
+2061 GDISPQKGYTGNL
-2074 TLDLSNLQNGIQANW
+2074 TLDLNNLQNGIQAIW
-2089 TFNSYRQWA
+2089 TFKSYRQWV
-2098 YIPRDNHFYANSIIG
+2098 YIPRDNHFYANSILG

-2145 SGVGTMLSQRG
+2145 SGVGTKLSQRG

-2268 DLGWLAALRLSSILK
+2268 DLGWLAALRLSSVLK
-2283 APKQGDSKRISVFGE
+2283 APTQGDSKRISVFGE

-2324 RNLAIPLGIALE
+2324 RNLATPLGIALE